1 MNLLKKNKYSIR
13 KYKVGIFS
21 TLIGTVLLL
30 SNPNGAQALTTDHNV
45 QGGSNQALPGNSQN
59 TNADTNRDIVND
71 SQNTPNAHATDNTS
85 TNQALTNHQNV
96 DVANQVGPAPIQPS
110 ASPAQNNNNS
120 NANST
125 ATEPAANTNNNLASN
140 NNTLNV
146 PNNTDNNDSARHL
159 TLKEIQEDVRHSS
172 DKPELVAIAE
182 EASNRPKKRSRR
194 AAPTD
199 PNATPADPTATP
211 ADPTAGNGS
220 APVAITAPY
229 TPTTDPNANNI
240 GQNAPNEV
248 LSFDDNNIRPSTNR
262 SVPTV
267 TVVDNLPGYTL
278 INGGKVGVFSHAMV
292 RTSMFDSGDAKNYQ
306 AQGNVIALGRIRGND
321 TNDHG
326 DFNGIEKTL
335 TVNPNSEL
343 IFEFNTMTTKNY
355 QAQGNVIALGRIRGN
370 DTNDHGDFNGIEK
383 TLTVNPNSE
392 LIFEFNTMTT
402 KNYQGMTNLIIK
414 NADNDTVIGEKVV
427 AYGPIWRLLKVPEN
441 VSHLKI
447 QFVPKNDAITDARG
461 IYQLRDGYKYYD
473 FVDSIGLHSG
483 SHVYVERRTM
493 EPTATN
499 NKEFTVTTS
508 LKNNGNFGAS
518 FNTDDFVYKI
528 QLPEGVEYV
537 NNSLTKDF
545 PSGNSGVDIN
555 DMNVTYDAANRII
568 TIKST
573 GGGTGNSPARLMPDK
588 ILDLKYKLRV
598 NNVPTPRTVTF
609 NDTLTY
615 KTYSQDFINSPA
627 ESHTVST
634 NPYTIDIIMNKDALQ
649 AEVDRRIQQA
659 DYTFASLDIFNDL
672 KRRAQTILDENR
684 NNVPLNKRVSQA
696 DIDSLAN
703 QMQHTLIRSV
713 DAENAVNR
721 KVDDMEDL
729 VNQNDE
735 LTDEEKQA
743 AIQVIEEHKNE
754 IIGNIGDQTTD
765 DGVTRIK
772 DQGIQTLSGD
782 TATPVVKPNA
792 KQAIRDKAAKQREII
807 NHTPDAT
814 QDEIQDALNQLTTDE
829 TDAIDNVTNAT
840 TNADVETAKNNGIN
854 TIGAVAPQV
863 THKQAARDAIN
874 QATATKRQQIN
885 SNREATQEEKNAAL
899 NELTQA
905 TNHAL
910 EQINQATTNDDVDT
924 AKGDGLNAINPIAPV
939 TVVKQAA
946 RDAVSHDAQQHIA
959 EINANPDATQEER
972 QAAIEKV
979 NAAVAVANTNILNA
993 NTNADVEQVKT
1004 NAIQGIQAI
1013 EPATKVKTDAK
1024 NAIDQSAETQHNA
1037 IFNNNDATLEE
1048 QQAAQQLLDQAV
1060 ATAKQNINAADTNQE
1075 VAQAKDQGTQNIVVI
1090 QPATQV
1096 KTDARNAVN
1105 EKAREAITN
1114 INATPG
1120 ATREEKQEAIN
1131 RVNTLKNRALND
1143 IGVTSTTA
1151 MVNSIRDDAVNQI
1164 GAVQPHVTKKQT
1176 ATGVLTDLATA
1187 KKQEINQNTNATTE
1201 EKQVA
1206 LNQVD
1211 QDLATAI
1218 NNINQADTN
1227 AEVDQAQ
1234 QLGTKAINAIQ
1245 PNIVKKPAALAQTNQ
1260 HYSAKLVEINAT
1272 PDATD
1277 DEKNAAINTLNQ
1289 DRQQAIESI
1298 KQANT
1303 NAEVDQAATV
1313 AENNIDAVQVDVVK
1327 KQAARD
1333 KITAEVAKRIEAVK
1347 QTPNATDEEKQ
1358 AAVNQINQLKDQAF
1372 NQINQNQTNDQVDA
1386 TTNQA
1391 INAIDNVE
1399 AEVVIKPKAIADIEK
1414 AVKEKQQQIDNSL
1427 DSTDNEKEVALQA
1440 LAKEKEKALAAIDQA
1455 QTNSQV
1461 NQAATNGVS
1470 AIKIIQ
1476 PETKIKPAAREK
1488 INQKANELRAQIN
1501 QDKEATA
1508 EERQAALDKIN
1519 DLVAKAMTNITND
1532 RTNQQVNDSTNQA
1545 LDDIALVTPDH
1556 IVRAAARDAVK
1567 QQYEAKKHEIEQ
1579 AEHATDEEKQV
1590 ALNQLA
1596 NNEKRALQNIN
1607 QAIANNDV
1615 KRVESNG
1622 IATLKG
1628 VEPHIVVKPEA
1639 QEAIK
1644 ASADNQVESIKD
1656 TPHATTDEL
1665 DEANQQIND
1674 TLKQGQQDIDNTTQ
1688 DAAVNDV
1695 RNQTIKAIE
1704 QIKPKVRRKRAA
1716 LDNIDE
1722 SNNNQLDAIRNT
1734 LDTTQD
1740 ERNVAIAAL
1749 NKIVN
1754 AIKNDIAQNKTNA
1767 EVDQTEADG
1776 NNNIKVIL
1784 PKVQVKPAA
1793 RQSVSA
1799 KAEAQ
1804 NALID
1809 QSDLSTEEER
1819 LAAKHLVEQALN
1831 QAIDQINHADKTAQV
1846 NQNSIDAQNIISKIK
1861 PATTVKATA
1870 LQQIQN
1876 IATNKINLI
1885 KANNEATD
1893 EEQNAA
1899 IVQVEKELIKAK
1911 QQIAGAVTNADVAYL
1926 LHDGKNEIREIEP
1939 VINKKATA
1947 REQLTTL
1954 FNDKKQA
1961 IEANV
1966 QATVEERNSIL
1977 AQLQNIYDTAI
1988 GQIDQDRSNAQVDKT
2003 ATLNLQTIHD
2013 LDVHPIKKP
2022 DAEKTINDDLARV
2035 THLVQNYRKV
2045 SDRNK
2050 ADALKAITALKLQ
2063 MDEELKTARTNADVD
2078 AVLKRFNVALGDIEA
2093 VITEKENSL
2102 LRIDNIAQQTYA
2114 KFKAIAT
2121 PEQLAKVKALIDQYV
2136 ADGNRMVDEDA
2147 TLNDIKKDTQLIIDE
2162 ILAIKLP
2169 AEVIKASP
2177 KVGQPAPKVC
2187 TPIKKE
2193 DKQEVRK
2200 VVKELP
2206 NTGSEEMDLPLKE
2219 LALITGAALLA
2230 RRRSKKEKES

>member
-30 SNPNGAQALTTDHNV
+30 SNPNGAQALTTDNNV
-45 QGGSNQALPGNSQN
+45 QSDTNQATPVNSQDKDVAN
-59 TNADTNRDIVND
+59 NRGLAN
-71 SQNTPNAHATDNTS
+71 SAQNTPNQSATTNQS
-85 TNQALTNHQNV
+85 TNQALVNHNNGSIV
-96 DVANQVGPAPIQPS
+96 NQATPTSVQSSTPS
-110 ASPAQNNNNS
+110 AQNNNHTDGNTTATETVS
-120 NANST
+120 NAN
-125 ATEPAANTNNNLASN
+125 NNDAVSN
-140 NNTLNV
+140 NTTLNV
-146 PNNTDNNDSARHL
+146 PNKTNENGSGGHL

-182 EASNRPKKRSRR
+182 PASNRPKKRSRR
-194 AAPTD
+194 AAPAD
-199 PNATPADPTATP
+199 PNATPADPGA
-211 ADPTAGNGS
+211 AAAGNGG

-229 TPTTDPNANNI
+229 TPTTDPNANNA

-248 LSFDDNNIRPSTNR
+248 LSFDDNSIRPSTNR
-262 SVPTV
+262 SVPSV
-267 TVVDNLPGYTL
+267 TVVDNLPGFTL
-278 INGGKVGVFSHAMV
+278 INGGKVGVLSHAMV
-292 RTSMFDSGDAKNYQ
+292 RTSMFEAGSNRTYQ
-306 AQGNVIALGRIRGND
+306 AQGNVLALGRISGTDASN
-321 TNDHG
+321 HG
-326 DFNGIEKTL
+326 DFNGIEKSL

-343 IFEFNTMTTKNY
+343 IFEFNTMTTKNG
-355 QAQGNVIALGRIRGN
+355 QGATNV
-370 DTNDHGDFNGIEK
+370 
-383 TLTVNPNSE
+383 
-392 LIFEFNTMTT
+392 
-402 KNYQGMTNLIIK
+402 IIK
-414 NADNDTVIGEKVV
+414 NADTNDTIAEKTVEG
-427 AYGPIWRLLKVPEN
+427 GPTLRLFKVPDN
-441 VSHLKI
+441 VRNLKI

-461 IYQLRDGYKYYD
+461 IYQLKDGYKYYS

-493 EPTATN
+493 DPTATN

-508 LKNNGNFGAS
+508 LKNNGNSGAS
-518 FNTDDFVYKI
+518 LDTNDFVYQV

-545 PSGNSGVDIN
+545 PSNNSGVDVN
-555 DMNVTYDAANRII
+555 DMNVTYDAANRVI

-573 GGGTGNSPARLMPDK
+573 GGGTANSPARLMPDK
-588 ILDLKYKLRV
+588 ILDLRYKLRV
-598 NNVPTPRTVTF
+598 NNVPTPRRVTF
-609 NDTLTY
+609 NETLTY
-615 KTYSQDFINSPA
+615 KTYTQDFINSPA

-672 KRRAQTILDENR
+672 KKRAQTILAENR

-696 DIDSLAN
+696 DIDTLTN

-713 DAENAVNR
+713 DAENAVNQ
-721 KVDDMEDL
+721 KADQMEDL

-743 AIQVIEEHKNE
+743 AIQVIEEHKGN
-754 IIGNIGDQTTD
+754 IIGDIGDQTTD

-792 KQAIRDKAAKQREII
+792 KKAIRDKATKQREII
-807 NHTPDAT
+807 NATPDAT
-814 QDEIQDALNQLTTDE
+814 EDEIQDAINQLATDE

-854 TIGAVAPQV
+854 TIGAVVPQV
-863 THKQAARDAIN
+863 THKKAARDAIN

-910 EQINQATTNDDVDT
+910 EQINQATTNADVDN

-972 QAAIEKV
+972 QAAIDKV
-979 NAAVAVANTNILNA
+979 NAAVTAANTNILNA
-993 NTNADVEQVKT
+993 NTNAEVEQVKT

-1013 EPATKVKTDAK
+1013 TPATKVKTDAK
-1024 NAIDQSAETQHNA
+1024 NAIDKSAETQHNT

-1096 KTDARNAVN
+1096 KTDARNVVN
-1105 EKAREAITN
+1105 DKAREAITN

-1131 RVNTLKNRALND
+1131 RVNTLKYRALTD

-1176 ATGVLTDLATA
+1176 ATGVLNDLATA

-1211 QDLATAI
+1211 QELATAI
-1218 NNINQADTN
+1218 NNIN
-1227 AEVDQAQ
+1227 
-1234 QLGTKAINAIQ
+1234 
-1245 PNIVKKPAALAQTNQ
+1245 
-1260 HYSAKLVEINAT
+1260 
-1272 PDATD
+1272 
-1277 DEKNAAINTLNQ
+1277 
-1289 DRQQAIESI
+1289 
-1298 KQANT
+1298 QANT

-1391 INAIDNVE
+1391 VNAIDNVE

-1427 DSTDNEKEVALQA
+1427 DSTDNEKEVASQA

-1476 PETKIKPAAREK
+1476 PETKVKPAAREK
-1488 INQKANELRAQIN
+1488 INQKANELRAKIN

-1508 EERQAALDKIN
+1508 EERQVALDKIN
-1519 DLVAKAMTNITND
+1519 EFVNQAMTDITNN
-1532 RTNQQVNDSTNQA
+1532 RTNQQVDDTTSQA
-1545 LDDIALVTPDH
+1545 LDSIALVTPDH

-1567 QQYEAKKHEIEQ
+1567 QQYEAKKREIEQ

-1596 NNEKRALQNIN
+1596 NNEKRALQNID
-1607 QAIANNDV
+1607 QAIANNDM
-1615 KRVESNG
+1615 KRVETNG

-1628 VEPHIVVKPEA
+1628 VQPHIVIKPEA
-1639 QEAIK
+1639 QQAIK
-1644 ASADNQVESIKD
+1644 ASAENQVESIKD
-1656 TPHATTDEL
+1656 TPHATVDEL
-1665 DEANQQIND
+1665 DEANQLISD
-1674 TLKQGQQDIDNTTQ
+1674 TLKQAQQEIENTNQ
-1688 DAAVNDV
+1688 DAAVTDV

-1716 LDNIDE
+1716 LDSIE
-1722 SNNNQLDAIRNT
+1722 ENNKNQLDAIRNT

-1740 ERNVAIAAL
+1740 ERDVAIDTL

-1754 AIKNDIAQNKTNA
+1754 TIKNDIAQNKTNA
-1767 EVDQTEADG
+1767 EVDRTETDG
-1776 NNNIKVIL
+1776 NDNIKVIL

-1793 RQSVSA
+1793 RQSVGV

-1846 NQNSIDAQNIISKIK
+1846 NQDSIDAQNIISKIK

-1893 EEQNAA
+1893 EEQNIA
-1899 IVQVEKELIKAK
+1899 IAQVEKELIKAK
-1911 QQIAGAVTNADVAYL
+1911 QQIASAVTNADVAYL
-1926 LHDGKNEIREIEP
+1926 LHDEKNEIREIEP
-1939 VINKKATA
+1939 VISRKASA

-1961 IEANV
+1961 IEANI

-2003 ATLNLQTIHD
+2003 ASLNLQTIHD

-2035 THLVQNYRKV
+2035 TALVQNYRKV

-2078 AVLKRFNVALGDIEA
+2078 AVLKRFNVALSDIEA

-2121 PEQLAKVKALIDQYV
+2121 PEQLAKVKVLIDQYV
-2136 ADGNRMVDEDA
+2136 ADGNRMIDEDA
-2147 TLNDIKKDTQLIIDE
+2147 TLNDIKQHTQFIVDE

-2169 AEVIKASP
+2169 AEAMKVSP
-2177 KVGQPAPKVC
+2177 KVIQPAPKVC

-2193 DKQEVRK
+2193 ETHESRK
-2200 VVKELP
+2200 VEKELP
-2206 NTGSEEMDLPLKE
+2206 NTGSEGMDLPLKE
-2219 LALITGAALLA
+2219 FALITGAALLA
-2230 RRRSKKEKES
+2230 RRRTKNEKES

>member
-1 MNLLKKNKYSIR
+1 
-13 KYKVGIFS
+13 
-21 TLIGTVLLL
+21 
-30 SNPNGAQALTTDHNV
+30 A
-45 QGGSNQALPGNSQN
+45 NS
-59 TNADTNRDIVND
+59 A
-71 SQNTPNAHATDNTS
+71 QNTPNQSATTNQA
-85 TNQALTNHQNV
+85 TNQALVNHNNGSIV
-96 DVANQVGPAPIQPS
+96 NQATPTSVQSSTPS
-110 ASPAQNNNNS
+110 AQNNNHTDGNTTATETVS
-120 NANST
+120 NAN
-125 ATEPAANTNNNLASN
+125 NNDAVSN
-140 NNTLNV
+140 NTTLNV
-146 PNNTDNNDSARHL
+146 PNKTNENGSGGHL

-182 EASNRPKKRSRR
+182 PASNRPKKRSRR
-194 AAPTD
+194 AAPAD
-199 PNATPADPTATP
+199 PNATPADPA
-211 ADPTAGNGS
+211 AAAAGNGG

-229 TPTTDPNANNI
+229 TPTTDPNANNA

-248 LSFDDNNIRPSTNR
+248 LSFDDNGIRPSTNR
-262 SVPTV
+262 SVPSV
-267 TVVDNLPGYTL
+267 TVVDNLPGFTL

-292 RTSMFDSGDAKNYQ
+292 RTSMFDSGDNKNYQ
-306 AQGNVIALGRIRGND
+306 AQGNVIALGRINGTD

-343 IFEFNTMTTKNY
+343 IFEFNTMTTKNG
-355 QAQGNVIALGRIRGN
+355 QGATNV
-370 DTNDHGDFNGIEK
+370 
-383 TLTVNPNSE
+383 
-392 LIFEFNTMTT
+392 
-402 KNYQGMTNLIIK
+402 IIK
-414 NADNDTVIGEKVV
+414 NADTNDTIAEKTVEG
-427 AYGPIWRLLKVPEN
+427 GPTLRLFKVPDN
-441 VSHLKI
+441 VRNLKI
-447 QFVPKNDAITDARG
+447 QFVSKNDAITDARG
-461 IYQLRDGYKYYD
+461 IYQLKDGYKYYS

-508 LKNNGNFGAS
+508 LKNNGNSGAS
-518 FNTDDFVYKI
+518 LDTDEFVYKI

-545 PSGNSGVDIN
+545 PSNNSGVDVN
-555 DMNVTYDAANRII
+555 DMNVTYDAANRVI

-573 GGGTGNSPARLMPDK
+573 GGGTTNSPARLMPDK

-615 KTYSQDFINSPA
+615 KTYTQDFINSAA

-672 KRRAQTILDENR
+672 KKRAQTILAENR

-696 DIDSLAN
+696 DIDTLTN

-713 DAENAVNR
+713 DAENAVNQ
-721 KVDDMEDL
+721 KADQMEDL

-743 AIQVIEEHKNE
+743 AIQVIEEHKGN
-754 IIGNIGDQTTD
+754 IIGDIGDQTTD

-792 KQAIRDKAAKQREII
+792 KKAIRDKATKQREII
-807 NHTPDAT
+807 NATPDAT
-814 QDEIQDALNQLTTDE
+814 EDEIQDAINQLATDE

-854 TIGAVAPQV
+854 TIGAVVPQV
-863 THKQAARDAIN
+863 THKKAARDAIN

-910 EQINQATTNDDVDT
+910 EQINQATTNADVDN

-972 QAAIEKV
+972 QAAIDKV
-979 NAAVAVANTNILNA
+979 NAAVTAANTNILNA

-1013 EPATKVKTDAK
+1013 TPATKVKTDAK
-1024 NAIDQSAETQHNA
+1024 NAIDKSAETQHNT

-1075 VAQAKDQGTQNIVVI
+1075 VAQAKDQGMQNIVVI

-1096 KTDARNAVN
+1096 KTDARNTVN

-1120 ATREEKQEAIN
+1120 ATREEKQEAID
-1131 RVNTLKNRALND
+1131 RVNALKNRALTD

-1176 ATGVLTDLATA
+1176 ATGVLNDLATA

-1201 EKQVA
+1201 EKQMA

-1227 AEVDQAQ
+1227 TEVDQAQ
-1234 QLGTKAINAIQ
+1234 QLGAQAINAIQ
-1245 PNIVKKPAALAQTNQ
+1245 PNIVKKPAALAQINQ
-1260 HYSAKLVEINAT
+1260 HYNAKLAEINAT

-1289 DRQQAIESI
+1289 DRQQAIESV

-1303 NAEVDQAATV
+1303 NNEVDQAATT

-1372 NQINQNQTNDQVDA
+1372 NQINQNQTNDQVDT

-1391 INAIDNVE
+1391 LNAIDNVE

-1427 DSTDNEKEVALQA
+1427 DSTDNEKEVASQA

-1476 PETKIKPAAREK
+1476 PETKVKPAAREK
-1488 INQKANELRAQIN
+1488 INQKANELRAKIN

-1508 EERQAALDKIN
+1508 EERQVALDKIN
-1519 DLVAKAMTNITND
+1519 EFVNQAMTDITNN
-1532 RTNQQVNDSTNQA
+1532 RTNQQVDDTTSQA
-1545 LDDIALVTPDH
+1545 LDSIALVAPEH

-1567 QQYEAKKHEIEQ
+1567 QQYEAKKQEIEQ

-1596 NNEKRALQNIN
+1596 NNEKLALQNIN
-1607 QAIANNDV
+1607 QAVTNNDV
-1615 KRVESNG
+1615 KRVETNG

-1628 VEPHIVVKPEA
+1628 VQPHIVIKPEA
-1639 QEAIK
+1639 QQAIK
-1644 ASADNQVESIKD
+1644 ASAENQVESIKD
-1656 TPHATTDEL
+1656 TPHATVDEL
-1665 DEANQQIND
+1665 DEANQLISD
-1674 TLKQGQQDIDNTTQ
+1674 TLKQAQQEIENTNQ
-1688 DAAVNDV
+1688 DAAVTDV

-1716 LDNIDE
+1716 LDSIE
-1722 SNNNQLDAIRNT
+1722 ENNKNQLDAIRNT

-1740 ERNVAIAAL
+1740 ERDVAIDTL

-1754 AIKNDIAQNKTNA
+1754 TIKNDIAQNKTNA
-1767 EVDQTEADG
+1767 EVDRTETDG
-1776 NNNIKVIL
+1776 NDNIKVIL

-1793 RQSVSA
+1793 RQSVGV

-1846 NQNSIDAQNIISKIK
+1846 NQDSINAQNIISKIK

-1893 EEQNAA
+1893 EEQNIA
-1899 IVQVEKELIKAK
+1899 IAQVEKELIKAK
-1911 QQIAGAVTNADVAYL
+1911 QQIASAVTNADVAYL
-1926 LHDGKNEIREIEP
+1926 LHDEKNEIREIEP
-1939 VINKKATA
+1939 VINRKASA

-1961 IEANV
+1961 IEANF

-2003 ATLNLQTIHD
+2003 ASLNLQTIHD

-2035 THLVQNYRKV
+2035 TALVQNYRKV

-2136 ADGNRMVDEDA
+2136 ADGNRMIDEDA
-2147 TLNDIKKDTQLIIDE
+2147 TLNDIKQHTQFIVDE

-2169 AEVIKASP
+2169 AEAMKVSP
-2177 KVGQPAPKVC
+2177 KVIQPAPKVC

-2193 DKQEVRK
+2193 ETHESRK
-2200 VVKELP
+2200 VEKELP
-2206 NTGSEEMDLPLKE
+2206 NTGSEGMDLPLKE
-2219 LALITGAALLA
+2219 FALITGAALLA
-2230 RRRSKKEKES
+2230 RRRTKNEKES

>member
-30 SNPNGAQALTTDHNV
+30 SNPNGAQALTTDNNV
-45 QGGSNQALPGNSQN
+45 QSDTNQATPVNSQ
-59 TNADTNRDIVND
+59 DTNVANNRGLAN
-71 SQNTPNAHATDNTS
+71 SAQNTLNQSATTNQS
-85 TNQALTNHQNV
+85 TNQALVNHNNGSI
-96 DVANQVGPAPIQPS
+96 ANQATPTSVQSSTPS
-110 ASPAQNNNNS
+110 AQNNNHTDGNTTATETVS
-120 NANST
+120 NAN
-125 ATEPAANTNNNLASN
+125 NKDVVSN
-140 NNTLNV
+140 NTTLNV
-146 PNNTDNNDSARHL
+146 PNKTNENGSGGHL

-182 EASNRPKKRSRR
+182 QASNRPKKRSRR
-194 AAPTD
+194 AAPAD
-199 PNATPADPTATP
+199 PNATPADPA
-211 ADPTAGNGS
+211 AAAAGNGG

-229 TPTTDPNANNI
+229 TPTTDPNANNA

-248 LSFDDNNIRPSTNR
+248 LSFDDNGIRPSTNR
-262 SVPTV
+262 SVPSV
-267 TVVDNLPGYTL
+267 TVVDNLPGFTL

-306 AQGNVIALGRIRGND
+306 AQGNVIALGRIKGND

-326 DFNGIEKTL
+326 DFNGIEK
-335 TVNPNSEL
+335 S
-343 IFEFNTMTTKNY
+343 
-355 QAQGNVIALGRIRGN
+355 
-370 DTNDHGDFNGIEK
+370 
-383 TLTVNPNSE
+383 LTVNPNSE

-402 KNYQGMTNLIIK
+402 KNYQGVTNLIIK
-414 NADNDTVIGEKVV
+414 NADNDTVIAEKSV
-427 AYGPIWRLLKVPEN
+427 AYGPIWRLFKVPEN

-518 FNTDDFVYKI
+518 FNTDDFVYKV

-545 PSGNSGVDIN
+545 PSSNSGVDMN
-555 DMNVTYDAANRII
+555 DFNVTYDAANRVI

-573 GGGTGNSPARLMPDK
+573 GGGSGNSPARLMPDK

-615 KTYSQDFINSPA
+615 KTYTQDFINSPA

-696 DIDSLAN
+696 DIDSLTN

-713 DAENAVNR
+713 DAENAVNK
-721 KVDDMEDL
+721 KVDQMEDL

-792 KQAIRDKAAKQREII
+792 KKAIRDKATKQREII
-807 NHTPDAT
+807 NATPDAT
-814 QDEIQDALNQLTTDE
+814 EDEIQDALNQLATDE

-840 TNADVETAKNNGIN
+840 TNADVEIAKNNGIN
-854 TIGAVAPQV
+854 TIGAVVPQV

-910 EQINQATTNDDVDT
+910 EQINQATTNADVDN

-972 QAAIEKV
+972 QAAIDKV
-979 NAAVAVANTNILNA
+979 NAAVTAANTNILNA

-1013 EPATKVKTDAK
+1013 TPATKVKTDAK
-1024 NAIDQSAETQHNA
+1024 NAIDKSAETQHNT

-1105 EKAREAITN
+1105 DKAREAITN

-1131 RVNTLKNRALND
+1131 RVNTLKNRALTD

-1176 ATGVLTDLATA
+1176 ATGVLNDLATA

-1211 QDLATAI
+1211 QELATAI

-1245 PNIVKKPAALAQTNQ
+1245 PNIVKKPAALAQINQ
-1260 HYSAKLVEINAT
+1260 HYNAKLAEINAT
-1272 PDATD
+1272 PDATN

-1358 AAVNQINQLKDQAF
+1358 AAVNQINQLKDQAI
-1372 NQINQNQTNDQVDA
+1372 NQINQNQTNDQVDT

-1391 INAIDNVE
+1391 VNAIDNVE

-1427 DSTDNEKEVALQA
+1427 DSTDNEKEVASQA

-1476 PETKIKPAAREK
+1476 PETKVKPAAREK
-1488 INQKANELRAQIN
+1488 INQKANELRAKIN

-1508 EERQAALDKIN
+1508 EERQVALDKIN
-1519 DLVAKAMTNITND
+1519 EFVNQAMTDITNN
-1532 RTNQQVNDSTNQA
+1532 RTNQQVDDTTSQA
-1545 LDDIALVTPDH
+1545 LDSIALVAPEH

-1567 QQYEAKKHEIEQ
+1567 QQYEAKKQEIEQ

-1596 NNEKRALQNIN
+1596 NNEKLALQNIN
-1607 QAIANNDV
+1607 QAVTNNDV
-1615 KRVESNG
+1615 KRVETNG

-1628 VEPHIVVKPEA
+1628 VQPHIVIKPEA
-1639 QEAIK
+1639 QQAIK
-1644 ASADNQVESIKD
+1644 ATAENQVESIKD
-1656 TPHATTDEL
+1656 TPHATVDEL
-1665 DEANQQIND
+1665 DEANQLISD
-1674 TLKQGQQDIDNTTQ
+1674 TLKQAQQEIENTNQ
-1688 DAAVNDV
+1688 DAAVTDV

-1716 LDNIDE
+1716 LDSIE
-1722 SNNNQLDAIRNT
+1722 ENNKNQLDAIRNT

-1740 ERNVAIAAL
+1740 ERDVAIDTL

-1754 AIKNDIAQNKTNA
+1754 TIKNDIAQNKTNA
-1767 EVDQTEADG
+1767 EVDRTETDG
-1776 NNNIKVIL
+1776 NDNIKVIL

-1793 RQSVSA
+1793 RQSVGV

-1846 NQNSIDAQNIISKIK
+1846 NQDSIDAQNIISKIK

-1893 EEQNAA
+1893 EEQNIA
-1899 IVQVEKELIKAK
+1899 IAQVEKELIKAK
-1911 QQIAGAVTNADVAYL
+1911 QQIASAVTNADVAYL
-1926 LHDGKNEIREIEP
+1926 LHDEKNEIREIEP
-1939 VINKKATA
+1939 VINRKASA

-1961 IEANV
+1961 IEANI

-2003 ATLNLQTIHD
+2003 ASLNLQTIHD

-2035 THLVQNYRKV
+2035 TALVQNYRKV
-2045 SDRNK
+2045 SNRNK

-2078 AVLKRFNVALGDIEA
+2078 AVLKRFNVALSDIEA

-2121 PEQLAKVKALIDQYV
+2121 PEQLAKVKVLIDQYV
-2136 ADGNRMVDEDA
+2136 ADGNRMIDEDA
-2147 TLNDIKKDTQLIIDE
+2147 TLNDIKQHTQFIVDE

-2169 AEVIKASP
+2169 AEATKVSP
-2177 KVGQPAPKVC
+2177 KEIQPAPKVC

-2193 DKQEVRK
+2193 ETHESRK
-2200 VVKELP
+2200 VEKELP
-2206 NTGSEEMDLPLKE
+2206 NTGSEGMDLPLKE
-2219 LALITGAALLA
+2219 FALITGAALLA
-2230 RRRSKKEKES
+2230 RRRTKNEKES

>member
-45 QGGSNQALPGNSQN
+45 QGGSNQALPGNSPN
-59 TNADTNRDIVND
+59 TNADTNRDIVNG

-96 DVANQVGPAPIQPS
+96 GVANQVAPAPLQPS
-110 ASPAQNNNNS
+110 TSSASNNNHS
-120 NANST
+120 DANST

-194 AAPTD
+194 AAPAD
-199 PNATPADPTATP
+199 PNATP

-220 APVAITAPY
+220 APVAITAPF

-248 LSFDDNNIRPSTNR
+248 LTFDDNNIRPSTNR

-306 AQGNVIALGRIRGND
+306 AQGNVIALGRIKGND

-326 DFNGIEKTL
+326 G
-335 TVNPNSEL
+335 
-343 IFEFNTMTTKNY
+343 
-355 QAQGNVIALGRIRGN
+355 
-370 DTNDHGDFNGIEK
+370 FNGIEK

-609 NDTLTY
+609 NDILTY
-615 KTYSQDFINSPA
+615 KTYTQDFINSPA

-659 DYTFASLDIFNDL
+659 DYTFASLDIFNEL

-696 DIDSLAN
+696 DIDSLVN

-807 NHTPDAT
+807 NNTPDAT

-979 NAAVAVANTNILNA
+979 NAAVAAANTNILNA

-1105 EKAREAITN
+1105 DKAREAITN

-1187 KKQEINQNTNATTE
+1187 KKQEINQNTNATDE

-1245 PNIVKKPAALAQTNQ
+1245 PNIVKKPTALAQINQ
-1260 HYSAKLVEINAT
+1260 HYNAKLAEINAT

-1399 AEVVIKPKAIADIEK
+1399 AKVVIKPKAIADIEK

-1427 DSTDNEKEVALQA
+1427 DSTDNEKEVALLA

-1476 PETKIKPAAREK
+1476 PETKVKPAAREK

-1556 IVRAAARDAVK
+1556 IVRATARDAVK

-1596 NNEKRALQNIN
+1596 NNEKRALQNID

-1911 QQIAGAVTNADVAYL
+1911 QQIASAVTNADVAYL

-1954 FNDKKQA
+1954 FNDKKLA

-2003 ATLNLQTIHD
+2003 ASLNLQTIHD

-2078 AVLKRFNVALGDIEA
+2078 AALKRFNVALGDIEA

-2136 ADGNRMVDEDA
+2136 ADGIRMIDEDA
-2147 TLNDIKKDTQLIIDE
+2147 TLNDIKQHTQFIVDE

-2169 AEVIKASP
+2169 AEATKVLP
-2177 KVGQPAPKVC
+2177 KVGQPAPKLC
-2187 TPIKKE
+2187 TSIKKV

-2230 RRRSKKEKES
+2230 RRRNKNEKES

>member
-30 SNPNGAQALTTDHNV
+30 SNPNGAQALTTDNNV
-45 QGGSNQALPGNSQN
+45 QSDTNQATPVNSQ
-59 TNADTNRDIVND
+59 DTNVANNRGLAN
-71 SQNTPNAHATDNTS
+71 SAQNTPNQSATTNQS
-85 TNQALTNHQNV
+85 TNQALVNHNNGSI
-96 DVANQVGPAPIQPS
+96 ANQATPTSVQSSTPS
-110 ASPAQNNNNS
+110 AQNNNHTDGNTTATETVS
-120 NANST
+120 NAN
-125 ATEPAANTNNNLASN
+125 NKDVVSN
-140 NNTLNV
+140 NTTLNV
-146 PNNTDNNDSARHL
+146 PNKTNENGSGGHL

-182 EASNRPKKRSRR
+182 QASNRPKKRSRR
-194 AAPTD
+194 AAPAD
-199 PNATPADPTATP
+199 PNATPADPA
-211 ADPTAGNGS
+211 AAAAGNGG

-229 TPTTDPNANNI
+229 TPTTDPNANNA

-248 LSFDDNNIRPSTNR
+248 LSFDDNGIRPSTNR
-262 SVPTV
+262 SVPSV
-267 TVVDNLPGYTL
+267 TVVDNLPGFTL

-306 AQGNVIALGRIRGND
+306 AQGNVIALGRIKGND

-326 DFNGIEKTL
+326 DFNGIEK
-335 TVNPNSEL
+335 S
-343 IFEFNTMTTKNY
+343 
-355 QAQGNVIALGRIRGN
+355 
-370 DTNDHGDFNGIEK
+370 
-383 TLTVNPNSE
+383 LTVNPNSE

-402 KNYQGMTNLIIK
+402 KNYQGVTNLIIK
-414 NADNDTVIGEKVV
+414 NADNDTVIAEKSV
-427 AYGPIWRLLKVPEN
+427 AYGPIWRLFKVPEN

-499 NKEFTVTTS
+499 NKEFTITTS

-518 FNTDDFVYKI
+518 FNTDDFVYKV

-545 PSGNSGVDIN
+545 PSSNSGVDMN
-555 DMNVTYDAANRII
+555 DFNVTYDAANRVI

-573 GGGTGNSPARLMPDK
+573 GGGSGNSPARLMPDK

-615 KTYSQDFINSPA
+615 KTYTQDFINSPA

-696 DIDSLAN
+696 DIDSLTN

-713 DAENAVNR
+713 DAENAVNK
-721 KVDDMEDL
+721 KVDQMEDL

-792 KQAIRDKAAKQREII
+792 KKAIRDKATKQREII
-807 NHTPDAT
+807 NATPDAT
-814 QDEIQDALNQLTTDE
+814 EDEIQDALNQLATDE

-840 TNADVETAKNNGIN
+840 TNADVEIAKNNGIN
-854 TIGAVAPQV
+854 TIGAVVPQV

-910 EQINQATTNDDVDT
+910 EQINQATTNADVDN

-972 QAAIEKV
+972 QAAIDKV
-979 NAAVAVANTNILNA
+979 NAAVTAANTNILNA

-1013 EPATKVKTDAK
+1013 TPATKVKTDAK
-1024 NAIDQSAETQHNA
+1024 NAIDKSAETQHNT

-1105 EKAREAITN
+1105 DKAREAITN

-1131 RVNTLKNRALND
+1131 RVNTLKNRALTD

-1176 ATGVLTDLATA
+1176 ATGVLNDLATA
-1187 KKQEINQNTNATTE
+1187 KKQKINQNTNATTE

-1211 QDLATAI
+1211 QELATAI

-1245 PNIVKKPAALAQTNQ
+1245 PNIVKKPAALAQINQ
-1260 HYSAKLVEINAT
+1260 HYNAKLAEINAT
-1272 PDATD
+1272 PDATN

-1358 AAVNQINQLKDQAF
+1358 AAVNQINQLKDQAI
-1372 NQINQNQTNDQVDA
+1372 NQINQNQTNDQVDT

-1391 INAIDNVE
+1391 VNAIDNVE

-1427 DSTDNEKEVALQA
+1427 DSTDNEKEVASQA

-1476 PETKIKPAAREK
+1476 PETKVKPAAREK
-1488 INQKANELRAQIN
+1488 INQKANELRAKIN

-1508 EERQAALDKIN
+1508 EERQVALDKIN
-1519 DLVAKAMTNITND
+1519 EFVNQAMTDITNN
-1532 RTNQQVNDSTNQA
+1532 RTNQQVDDTTSQA
-1545 LDDIALVTPDH
+1545 LDSIALVAPEH

-1567 QQYEAKKHEIEQ
+1567 QQYEAKKQEIEQ

-1596 NNEKRALQNIN
+1596 NNEKLALQNIN
-1607 QAIANNDV
+1607 QAVTNNDV
-1615 KRVESNG
+1615 KRVETNG

-1628 VEPHIVVKPEA
+1628 VQPHIVIKPEA
-1639 QEAIK
+1639 QQAIK
-1644 ASADNQVESIKD
+1644 ATAENQVESIKD
-1656 TPHATTDEL
+1656 TPHATVDEL
-1665 DEANQQIND
+1665 DEANQLISD
-1674 TLKQGQQDIDNTTQ
+1674 TLKQAQQEIENTNQ
-1688 DAAVNDV
+1688 DAAVTDV

-1716 LDNIDE
+1716 LDSIE
-1722 SNNNQLDAIRNT
+1722 ENNKNQLDAIRNT

-1740 ERNVAIAAL
+1740 ERDVAIDTL

-1754 AIKNDIAQNKTNA
+1754 TIKNDIAQNKTNA
-1767 EVDQTEADG
+1767 EVDRTETDG
-1776 NNNIKVIL
+1776 NDNIKVIL

-1793 RQSVSA
+1793 RQSVGV

-1846 NQNSIDAQNIISKIK
+1846 NQDSIDAQNIISKIK

-1893 EEQNAA
+1893 EEQNIA
-1899 IVQVEKELIKAK
+1899 IAQVEKELIKAK
-1911 QQIAGAVTNADVAYL
+1911 QQIASAVTNADVAYL
-1926 LHDGKNEIREIEP
+1926 LHDEKNEIREIEP
-1939 VINKKATA
+1939 VINRKASA

-1961 IEANV
+1961 IEANI

-2003 ATLNLQTIHD
+2003 ASLNLQTIHD

-2035 THLVQNYRKV
+2035 TALVQNYRKV
-2045 SDRNK
+2045 SNRNK

-2078 AVLKRFNVALGDIEA
+2078 AVLKRFNVALSDIEA

-2121 PEQLAKVKALIDQYV
+2121 PEQLAKVKVLIDQYV
-2136 ADGNRMVDEDA
+2136 ADGNRMIDEDA
-2147 TLNDIKKDTQLIIDE
+2147 TLNDIKQHTQFIVDE

-2169 AEVIKASP
+2169 AEATKVSP
-2177 KVGQPAPKVC
+2177 KEIQPAPKVC

-2193 DKQEVRK
+2193 ETHESRK
-2200 VVKELP
+2200 VEKELP
-2206 NTGSEEMDLPLKE
+2206 NTGSEGMDLPLKE
-2219 LALITGAALLA
+2219 FALITGAALLA
-2230 RRRSKKEKES
+2230 RRRTKNEKES

>member
-30 SNPNGAQALTTDHNV
+30 SNPNGAQALTTDNNV
-45 QGGSNQALPGNSQN
+45 QSDTNQATPVNSQ
-59 TNADTNRDIVND
+59 DTNVANNRGLAN
-71 SQNTPNAHATDNTS
+71 SAQNTPNQSATTNQS
-85 TNQALTNHQNV
+85 TNQALVNHNNGSI
-96 DVANQVGPAPIQPS
+96 ANQATPTSVQSSTPS
-110 ASPAQNNNNS
+110 VQNNNHTDGNTTATETVS
-120 NANST
+120 NAN
-125 ATEPAANTNNNLASN
+125 NNDVVSN
-140 NNTLNV
+140 NTTLNV
-146 PNNTDNNDSARHL
+146 PNKTNENGSGGHL

-182 EASNRPKKRSRR
+182 QASNRPKKRSRR
-194 AAPTD
+194 AAPAD
-199 PNATPADPTATP
+199 PNATPADPAAAAANGTVPAGNTAT
-211 ADPTAGNGS
+211 
-220 APVAITAPY
+220 Y
-229 TPTTDPNANNI
+229 TPTTDPNANNA

-248 LSFDDNNIRPSTNR
+248 LSFDDNGIRPSTNR
-262 SVPTV
+262 SVPSV
-267 TVVDNLPGYTL
+267 TVVDNLPGFTL

-292 RTSMFDSGDAKNYQ
+292 RTSMFDSGDNKNYQ
-306 AQGNVIALGRIRGND
+306 AQGNVIALGRIHGTD

-343 IFEFNTMTTKNY
+343 IFEFNTMTTKNG
-355 QAQGNVIALGRIRGN
+355 QGATNV
-370 DTNDHGDFNGIEK
+370 
-383 TLTVNPNSE
+383 
-392 LIFEFNTMTT
+392 
-402 KNYQGMTNLIIK
+402 IIK
-414 NADNDTVIGEKVV
+414 NADTNDTIAEKTVEG
-427 AYGPIWRLLKVPEN
+427 GPTLRLFKVPDN
-441 VSHLKI
+441 VRNLKI

-461 IYQLRDGYKYYD
+461 IYQLKDGYKYYS

-483 SHVYVERRTM
+483 SHVYVERRAM
-493 EPTATN
+493 DPTATN

-508 LKNNGNFGAS
+508 LKNNGNSGAS
-518 FNTDDFVYKI
+518 LDTNDFVYQV

-545 PSGNSGVDIN
+545 PSNNSGVDVN
-555 DMNVTYDAANRII
+555 DMKVTYDAANRVI

-573 GGGTGNSPARLMPDK
+573 GGGTTNSPARLMPDK

-615 KTYSQDFINSPA
+615 KTYTQDFINSPA

-649 AEVDRRIQQA
+649 GEVDRRIQQA

-696 DIDSLAN
+696 DIDSLTN

-713 DAENAVNR
+713 DAENAVNK
-721 KVDDMEDL
+721 KVDQMEDL

-743 AIQVIEEHKNE
+743 AIQIIEEHKNE

-765 DGVTRIK
+765 EGVTRIK

-792 KQAIRDKAAKQREII
+792 KKAIRDKAAKQREII
-807 NHTPDAT
+807 NNTPDAT
-814 QDEIQDALNQLTTDE
+814 QDEIQDALNQLATDE

-840 TNADVETAKNNGIN
+840 TNDDVETAKNNGIN
-854 TIGAVAPQV
+854 TIGAVVPQV

-885 SNREATQEEKNAAL
+885 NNREATQEEKNAAL

-910 EQINQATTNDDVDT
+910 EQINQATTNADVDN

-972 QAAIEKV
+972 QAAIDKV
-979 NAAVAVANTNILNA
+979 NAAVTAANTNILNA

-1013 EPATKVKTDAK
+1013 TPATKVKTDAK
-1024 NAIDQSAETQHNA
+1024 NAIDKSAETQHNT

-1105 EKAREAITN
+1105 DKAREAITN

-1131 RVNTLKNRALND
+1131 RVNTLKNRALTD

-1176 ATGVLTDLATA
+1176 ATGVLNDLATA

-1211 QDLATAI
+1211 QELATAI

-1245 PNIVKKPAALAQTNQ
+1245 PNIVKKPAALAQINQ
-1260 HYSAKLVEINAT
+1260 HYNAKLAEINAT
-1272 PDATD
+1272 PDATN

-1427 DSTDNEKEVALQA
+1427 DSTDNEKEVASQA

-1476 PETKIKPAAREK
+1476 PETKVKPAAREK
-1488 INQKANELRAQIN
+1488 INQKANELRAKIN

-1519 DLVAKAMTNITND
+1519 EFVNQAMTDITNN
-1532 RTNQQVNDSTNQA
+1532 RTNQQVDDTTSQA
-1545 LDDIALVTPDH
+1545 LDSIALVTPEH
-1556 IVRAAARDAVK
+1556 IVRAGARDAVK
-1567 QQYEAKKHEIEQ
+1567 QQYEAKKQEIEQ
-1579 AEHATDEEKQV
+1579 AEHATDEENQV

-1596 NNEKRALQNIN
+1596 NNEKLALQNIN
-1607 QAIANNDV
+1607 QAVTNNDV
-1615 KRVESNG
+1615 KRVETNG

-1628 VEPHIVVKPEA
+1628 VQPHIVIKPEA
-1639 QEAIK
+1639 QQAIK
-1644 ASADNQVESIKD
+1644 ASAENQVESIKD
-1656 TPHATTDEL
+1656 TPHATVDEL
-1665 DEANQQIND
+1665 DEANQLISD
-1674 TLKQGQQDIDNTTQ
+1674 TLKQAQQEIENTNQ
-1688 DAAVNDV
+1688 DAAVTDV

-1716 LDNIDE
+1716 LDSIE
-1722 SNNNQLDAIRNT
+1722 ENNKNQLDAIRDT

-1740 ERNVAIAAL
+1740 ERDVAIDTL

-1754 AIKNDIAQNKTNA
+1754 TIKNDIAQNKTNA
-1767 EVDQTEADG
+1767 EVDRTETDG
-1776 NNNIKVIL
+1776 NDNIKVIL
-1784 PKVQVKPAA
+1784 PKVQVKPSA
-1793 RQSVSA
+1793 RQSVGV

-1846 NQNSIDAQNIISKIK
+1846 NQDSINAQNIISKIK

-1899 IVQVEKELIKAK
+1899 IAQVEKELIKAK
-1911 QQIAGAVTNADVAYL
+1911 QQIASAVTNADVAYL
-1926 LHDGKNEIREIEP
+1926 LHDEKNEIREIEP
-1939 VINKKATA
+1939 VINRKASA

-1961 IEANV
+1961 IEANI

-2003 ATLNLQTIHD
+2003 ASLNIQTIHD

-2035 THLVQNYRKV
+2035 TALVQNYRKV

-2078 AVLKRFNVALGDIEA
+2078 AVLKRFNVALSDIEA

-2121 PEQLAKVKALIDQYV
+2121 PEQLAKVKVLIDQYV
-2136 ADGNRMVDEDA
+2136 ADGNRMIDEDA
-2147 TLNDIKKDTQLIIDE
+2147 TLNDIKQHTQFIVDE

-2169 AEVIKASP
+2169 AEATKVSP
-2177 KVGQPAPKVC
+2177 KVIQSAPKVC

-2193 DKQEVRK
+2193 EIHESRK
-2200 VVKELP
+2200 VEKELP
-2206 NTGSEEMDLPLKE
+2206 NTGSEGMDLPLKE
-2219 LALITGAALLA
+2219 FALITGAALLA
-2230 RRRSKKEKES
+2230 RRRTKNEKES

>member
-1 MNLLKKNKYSIR
+1 M
-13 KYKVGIFS
+13 
-21 TLIGTVLLL
+21 
-30 SNPNGAQALTTDHNV
+30 
-45 QGGSNQALPGNSQN
+45 
-59 TNADTNRDIVND
+59 
-71 SQNTPNAHATDNTS
+71 
-85 TNQALTNHQNV
+85 
-96 DVANQVGPAPIQPS
+96 
-110 ASPAQNNNNS
+110 S
-120 NANST
+120 NAN
-125 ATEPAANTNNNLASN
+125 NNDAVSN
-140 NNTLNV
+140 NTTLNV
-146 PNNTDNNDSARHL
+146 PNKTNENGSGGHL

-182 EASNRPKKRSRR
+182 PASNRPKKRSRR
-194 AAPTD
+194 AAPAD
-199 PNATPADPTATP
+199 PNATPADPA
-211 ADPTAGNGS
+211 AAAAGNGG

-229 TPTTDPNANNI
+229 TPTTDPNANNA

-248 LSFDDNNIRPSTNR
+248 LSFDDNGIRPSTNR
-262 SVPTV
+262 SVPSV
-267 TVVDNLPGYTL
+267 TVVDNLPGFTL

-292 RTSMFDSGDAKNYQ
+292 RTSMFDSADAKNYQ
-306 AQGNVIALGRIRGND
+306 AQGNVIALGRI
-321 TNDHG
+321 
-326 DFNGIEKTL
+326 K
-335 TVNPNSEL
+335 
-343 IFEFNTMTTKNY
+343 
-355 QAQGNVIALGRIRGN
+355 GN

-402 KNYQGMTNLIIK
+402 KNYQGVTNLIIK
-414 NADNDTVIGEKVV
+414 NADNDTVIAEKSV
-427 AYGPIWRLLKVPEN
+427 AYGPIWRLFKVPEN

-518 FNTDDFVYKI
+518 FNTDDFVYQV

-545 PSGNSGVDIN
+545 PSSNSGVDMN
-555 DMNVTYDAANRII
+555 DFNVTYDAANRVI

-573 GGGTGNSPARLMPDK
+573 GGGSGNSPARLMPDK

-615 KTYSQDFINSPA
+615 KTYTQDFINSPA

-696 DIDSLAN
+696 DIDSLTN

-713 DAENAVNR
+713 DAENAVNK
-721 KVDDMEDL
+721 KVDQMEDL

-792 KQAIRDKAAKQREII
+792 KKAIRDKATKQREII
-807 NHTPDAT
+807 NATPDAT
-814 QDEIQDALNQLTTDE
+814 EDEIQDALNQLATDE

-854 TIGAVAPQV
+854 TIGAVVPQV
-863 THKQAARDAIN
+863 THKKAARDAIN

-910 EQINQATTNDDVDT
+910 EQINQAKTNADVDN

-972 QAAIEKV
+972 QAAIDKV
-979 NAAVAVANTNILNA
+979 NAAVTAANTNILNA

-1013 EPATKVKTDAK
+1013 TPATKVKTDAK
-1024 NAIDQSAETQHNA
+1024 NAIDKSAETQHNT

-1096 KTDARNAVN
+1096 KTDARNVVN
-1105 EKAREAITN
+1105 DKAREAITN

-1131 RVNTLKNRALND
+1131 RVNTLKNRALTD

-1176 ATGVLTDLATA
+1176 ATGVLNDLATA

-1211 QDLATAI
+1211 QELATAI

-1245 PNIVKKPAALAQTNQ
+1245 PNIVKKPAALAQINQ
-1260 HYSAKLVEINAT
+1260 HYNAKLAEINAT

-1289 DRQQAIESI
+1289 DRQQAIESV

-1372 NQINQNQTNDQVDA
+1372 NQINQNQTNDQVDT

-1391 INAIDNVE
+1391 LNAIDNVE

-1427 DSTDNEKEVALQA
+1427 DSTDNEKEVASQA

-1476 PETKIKPAAREK
+1476 PETKVKPAAREK
-1488 INQKANELRAQIN
+1488 INQKVNELRAKIN

-1508 EERQAALDKIN
+1508 EERQVALDKIN
-1519 DLVAKAMTNITND
+1519 EFVNQAMTDITNN
-1532 RTNQQVNDSTNQA
+1532 RTNQQVDDTTSQA
-1545 LDDIALVTPDH
+1545 LDSIALVAPEH

-1567 QQYEAKKHEIEQ
+1567 QQYEAKKQEIEQ

-1596 NNEKRALQNIN
+1596 NNEKLALQNIN
-1607 QAIANNDV
+1607 QAVTNNDV
-1615 KRVESNG
+1615 KRVETNG

-1628 VEPHIVVKPEA
+1628 VQPHIVIKPEA
-1639 QEAIK
+1639 QQAIK
-1644 ASADNQVESIKD
+1644 ASAENQVESIKD
-1656 TPHATTDEL
+1656 TPHATVDEL
-1665 DEANQQIND
+1665 DEANQLISD
-1674 TLKQGQQDIDNTTQ
+1674 TLKQAQQEIENTNQ
-1688 DAAVNDV
+1688 DAAVTDV

-1716 LDNIDE
+1716 LDSIE
-1722 SNNNQLDAIRNT
+1722 ENNKNQLDAIRNT

-1740 ERNVAIAAL
+1740 ERDVAIDTL

-1754 AIKNDIAQNKTNA
+1754 TIKNDIAQNKTNA
-1767 EVDQTEADG
+1767 EVDRTETDG
-1776 NNNIKVIL
+1776 NDNIKVIL

-1793 RQSVSA
+1793 RQSVGV

-1846 NQNSIDAQNIISKIK
+1846 NQDSIDAQNIISKIK

-1876 IATNKINLI
+1876 IATNKINLS

-1893 EEQNAA
+1893 EEQNIA
-1899 IVQVEKELIKAK
+1899 IAQVEKELIKAK
-1911 QQIAGAVTNADVAYL
+1911 QQIASAVTNADVAYL
-1926 LHDGKNEIREIEP
+1926 LHDEKNEIREIEP
-1939 VINKKATA
+1939 VINRKASA

-1961 IEANV
+1961 IEANI

-2003 ATLNLQTIHD
+2003 ASLNLQTIHD
-2013 LDVHPIKKP
+2013 LDVHPIKKS

-2035 THLVQNYRKV
+2035 TALVQNYRKV
-2045 SDRNK
+2045 SNRNK

-2078 AVLKRFNVALGDIEA
+2078 AVLKRFNVALSDIEA

-2121 PEQLAKVKALIDQYV
+2121 PEQLAKVKVLIDQYV
-2136 ADGNRMVDEDA
+2136 ADGNRMIDEDA
-2147 TLNDIKKDTQLIIDE
+2147 TLNDIKQHTQFIVDE

-2169 AEVIKASP
+2169 AEPTKVSP
-2177 KVGQPAPKVC
+2177 KVIQPAPKVC

-2193 DKQEVRK
+2193 ETHESRK
-2200 VVKELP
+2200 VEKELP
-2206 NTGSEEMDLPLKE
+2206 NTGSEGMDLPLKE
-2219 LALITGAALLA
+2219 FALITGAALLA
-2230 RRRSKKEKES
+2230 RRRTKNEKES

>member
-59 TNADTNRDIVND
+59 TNADTNRNIVNG
-71 SQNTPNAHATDNTS
+71 SQNTPNADATDNTS

-96 DVANQVGPAPIQPS
+96 GVANQVAPTPVQPNS
-110 ASPAQNNNNS
+110 LSELNNNHSDAHATVTETAS
-120 NANST
+120 NTNHHL
-125 ATEPAANTNNNLASN
+125 AANNS
-140 NNTLNV
+140 TLNV
-146 PNNTDNNDSARHL
+146 PNNINDNDSERHL

-194 AAPTD
+194 AAPAD
-199 PNATPADPTATP
+199 PNATPADPA
-211 ADPTAGNGS
+211 AGNGG

-306 AQGNVIALGRIRGND
+306 AQGNVIALGRI
-321 TNDHG
+321 
-326 DFNGIEKTL
+326 K
-335 TVNPNSEL
+335 
-343 IFEFNTMTTKNY
+343 
-355 QAQGNVIALGRIRGN
+355 GN

-402 KNYQGMTNLIIK
+402 KNYQGMTNLVIK
-414 NADNDTVIGEKVV
+414 NADNDAILGEKVV
-427 AYGPIWRLLKVPEN
+427 AYGPIWRLFKVPEN

-447 QFVPKNDAITDARG
+447 QFSPKNDAITDVRG

-483 SHVYVERRTM
+483 SHLYVERRIM

-545 PSGNSGVDIN
+545 PSGNSGVDMNDMN
-555 DMNVTYDAANRII
+555 DMNVTYDATNRVI

-573 GGGTGNSPARLMPDK
+573 GGGSGNSPARLMPDK

-598 NNVPTPRTVTF
+598 NNVTTPRTVTF

-615 KTYSQDFINSPA
+615 KTFSQDFINSPA

-807 NHTPDAT
+807 NNTPDAT

-854 TIGAVAPQV
+854 TIGAVVPQV

-924 AKGDGLNAINPIAPV
+924 AKGDGLNVINPIAPV

-979 NAAVAVANTNILNA
+979 NAAVAAANTNILNA
-993 NTNADVEQVKT
+993 NSNADVEQVKT

-1075 VAQAKDQGTQNIVVI
+1075 VAQAKNQGTQNILAI

-1096 KTDARNAVN
+1096 KTDARNTVN
-1105 EKAREAITN
+1105 EKAREAISN

-1120 ATREEKQEAIN
+1120 ATREEKQEAID
-1131 RVNTLKNRALND
+1131 RVNTLKNRALTD

-1164 GAVQPHVTKKQT
+1164 GTVQPHVTKKQS

-1187 KKQEINQNTNATTE
+1187 KKQEINQNTNATDE

-1227 AEVDQAQ
+1227 AEVDQALQ
-1234 QLGTKAINAIQ
+1234 AGKQAMNAIQ
-1245 PNIVKKPAALAQTNQ
+1245 PNIVKKPAVLAQINQ
-1260 HYSAKLVEINAT
+1260 HYNAKLAEINAT

-1277 DEKNAAINTLNQ
+1277 DEKNAAINILNQ

-1298 KQANT
+1298 KLANT

-1461 NQAATNGVS
+1461 NQAATDGIT
-1470 AIKIIQ
+1470 AIKMIQ
-1476 PETKIKPAAREK
+1476 PETKVKPAAREK

-1519 DLVAKAMTNITND
+1519 DLV
-1532 RTNQQVNDSTNQA
+1532 
-1545 LDDIALVTPDH
+1545 
-1556 IVRAAARDAVK
+1556 
-1567 QQYEAKKHEIEQ
+1567 
-1579 AEHATDEEKQV
+1579 
-1590 ALNQLA
+1590 
-1596 NNEKRALQNIN
+1596 
-1607 QAIANNDV
+1607 
-1615 KRVESNG
+1615 
-1622 IATLKG
+1622 
-1628 VEPHIVVKPEA
+1628 
-1639 QEAIK
+1639 
-1644 ASADNQVESIKD
+1644 
-1656 TPHATTDEL
+1656 
-1665 DEANQQIND
+1665 
-1674 TLKQGQQDIDNTTQ
+1674 
-1688 DAAVNDV
+1688 
-1695 RNQTIKAIE
+1695 
-1704 QIKPKVRRKRAA
+1704 
-1716 LDNIDE
+1716 
-1722 SNNNQLDAIRNT
+1722 
-1734 LDTTQD
+1734 
-1740 ERNVAIAAL
+1740 
-1749 NKIVN
+1749 
-1754 AIKNDIAQNKTNA
+1754 
-1767 EVDQTEADG
+1767 
-1776 NNNIKVIL
+1776 
-1784 PKVQVKPAA
+1784 
-1793 RQSVSA
+1793 
-1799 KAEAQ
+1799 
-1804 NALID
+1804 
-1809 QSDLSTEEER
+1809 
-1819 LAAKHLVEQALN
+1819 
-1831 QAIDQINHADKTAQV
+1831 
-1846 NQNSIDAQNIISKIK
+1846 
-1861 PATTVKATA
+1861 
-1870 LQQIQN
+1870 
-1876 IATNKINLI
+1876 
-1885 KANNEATD
+1885 
-1893 EEQNAA
+1893 
-1899 IVQVEKELIKAK
+1899 
-1911 QQIAGAVTNADVAYL
+1911 
-1926 LHDGKNEIREIEP
+1926 
-1939 VINKKATA
+1939 
-1947 REQLTTL
+1947 
-1954 FNDKKQA
+1954 
-1961 IEANV
+1961 
-1966 QATVEERNSIL
+1966 
-1977 AQLQNIYDTAI
+1977 
-1988 GQIDQDRSNAQVDKT
+1988 
-2003 ATLNLQTIHD
+2003 
-2013 LDVHPIKKP
+2013 
-2022 DAEKTINDDLARV
+2022 
-2035 THLVQNYRKV
+2035 
-2045 SDRNK
+2045 
-2050 ADALKAITALKLQ
+2050 
-2063 MDEELKTARTNADVD
+2063 
-2078 AVLKRFNVALGDIEA
+2078 
-2093 VITEKENSL
+2093 
-2102 LRIDNIAQQTYA
+2102 
-2114 KFKAIAT
+2114 
-2121 PEQLAKVKALIDQYV
+2121 
-2136 ADGNRMVDEDA
+2136 
-2147 TLNDIKKDTQLIIDE
+2147 
-2162 ILAIKLP
+2162 
-2169 AEVIKASP
+2169 
-2177 KVGQPAPKVC
+2177 C
-2187 TPIKKE
+2187 
-2193 DKQEVRK
+2193 
-2200 VVKELP
+2200 
-2206 NTGSEEMDLPLKE
+2206 
-2219 LALITGAALLA
+2219 
-2230 RRRSKKEKES
+2230 

>member
-30 SNPNGAQALTTDHNV
+30 SNPNGAQALTTDNNV
-45 QGGSNQALPGNSQN
+45 QSDTNQATPVNSQ
-59 TNADTNRDIVND
+59 DTNVANNRGLIN
-71 SQNTPNAHATDNTS
+71 SAQNTPNQSATTNQS
-85 TNQALTNHQNV
+85 TNQALVNHNNGSI
-96 DVANQVGPAPIQPS
+96 ANQATPAPIQPS
-110 ASPAQNNNNS
+110 ASPAQNNNHS
-120 NANST
+120 DANST
-125 ATEPAANTNNNLASN
+125 ATETVSNANNNDVVSN
-140 NNTLNV
+140 NTTLNV
-146 PNNTDNNDSARHL
+146 PNRTNENGSGGHL

-182 EASNRPKKRSRR
+182 QASNRPKKRSRR
-194 AAPTD
+194 AAPAD
-199 PNATPADPTATP
+199 PNATPADPAAAAANGTVP
-211 ADPTAGNGS
+211 AGN
-220 APVAITAPY
+220 TAPY
-229 TPTTDPNANNI
+229 TPTTDPNANNA

-248 LSFDDNNIRPSTNR
+248 LSFDDNGIRPSTNR
-262 SVPTV
+262 SVPSV
-267 TVVDNLPGYTL
+267 TVVDNLPGFTL

-306 AQGNVIALGRIRGND
+306 AQGNVIALGRIKGND

-326 DFNGIEKTL
+326 DFNGIEK
-335 TVNPNSEL
+335 S
-343 IFEFNTMTTKNY
+343 
-355 QAQGNVIALGRIRGN
+355 
-370 DTNDHGDFNGIEK
+370 
-383 TLTVNPNSE
+383 LTVNPNSE

-402 KNYQGMTNLIIK
+402 KNYQGVTNLIIK
-414 NADNDTVIGEKVV
+414 NADNDTVIAEKSV
-427 AYGPIWRLLKVPEN
+427 AYGPIWRLFKVPDN

-518 FNTDDFVYKI
+518 FNTDDFVYKV

-545 PSGNSGVDIN
+545 PSSNSGVDMN
-555 DMNVTYDAANRII
+555 DFNVTYDAANRVI

-573 GGGTGNSPARLMPDK
+573 GGGSGNSPARLMPDK

-615 KTYSQDFINSPA
+615 KTYTQDFINSPA

-659 DYTFASLDIFNDL
+659 DYTFASLDIFNGL

-696 DIDSLAN
+696 DIDSLTN

-713 DAENAVNR
+713 DAENAVNK
-721 KVDDMEDL
+721 KVDQMEDL

-754 IIGNIGDQTTD
+754 IIGDIGDQTTD
-765 DGVTRIK
+765 AGVTRIK

-792 KQAIRDKAAKQREII
+792 KKAIRDKATKQREII
-807 NHTPDAT
+807 NATPDAT
-814 QDEIQDALNQLTTDE
+814 EDEIQDAINQLATDE

-854 TIGAVAPQV
+854 TIGAVVPQV
-863 THKQAARDAIN
+863 THKKAARDAIN

-885 SNREATQEEKNAAL
+885 SNREATQEEKDAAL

-910 EQINQATTNDDVDT
+910 EQINQATTNADVDN

-972 QAAIEKV
+972 QAAIDKV
-979 NAAVAVANTNILNA
+979 NAAVTAANTNILNA
-993 NTNADVEQVKT
+993 NTNANVEQVKT

-1013 EPATKVKTDAK
+1013 TPATKVKTDAK
-1024 NAIDQSAETQHNA
+1024 NAIDKSAETQHNT

-1105 EKAREAITN
+1105 DKAREAITN

-1131 RVNTLKNRALND
+1131 RVNTLKNRALTD

-1164 GAVQPHVTKKQT
+1164 GGVQPHVTKKQT
-1176 ATGVLTDLATA
+1176 ATGVLNDLATA

-1211 QDLATAI
+1211 QELATAI

-1245 PNIVKKPAALAQTNQ
+1245 PNIVKKPAALAQINQ
-1260 HYSAKLVEINAT
+1260 HYNAKLAEINAT
-1272 PDATD
+1272 PDATN

-1347 QTPNATDEEKQ
+1347 QIPNATDEEKQ

-1391 INAIDNVE
+1391 VNAIDNVE

-1427 DSTDNEKEVALQA
+1427 DSTDNEKEVASQA
-1440 LAKEKEKALAAIDQA
+1440 LTKEKEKALAAIDQA

-1461 NQAATNGVS
+1461 NQAATIGVS

-1476 PETKIKPAAREK
+1476 PETKVKPAAREK
-1488 INQKANELRAQIN
+1488 INQKANELRAKIN

-1508 EERQAALDKIN
+1508 EERQVALDKIN
-1519 DLVAKAMTNITND
+1519 EFVNQAMTDITNN
-1532 RTNQQVNDSTNQA
+1532 RTNQQVDDTTSQA
-1545 LDDIALVTPDH
+1545 LDSIALVTPEH
-1556 IVRAAARDAVK
+1556 IVRAGARDAVK
-1567 QQYEAKKHEIEQ
+1567 QQYEAKKQEIEQ

-1596 NNEKRALQNIN
+1596 NNEKLALQNIN
-1607 QAIANNDV
+1607 QAVTNNDV
-1615 KRVESNG
+1615 KRVETNG

-1628 VEPHIVVKPEA
+1628 VQPHIVIKPEA
-1639 QEAIK
+1639 QQAIK
-1644 ASADNQVESIKD
+1644 ASAENQVESIKD
-1656 TPHATTDEL
+1656 TPHATVDEL
-1665 DEANQQIND
+1665 DEANQLISD
-1674 TLKQGQQDIDNTTQ
+1674 TLKKAQQEIENTNQ
-1688 DAAVNDV
+1688 DAAVTDV

-1716 LDNIDE
+1716 LDSIE
-1722 SNNNQLDAIRNT
+1722 ENNKNQLDAIRNT

-1740 ERNVAIAAL
+1740 ERDVAIDTL

-1754 AIKNDIAQNKTNA
+1754 TIKNDIAQNKTNA
-1767 EVDQTEADG
+1767 EVDRTETDG
-1776 NNNIKVIL
+1776 NDNIKVIL

-1793 RQSVSA
+1793 RQSVGV

-1846 NQNSIDAQNIISKIK
+1846 NQDSINAQNIISKIK

-1885 KANNEATD
+1885 KVNNEATD

-1899 IVQVEKELIKAK
+1899 IAQVEKELIKAK
-1911 QQIAGAVTNADVAYL
+1911 QQIASAVTNADVAYL
-1926 LHDGKNEIREIEP
+1926 LHDEKNEIREIEP
-1939 VINKKATA
+1939 VINRKASA

-1961 IEANV
+1961 IEANI

-2003 ATLNLQTIHD
+2003 ASLNLQTIHD

-2022 DAEKTINDDLARV
+2022 DVEKTINDDLARV
-2035 THLVQNYRKV
+2035 TALVQNYRKV

-2121 PEQLAKVKALIDQYV
+2121 PEQLAKVKVLIDQYV
-2136 ADGNRMVDEDA
+2136 ADGNRMIDEDA
-2147 TLNDIKKDTQLIIDE
+2147 TLNDIKQHTQFIVDE

-2169 AEVIKASP
+2169 AEATKVSP
-2177 KVGQPAPKVC
+2177 KVIQSAPKVC

-2193 DKQEVRK
+2193 ETHESRK
-2200 VVKELP
+2200 VEKELP
-2206 NTGSEEMDLPLKE
+2206 NTGSEGMDLPLKE
-2219 LALITGAALLA
+2219 FALITGAALLA
-2230 RRRSKKEKES
+2230 RRRTKNEKES

>member
-30 SNPNGAQALTTDHNV
+30 SNPNGAQALTTDNNV
-45 QGGSNQALPGNSQN
+45 QSDTNQATPVNSQ
-59 TNADTNRDIVND
+59 DTNVANNRGLAN
-71 SQNTPNAHATDNTS
+71 SAQNTPNQSATTNQS
-85 TNQALTNHQNV
+85 TNQALVNHNNGSI
-96 DVANQVGPAPIQPS
+96 ANQATPTSVQSSTPS
-110 ASPAQNNNNS
+110 AQNNNHTDGNTTATETVS
-120 NANST
+120 NAN
-125 ATEPAANTNNNLASN
+125 NKDVVSN
-140 NNTLNV
+140 NTTLNV
-146 PNNTDNNDSARHL
+146 PNKTNENGSGGHL

-182 EASNRPKKRSRR
+182 QASNRPKKRSRR
-194 AAPTD
+194 AAPAD
-199 PNATPADPTATP
+199 PNATPADPA
-211 ADPTAGNGS
+211 AAAAGNGG

-229 TPTTDPNANNI
+229 TPTTDPNANNA

-248 LSFDDNNIRPSTNR
+248 LSFDDNGIRPSTNR
-262 SVPTV
+262 SVPSV
-267 TVVDNLPGYTL
+267 TVVDNLPGFTL

-306 AQGNVIALGRIRGND
+306 AQGNVIALGRIKGND

-326 DFNGIEKTL
+326 DFNGIEK
-335 TVNPNSEL
+335 S
-343 IFEFNTMTTKNY
+343 
-355 QAQGNVIALGRIRGN
+355 
-370 DTNDHGDFNGIEK
+370 
-383 TLTVNPNSE
+383 LTVNPNSE

-402 KNYQGMTNLIIK
+402 KNYQGVTNLIIK
-414 NADNDTVIGEKVV
+414 NADNDTVIAEKSV
-427 AYGPIWRLLKVPEN
+427 AYGPIWRLFKVPEN

-518 FNTDDFVYKI
+518 FNTDDFVYKV

-545 PSGNSGVDIN
+545 PSSNSGVDMN
-555 DMNVTYDAANRII
+555 DFNVTYDAANRVI

-573 GGGTGNSPARLMPDK
+573 GGGSGNSPARLMPDK

-615 KTYSQDFINSPA
+615 KTYTQDFINSPA

-696 DIDSLAN
+696 DIDSLTN

-713 DAENAVNR
+713 DAENAVNK
-721 KVDDMEDL
+721 KVDQMEDL

-792 KQAIRDKAAKQREII
+792 KKAIRDKATKQREII
-807 NHTPDAT
+807 NATPDAT
-814 QDEIQDALNQLTTDE
+814 EDEIQDALNQLATDE

-840 TNADVETAKNNGIN
+840 TNADVEIAKNNGIN
-854 TIGAVAPQV
+854 TIGAVVPQV

-910 EQINQATTNDDVDT
+910 EQINQATTNADVDN

-972 QAAIEKV
+972 QAAIDKV
-979 NAAVAVANTNILNA
+979 NAAVTAANTNILNA

-1013 EPATKVKTDAK
+1013 TPATKVKTDAK
-1024 NAIDQSAETQHNA
+1024 NAIDKSAETQHNT

-1105 EKAREAITN
+1105 DKAREAITN

-1131 RVNTLKNRALND
+1131 RVNTLKNRALTD

-1176 ATGVLTDLATA
+1176 ATGVLNDLATA
-1187 KKQEINQNTNATTE
+1187 KKQKINQNTNATTE

-1211 QDLATAI
+1211 QELATAI

-1245 PNIVKKPAALAQTNQ
+1245 PNIVKKPAALAQINQ
-1260 HYSAKLVEINAT
+1260 HYNAKLAEINAT
-1272 PDATD
+1272 PDATN

-1358 AAVNQINQLKDQAF
+1358 AAVNQINQLKDQA
-1372 NQINQNQTNDQVDA
+1372 INQNQTNDQVDT

-1391 INAIDNVE
+1391 VNAIDNVE

-1427 DSTDNEKEVALQA
+1427 DSTDNEKEVASQA

-1476 PETKIKPAAREK
+1476 PETKVKPAAREK
-1488 INQKANELRAQIN
+1488 INQKANELRAKIN

-1508 EERQAALDKIN
+1508 EERQVALDKIN
-1519 DLVAKAMTNITND
+1519 EFVNQAMTDITNN
-1532 RTNQQVNDSTNQA
+1532 RTNQQVDDTTSQA
-1545 LDDIALVTPDH
+1545 LDSIALVAPEH

-1567 QQYEAKKHEIEQ
+1567 QQYEAKKQEIEQ

-1596 NNEKRALQNIN
+1596 NNEKLALQNIN
-1607 QAIANNDV
+1607 QAVTNNDV
-1615 KRVESNG
+1615 KRVETNG

-1628 VEPHIVVKPEA
+1628 VQPHIVIKPEA
-1639 QEAIK
+1639 QQAIK
-1644 ASADNQVESIKD
+1644 ATAENQVESIKD
-1656 TPHATTDEL
+1656 TPHATVDEL
-1665 DEANQQIND
+1665 DEANQLISD
-1674 TLKQGQQDIDNTTQ
+1674 TLKQAQQEIENTNQ
-1688 DAAVNDV
+1688 DAAVTDV

-1716 LDNIDE
+1716 LDSIE
-1722 SNNNQLDAIRNT
+1722 ENNKNQLDAIRNT

-1740 ERNVAIAAL
+1740 ERDVAIDTL

-1754 AIKNDIAQNKTNA
+1754 TIKNDIAQNKTNA
-1767 EVDQTEADG
+1767 EVDRTETDG
-1776 NNNIKVIL
+1776 NDNIKVIL

-1793 RQSVSA
+1793 RQSVGV

-1846 NQNSIDAQNIISKIK
+1846 NQDSIDAQNIISKIK

-1893 EEQNAA
+1893 EEQNIA
-1899 IVQVEKELIKAK
+1899 IAQVEKELIKAK
-1911 QQIAGAVTNADVAYL
+1911 QQIASAVTNADVAYL
-1926 LHDGKNEIREIEP
+1926 LHDEKNEIREIEP
-1939 VINKKATA
+1939 VINRKASA

-1961 IEANV
+1961 IEANI

-2003 ATLNLQTIHD
+2003 ASLNLQTIHD

-2035 THLVQNYRKV
+2035 TALVQNYRKV
-2045 SDRNK
+2045 SNRNK

-2078 AVLKRFNVALGDIEA
+2078 AVLKRFNVALSDIEA

-2121 PEQLAKVKALIDQYV
+2121 PEQLAKVKVLIDQYV
-2136 ADGNRMVDEDA
+2136 ADGNRMIDEDA
-2147 TLNDIKKDTQLIIDE
+2147 TLNDIKQHTQFIVDE

-2169 AEVIKASP
+2169 AEATKVSP
-2177 KVGQPAPKVC
+2177 KEIQPAPKVC

-2193 DKQEVRK
+2193 ETHESRK
-2200 VVKELP
+2200 VEKELP
-2206 NTGSEEMDLPLKE
+2206 NTGSEGMDLPLKE
-2219 LALITGAALLA
+2219 FALITGAALLA
-2230 RRRSKKEKES
+2230 RRRTKNEKES

>member
-30 SNPNGAQALTTDHNV
+30 SNPNGAQALTTDNNV
-45 QGGSNQALPGNSQN
+45 QSDTNQATPVNSQ
-59 TNADTNRDIVND
+59 DTNVANNRGLAN
-71 SQNTPNAHATDNTS
+71 SAQNTPNQSATTNQS
-85 TNQALTNHQNV
+85 TNQALVNHNNGSI
-96 DVANQVGPAPIQPS
+96 ANQATPAPIQPS
-110 ASPAQNNNNS
+110 ASRAQNNNHTD
-120 NANST
+120 ANST
-125 ATEPAANTNNNLASN
+125 ATETVSNANNNDVVSN
-140 NNTLNV
+140 NTTLNV
-146 PNNTDNNDSARHL
+146 PNRTNENGSGGHL

-182 EASNRPKKRSRR
+182 QASNRPKKRSRR
-194 AAPTD
+194 AAPAD
-199 PNATPADPTATP
+199 PNATPADPA
-211 ADPTAGNGS
+211 AAAAGNGG

-229 TPTTDPNANNI
+229 TPTTDPNANNA

-248 LSFDDNNIRPSTNR
+248 LSFDDNGIRPSTNR
-262 SVPTV
+262 SVPSV
-267 TVVDNLPGYTL
+267 TVVDNLPGFTL

-306 AQGNVIALGRIRGND
+306 AQGNVIALGRIKGND

-326 DFNGIEKTL
+326 DFNGIEK
-335 TVNPNSEL
+335 S
-343 IFEFNTMTTKNY
+343 
-355 QAQGNVIALGRIRGN
+355 
-370 DTNDHGDFNGIEK
+370 
-383 TLTVNPNSE
+383 LTVNPNSE

-402 KNYQGMTNLIIK
+402 KNYQGVTNLIIK
-414 NADNDTVIGEKVV
+414 NADNDTVIAEKSV
-427 AYGPIWRLLKVPEN
+427 AYGPIWRLFKVPEN

-518 FNTDDFVYKI
+518 FNTDDFVYKV

-545 PSGNSGVDIN
+545 PSSNSGVDMN
-555 DMNVTYDAANRII
+555 DFNVTYDAANRVI

-573 GGGTGNSPARLMPDK
+573 GGGSGNSPARLMPDK

-615 KTYSQDFINSPA
+615 KTYTQDFINSPA

-659 DYTFASLDIFNDL
+659 DYTFASLDIFNGL

-696 DIDSLAN
+696 DIDSLTN

-713 DAENAVNR
+713 DAENAVNK
-721 KVDDMEDL
+721 KVDQMEDL

-792 KQAIRDKAAKQREII
+792 KKAIRDKATKQREII
-807 NHTPDAT
+807 NATPDAT
-814 QDEIQDALNQLTTDE
+814 EDEIQDAINQLATDE

-854 TIGAVAPQV
+854 TIGAVVPQV
-863 THKQAARDAIN
+863 THKKAARDAIN

-885 SNREATQEEKNAAL
+885 SNREATQEEKDAAL

-910 EQINQATTNDDVDT
+910 EQINQATTNADVDN

-972 QAAIEKV
+972 QAAIDKV
-979 NAAVAVANTNILNA
+979 NAAVTAANTNILNA
-993 NTNADVEQVKT
+993 NTNANVEQVKT

-1013 EPATKVKTDAK
+1013 TPATKVKTDAK
-1024 NAIDQSAETQHNA
+1024 NAIDKSAETQHNT

-1075 VAQAKDQGTQNIVVI
+1075 VAQAKDQGTQNIVMI

-1105 EKAREAITN
+1105 DKAREAITN

-1131 RVNTLKNRALND
+1131 RVNTLKNRALTD

-1176 ATGVLTDLATA
+1176 ATGVLNDLATA

-1211 QDLATAI
+1211 QELATAI

-1245 PNIVKKPAALAQTNQ
+1245 PNIVKKPAALAQINQ
-1260 HYSAKLVEINAT
+1260 HYNAKLAEINAT
-1272 PDATD
+1272 PDATN

-1303 NAEVDQAATV
+1303 NAEVDQATTV

-1427 DSTDNEKEVALQA
+1427 DSTDNEKEVASQA

-1476 PETKIKPAAREK
+1476 PETKVKPAAREK
-1488 INQKANELRAQIN
+1488 INQKANELRAKIN

-1508 EERQAALDKIN
+1508 EERQVALDKIN
-1519 DLVAKAMTNITND
+1519 EFVNQAMTDITNN
-1532 RTNQQVNDSTNQA
+1532 RTNQQVDDTTSQA
-1545 LDDIALVTPDH
+1545 LDSIALVTPEH
-1556 IVRAAARDAVK
+1556 IVRAGARDAVK
-1567 QQYEAKKHEIEQ
+1567 QQYEAKKQEIEQ

-1596 NNEKRALQNIN
+1596 NNEKLALQNIN
-1607 QAIANNDV
+1607 QAVTNNDV
-1615 KRVESNG
+1615 KRVETNG

-1628 VEPHIVVKPEA
+1628 VQPHIVIKPEA
-1639 QEAIK
+1639 QQAIK
-1644 ASADNQVESIKD
+1644 ASAENQVESIKD
-1656 TPHATTDEL
+1656 TPHATVDEL
-1665 DEANQQIND
+1665 DEANQLISD
-1674 TLKQGQQDIDNTTQ
+1674 TLKQAQQEIENTNQ
-1688 DAAVNDV
+1688 DAAVTDV

-1716 LDNIDE
+1716 LDSIE
-1722 SNNNQLDAIRNT
+1722 ENNKNQLDAIRNT

-1740 ERNVAIAAL
+1740 ERNVAIDTL

-1754 AIKNDIAQNKTNA
+1754 TIKNDIAQNKTNA
-1767 EVDQTEADG
+1767 EVDRTETDG
-1776 NNNIKVIL
+1776 NDNIKVIL

-1793 RQSVSA
+1793 RQSVGV

-1804 NALID
+1804 NTLID

-1846 NQNSIDAQNIISKIK
+1846 NQDSINAQNIISKIK

-1899 IVQVEKELIKAK
+1899 IAQVEKELIKAK
-1911 QQIAGAVTNADVAYL
+1911 QQIASAVTNADVAYL
-1926 LHDGKNEIREIEP
+1926 LHDEKNEIREIEP
-1939 VINKKATA
+1939 IINRKASA
-1947 REQLTTL
+1947 REQLTTV

-1961 IEANV
+1961 IEANI

-2003 ATLNLQTIHD
+2003 ASLNLQTIHD

-2136 ADGNRMVDEDA
+2136 ADGNRMIDEDA
-2147 TLNDIKKDTQLIIDE
+2147 TLNDIKQHTQFIVDE

-2169 AEVIKASP
+2169 AEATKVSP

-2193 DKQEVRK
+2193 ETHESRK
-2200 VVKELP
+2200 VEKELP
-2206 NTGSEEMDLPLKE
+2206 NTGSEGMDLPLKE
-2219 LALITGAALLA
+2219 FALITGAALLA
-2230 RRRSKKEKES
+2230 RRRTKNEKES

>member
-21 TLIGTVLLL
+21 TLIETVLLL
-30 SNPNGAQALTTDHNV
+30 SNPNGAQALTTDNNV
-45 QGGSNQALPGNSQN
+45 QSDTNQATPVNSQ
-59 TNADTNRDIVND
+59 DTNVANNRGLAN
-71 SQNTPNAHATDNTS
+71 SAQNTPNQSATTNQS
-85 TNQALTNHQNV
+85 TNQALVNHNNGSI
-96 DVANQVGPAPIQPS
+96 ANQATPTSVQSSTPS
-110 ASPAQNNNNS
+110 AQNNNHTDGNTTATETVS
-120 NANST
+120 NAN
-125 ATEPAANTNNNLASN
+125 NKDVVSN
-140 NNTLNV
+140 NTTLNV
-146 PNNTDNNDSARHL
+146 PNKTNENGSGGHL

-182 EASNRPKKRSRR
+182 QASNRPKKRSRR
-194 AAPTD
+194 AAPAD
-199 PNATPADPTATP
+199 PNATPADPA
-211 ADPTAGNGS
+211 AAAAGNGG

-229 TPTTDPNANNI
+229 TPTTDPNANNA

-248 LSFDDNNIRPSTNR
+248 LSFDDNGIRPSTNR
-262 SVPTV
+262 SVPSV
-267 TVVDNLPGYTL
+267 TVVDNLPGFTL

-306 AQGNVIALGRIRGND
+306 AQGNVIALGRIKGND

-326 DFNGIEKTL
+326 DFNGIEK
-335 TVNPNSEL
+335 S
-343 IFEFNTMTTKNY
+343 
-355 QAQGNVIALGRIRGN
+355 
-370 DTNDHGDFNGIEK
+370 
-383 TLTVNPNSE
+383 LTVNPNSE

-402 KNYQGMTNLIIK
+402 KNYQGVTNLIIK
-414 NADNDTVIGEKVV
+414 NADNDTVIAEKSV
-427 AYGPIWRLLKVPEN
+427 AYGPIWRLFKVPEN

-518 FNTDDFVYKI
+518 FNTDDFVYKV

-545 PSGNSGVDIN
+545 PSSNSGVDMN
-555 DMNVTYDAANRII
+555 DFNVTYDAANRVI

-573 GGGTGNSPARLMPDK
+573 GGGSGNSPARLMPDK

-615 KTYSQDFINSPA
+615 KTYTQDFINSPA

-696 DIDSLAN
+696 DIDSLTN

-713 DAENAVNR
+713 DAENAVNK
-721 KVDDMEDL
+721 KVDQMEDL

-792 KQAIRDKAAKQREII
+792 KKAIRDKATKQREII
-807 NHTPDAT
+807 NATPDAT
-814 QDEIQDALNQLTTDE
+814 EDEIQDALNQLATDE

-840 TNADVETAKNNGIN
+840 TNADVEIAKNNGIN
-854 TIGAVAPQV
+854 TIGAVVPQV

-910 EQINQATTNDDVDT
+910 EQINQATTNADVDN

-972 QAAIEKV
+972 QAAIDKV
-979 NAAVAVANTNILNA
+979 NAAVTAANTNILNA

-1013 EPATKVKTDAK
+1013 TPATKVKTDAK
-1024 NAIDQSAETQHNA
+1024 NAIDKSAETQHNT

-1105 EKAREAITN
+1105 DKAREAITN

-1131 RVNTLKNRALND
+1131 RVNTLKNRALTD

-1176 ATGVLTDLATA
+1176 ATGVLNDLATA

-1211 QDLATAI
+1211 QELATAI

-1245 PNIVKKPAALAQTNQ
+1245 PNIVKKPAALAQINQ
-1260 HYSAKLVEINAT
+1260 HYNAKLAEINAT
-1272 PDATD
+1272 PDATN

-1358 AAVNQINQLKDQAF
+1358 AAVNQINQLKDQAI
-1372 NQINQNQTNDQVDA
+1372 NQINQNQTNDQVDT

-1391 INAIDNVE
+1391 VNAIDNVE
-1399 AEVVIKPKAIADIEK
+1399 AEVVIKPTAIADIEK

-1427 DSTDNEKEVALQA
+1427 DSTDNEKEVASQA

-1476 PETKIKPAAREK
+1476 PETKVKPAAREK
-1488 INQKANELRAQIN
+1488 INQKANELRAKIN

-1508 EERQAALDKIN
+1508 EERQVALDKIN
-1519 DLVAKAMTNITND
+1519 EFVNQAMTDITNN
-1532 RTNQQVNDSTNQA
+1532 RTNQQVDDTTSQA
-1545 LDDIALVTPDH
+1545 LDSIALVAPEH

-1567 QQYEAKKHEIEQ
+1567 QQYEAKKQEIEQ

-1596 NNEKRALQNIN
+1596 NNEKLALQNIN
-1607 QAIANNDV
+1607 QAVTNNDV
-1615 KRVESNG
+1615 KRVETNG

-1628 VEPHIVVKPEA
+1628 VQPHIVIKPEA
-1639 QEAIK
+1639 QQAIK
-1644 ASADNQVESIKD
+1644 ATAENQVESIKD
-1656 TPHATTDEL
+1656 TPHATVDEL
-1665 DEANQQIND
+1665 DEANQLISD
-1674 TLKQGQQDIDNTTQ
+1674 TLKQAQQEIENTNQ
-1688 DAAVNDV
+1688 DAAVTDV

-1716 LDNIDE
+1716 LDSIE
-1722 SNNNQLDAIRNT
+1722 ENNKNQLDAIRNT

-1740 ERNVAIAAL
+1740 ERDVAIDTL

-1754 AIKNDIAQNKTNA
+1754 TIKNDIAQNKTNA
-1767 EVDQTEADG
+1767 EVDRTETDG
-1776 NNNIKVIL
+1776 NDNIKVIL

-1793 RQSVSA
+1793 RQSVGV

-1846 NQNSIDAQNIISKIK
+1846 NQDSIDAQNIISKIK

-1893 EEQNAA
+1893 EEQNIA
-1899 IVQVEKELIKAK
+1899 IAQVEKELIKAK
-1911 QQIAGAVTNADVAYL
+1911 QQIASAVTNADVAYL
-1926 LHDGKNEIREIEP
+1926 LHDEKNEIREIEP
-1939 VINKKATA
+1939 VINRKASA

-1961 IEANV
+1961 IEANI

-2003 ATLNLQTIHD
+2003 ASLNLQTIHD

-2035 THLVQNYRKV
+2035 TALVQNYRKV
-2045 SDRNK
+2045 SNRNK

-2078 AVLKRFNVALGDIEA
+2078 AVLKRFNVALSDIEA

-2121 PEQLAKVKALIDQYV
+2121 PEQLAKVKVLIDQYV
-2136 ADGNRMVDEDA
+2136 ADGNRMIDEDA
-2147 TLNDIKKDTQLIIDE
+2147 TLNDIKQHTQFIVDE

-2169 AEVIKASP
+2169 AEATKVSP
-2177 KVGQPAPKVC
+2177 KEIQPAPKVC

-2193 DKQEVRK
+2193 ETHESRK
-2200 VVKELP
+2200 VEKELP
-2206 NTGSEEMDLPLKE
+2206 NTGSEGMDLPLKE
-2219 LALITGAALLA
+2219 FALITGAALLA
-2230 RRRSKKEKES
+2230 RRRTKNEKES

>member
-30 SNPNGAQALTTDHNV
+30 SNPNGAQALTTDNNV
-45 QGGSNQALPGNSQN
+45 QSDTNQATPVNSQDKDVAN
-59 TNADTNRDIVND
+59 NRGLAN
-71 SQNTPNAHATDNTS
+71 SAQNTPNQSATTNQA
-85 TNQALTNHQNV
+85 TNQALVNHNNGSIV
-96 DVANQVGPAPIQPS
+96 NQATPTSVQSSTPS
-110 ASPAQNNNNS
+110 AQNNNHTDGNTTATETVS
-120 NANST
+120 NAN
-125 ATEPAANTNNNLASN
+125 NNDVASN
-140 NNTLNV
+140 NTTLNV
-146 PNNTDNNDSARHL
+146 PNKTNENGSGGHL

-182 EASNRPKKRSRR
+182 PASNRPKKRSRR
-194 AAPTD
+194 AAPAD
-199 PNATPADPTATP
+199 PNATPADPGA
-211 ADPTAGNGS
+211 AAAGNGG

-229 TPTTDPNANNI
+229 TPTTDPNANNA

-248 LSFDDNNIRPSTNR
+248 LSFDDNSIRPSTNR
-262 SVPTV
+262 SVPSV
-267 TVVDNLPGYTL
+267 TVVDNLPGFTL
-278 INGGKVGVFSHAMV
+278 INGGKVGVLSHAMV
-292 RTSMFDSGDAKNYQ
+292 RTSMFEAGSNRTYQ
-306 AQGNVIALGRIRGND
+306 AQGNVLALVRISGTDASN
-321 TNDHG
+321 HG
-326 DFNGIEKTL
+326 DFNGIEKSL

-343 IFEFNTMTTKNY
+343 IFEFNTMPTKNG
-355 QAQGNVIALGRIRGN
+355 QGATNV
-370 DTNDHGDFNGIEK
+370 
-383 TLTVNPNSE
+383 
-392 LIFEFNTMTT
+392 
-402 KNYQGMTNLIIK
+402 IIK
-414 NADNDTVIGEKVV
+414 NADTNDTIAEKTVEG
-427 AYGPIWRLLKVPEN
+427 GPTLRLFKVPDN
-441 VSHLKI
+441 VRNLKI

-461 IYQLRDGYKYYD
+461 IYQLKDGYKYYS

-508 LKNNGNFGAS
+508 LKNNGNSGAS
-518 FNTDDFVYKI
+518 LDTDEFVYKI

-545 PSGNSGVDIN
+545 PSNNSGVDVN
-555 DMNVTYDAANRII
+555 DMNVTYDAANRVI

-573 GGGTGNSPARLMPDK
+573 GGGTTNSPARLMPDK

-615 KTYSQDFINSPA
+615 KTYTQDFINSAA

-672 KRRAQTILDENR
+672 KKRAQTILAENR

-696 DIDSLAN
+696 DIDTLTN

-713 DAENAVNR
+713 DAENAVNQ
-721 KVDDMEDL
+721 KADQMEDL

-743 AIQVIEEHKNE
+743 AIQVIEEHKGN
-754 IIGNIGDQTTD
+754 IIGDIGDQTTD

-792 KQAIRDKAAKQREII
+792 KKAIRDKATKQRGII
-807 NHTPDAT
+807 NATPDAT
-814 QDEIQDALNQLTTDE
+814 EDEIQDAINQLATDE

-854 TIGAVAPQV
+854 TIGSVVPQV

-910 EQINQATTNDDVDT
+910 EQINQATTNADVDN

-972 QAAIEKV
+972 QAAIDKV
-979 NAAVAVANTNILNA
+979 NAAVTAANTNILNA
-993 NTNADVEQVKT
+993 NTNAEVEQVKT

-1013 EPATKVKTDAK
+1013 TPATKVKTDAK
-1024 NAIDQSAETQHNA
+1024 NAIDKSAETQHNT

-1096 KTDARNAVN
+1096 KTDARNVVN
-1105 EKAREAITN
+1105 DKAREAITN

-1131 RVNTLKNRALND
+1131 RVNTLKNRALTD

-1176 ATGVLTDLATA
+1176 ATGVLNDLATA

-1211 QDLATAI
+1211 QELATAI

-1245 PNIVKKPAALAQTNQ
+1245 PNIVKKPAALAQINQ
-1260 HYSAKLVEINAT
+1260 HYNAKLAEINAT
-1272 PDATD
+1272 PDATN

-1372 NQINQNQTNDQVDA
+1372 NQINQNQTNDQVDT

-1391 INAIDNVE
+1391 LNAIDNVE

-1427 DSTDNEKEVALQA
+1427 DSTDNEKEVASQA

-1476 PETKIKPAAREK
+1476 PETKVKPAAREK
-1488 INQKANELRAQIN
+1488 INQKANELRAKIN

-1508 EERQAALDKIN
+1508 EERQVALDKIN
-1519 DLVAKAMTNITND
+1519 EFVNQAMTDITNN
-1532 RTNQQVNDSTNQA
+1532 RTNQQVDDTTSQA
-1545 LDDIALVTPDH
+1545 LDSIALVAPEH

-1567 QQYEAKKHEIEQ
+1567 QQYEAKKQEIEQ

-1596 NNEKRALQNIN
+1596 NNKKLALQNIN
-1607 QAIANNDV
+1607 QAVTNNDV
-1615 KRVESNG
+1615 KRVETNG

-1628 VEPHIVVKPEA
+1628 VQPHIVIKPEA
-1639 QEAIK
+1639 QQAIK
-1644 ASADNQVESIKD
+1644 ASAENQVESIKD
-1656 TPHATTDEL
+1656 TPHATVDEL
-1665 DEANQQIND
+1665 DEANQLISD
-1674 TLKQGQQDIDNTTQ
+1674 TLKQAQQEIENTNQ
-1688 DAAVNDV
+1688 DAAVTDV

-1716 LDNIDE
+1716 LDSIE
-1722 SNNNQLDAIRNT
+1722 ENNKNQLDAIRNT

-1740 ERNVAIAAL
+1740 ERDVAIDTL

-1754 AIKNDIAQNKTNA
+1754 TIKNDIAQNKTNA
-1767 EVDQTEADG
+1767 EVDRTETDG
-1776 NNNIKVIL
+1776 NDNIKVIL

-1793 RQSVSA
+1793 RQSVGV

-1846 NQNSIDAQNIISKIK
+1846 NQDSIDAQNIISKIK

-1893 EEQNAA
+1893 EEQNIA
-1899 IVQVEKELIKAK
+1899 IAQVEKELIKAK
-1911 QQIAGAVTNADVAYL
+1911 QQIASAVTNADVAYL
-1926 LHDGKNEIREIEP
+1926 LHDEKNEIREIEP
-1939 VINKKATA
+1939 VISRKASA

-1961 IEANV
+1961 IEANI

-2003 ATLNLQTIHD
+2003 ASLNLQTIHD

-2022 DAEKTINDDLARV
+2022 DAEKRLMMILHA
-2035 THLVQNYRKV
+2035 
-2045 SDRNK
+2045 
-2050 ADALKAITALKLQ
+2050 
-2063 MDEELKTARTNADVD
+2063 
-2078 AVLKRFNVALGDIEA
+2078 
-2093 VITEKENSL
+2093 SL
-2102 LRIDNIAQQTYA
+2102 L
-2114 KFKAIAT
+2114 
-2121 PEQLAKVKALIDQYV
+2121 
-2136 ADGNRMVDEDA
+2136 
-2147 TLNDIKKDTQLIIDE
+2147 
-2162 ILAIKLP
+2162 
-2169 AEVIKASP
+2169 
-2177 KVGQPAPKVC
+2177 
-2187 TPIKKE
+2187 
-2193 DKQEVRK
+2193 
-2200 VVKELP
+2200 
-2206 NTGSEEMDLPLKE
+2206 
-2219 LALITGAALLA
+2219 
-2230 RRRSKKEKES
+2230 

>member
-13 KYKVGIFS
+13 KYKIGIFS

-30 SNPNGAQALTTDHNV
+30 SNPNGAQALTTDNNV
-45 QGGSNQALPGNSQN
+45 QSDTNQATPVNSQDKDVAN
-59 TNADTNRDIVND
+59 NRGLAN
-71 SQNTPNAHATDNTS
+71 SAQNTPNQSATTNQA
-85 TNQALTNHQNV
+85 TNQALVNHNNGSIV
-96 DVANQVGPAPIQPS
+96 NQATPTSVQSSTPS
-110 ASPAQNNNNS
+110 AQNNNHTDGNTTATETVS
-120 NANST
+120 NAN
-125 ATEPAANTNNNLASN
+125 NNDVASN
-140 NNTLNV
+140 NTTLNV
-146 PNNTDNNDSARHL
+146 PNKTNENGSGGHL

-182 EASNRPKKRSRR
+182 PASNRPKKRSRR
-194 AAPTD
+194 AAPAD
-199 PNATPADPTATP
+199 PNATPADPGA
-211 ADPTAGNGS
+211 AAAGNGG

-229 TPTTDPNANNI
+229 TPTTDPNANNA

-248 LSFDDNNIRPSTNR
+248 LSFDDNSIRPSTNR
-262 SVPTV
+262 SVPSV
-267 TVVDNLPGYTL
+267 TVVDNLPGFTL
-278 INGGKVGVFSHAMV
+278 INGGKVGVLSHAMV
-292 RTSMFDSGDAKNYQ
+292 RTSMFEAGSNRTYQ
-306 AQGNVIALGRIRGND
+306 AQGNVLALGRISGTDASN
-321 TNDHG
+321 HG
-326 DFNGIEKTL
+326 DFNGIEKSL

-343 IFEFNTMTTKNY
+343 IFEFNTMPTKNG
-355 QAQGNVIALGRIRGN
+355 QGATNV
-370 DTNDHGDFNGIEK
+370 
-383 TLTVNPNSE
+383 
-392 LIFEFNTMTT
+392 
-402 KNYQGMTNLIIK
+402 IIK
-414 NADNDTVIGEKVV
+414 NADTNDTIAEKTVEG
-427 AYGPIWRLLKVPEN
+427 GPTLRLFKVPDN
-441 VSHLKI
+441 VRNLKI

-461 IYQLRDGYKYYD
+461 IYQLKDGYKYYS

-508 LKNNGNFGAS
+508 LKNNGNSGAS
-518 FNTDDFVYKI
+518 LDTDEFVYKI

-545 PSGNSGVDIN
+545 PSNNSGVDVN
-555 DMNVTYDAANRII
+555 DMNVTYDAANRVI

-573 GGGTGNSPARLMPDK
+573 GGGTTNSPARLMPDK

-615 KTYSQDFINSPA
+615 KTYTQDFINSAA

-672 KRRAQTILDENR
+672 KKRAQTILAENR

-696 DIDSLAN
+696 DIDSLTN

-713 DAENAVNR
+713 DAENAVNQ
-721 KVDDMEDL
+721 KADQMEDL

-743 AIQVIEEHKNE
+743 AIQVIEEHKGN
-754 IIGNIGDQTTD
+754 IIGDIGDQTTD

-792 KQAIRDKAAKQREII
+792 KKAIRDKATKQREII
-807 NHTPDAT
+807 NATPDAT
-814 QDEIQDALNQLTTDE
+814 EDEIQDALNQLATDE

-854 TIGAVAPQV
+854 TIGAVVPQV
-863 THKQAARDAIN
+863 THKKAARDAIN

-910 EQINQATTNDDVDT
+910 EQINQATTNADVDN

-972 QAAIEKV
+972 QAAIDKV
-979 NAAVAVANTNILNA
+979 NAAVTAANTNILNA

-1013 EPATKVKTDAK
+1013 TPATKVKTDAK
-1024 NAIDQSAETQHNA
+1024 NAIDKSAETQHNT

-1096 KTDARNAVN
+1096 KTDARNVVN
-1105 EKAREAITN
+1105 DKAREAITN

-1131 RVNTLKNRALND
+1131 RVNTLKNRALTD

-1176 ATGVLTDLATA
+1176 ATGVLNDLATA

-1211 QDLATAI
+1211 QELATAI

-1227 AEVDQAQ
+1227 EEVDQAQ

-1245 PNIVKKPAALAQTNQ
+1245 PNIVKKPAALAQINQ
-1260 HYSAKLVEINAT
+1260 HYNAKLAEINAT
-1272 PDATD
+1272 PDATN

-1298 KQANT
+1298 KKANT

-1391 INAIDNVE
+1391 VNAIDNVE

-1427 DSTDNEKEVALQA
+1427 DSTDNEKEVASQA

-1476 PETKIKPAAREK
+1476 PETKVKPAAREK
-1488 INQKANELRAQIN
+1488 INQKANELRAKIN

-1508 EERQAALDKIN
+1508 EERQVALDKIN
-1519 DLVAKAMTNITND
+1519 EFVNQAMTDITNN
-1532 RTNQQVNDSTNQA
+1532 RTNQQVDDTTSQA
-1545 LDDIALVTPDH
+1545 LDSIALVAPEH

-1567 QQYEAKKHEIEQ
+1567 QQYEAKKQEIEQ

-1596 NNEKRALQNIN
+1596 NNEKLALQNIN
-1607 QAIANNDV
+1607 QAVTNNDV
-1615 KRVESNG
+1615 KRVETNG

-1628 VEPHIVVKPEA
+1628 VQPHIVIKPEA
-1639 QEAIK
+1639 QQAIK
-1644 ASADNQVESIKD
+1644 ASA
-1656 TPHATTDEL
+1656 
-1665 DEANQQIND
+1665 
-1674 TLKQGQQDIDNTTQ
+1674 
-1688 DAAVNDV
+1688 
-1695 RNQTIKAIE
+1695 
-1704 QIKPKVRRKRAA
+1704 
-1716 LDNIDE
+1716 
-1722 SNNNQLDAIRNT
+1722 
-1734 LDTTQD
+1734 
-1740 ERNVAIAAL
+1740 
-1749 NKIVN
+1749 
-1754 AIKNDIAQNKTNA
+1754 
-1767 EVDQTEADG
+1767 
-1776 NNNIKVIL
+1776 
-1784 PKVQVKPAA
+1784 
-1793 RQSVSA
+1793 
-1799 KAEAQ
+1799 
-1804 NALID
+1804 
-1809 QSDLSTEEER
+1809 
-1819 LAAKHLVEQALN
+1819 
-1831 QAIDQINHADKTAQV
+1831 
-1846 NQNSIDAQNIISKIK
+1846 
-1861 PATTVKATA
+1861 
-1870 LQQIQN
+1870 
-1876 IATNKINLI
+1876 
-1885 KANNEATD
+1885 
-1893 EEQNAA
+1893 
-1899 IVQVEKELIKAK
+1899 
-1911 QQIAGAVTNADVAYL
+1911 
-1926 LHDGKNEIREIEP
+1926 
-1939 VINKKATA
+1939 
-1947 REQLTTL
+1947 
-1954 FNDKKQA
+1954 
-1961 IEANV
+1961 
-1966 QATVEERNSIL
+1966 
-1977 AQLQNIYDTAI
+1977 
-1988 GQIDQDRSNAQVDKT
+1988 
-2003 ATLNLQTIHD
+2003 
-2013 LDVHPIKKP
+2013 
-2022 DAEKTINDDLARV
+2022 
-2035 THLVQNYRKV
+2035 
-2045 SDRNK
+2045 
-2050 ADALKAITALKLQ
+2050 
-2063 MDEELKTARTNADVD
+2063 
-2078 AVLKRFNVALGDIEA
+2078 
-2093 VITEKENSL
+2093 EN
-2102 LRIDNIAQQTYA
+2102 
-2114 KFKAIAT
+2114 
-2121 PEQLAKVKALIDQYV
+2121 
-2136 ADGNRMVDEDA
+2136 
-2147 TLNDIKKDTQLIIDE
+2147 
-2162 ILAIKLP
+2162 
-2169 AEVIKASP
+2169 
-2177 KVGQPAPKVC
+2177 
-2187 TPIKKE
+2187 
-2193 DKQEVRK
+2193 
-2200 VVKELP
+2200 
-2206 NTGSEEMDLPLKE
+2206 
-2219 LALITGAALLA
+2219 
-2230 RRRSKKEKES
+2230 

>member
-30 SNPNGAQALTTDHNV
+30 SNPNGAQALTTDNNV
-45 QGGSNQALPGNSQN
+45 QSDTNQATPVNSQDKDVAN
-59 TNADTNRDIVND
+59 NRGLAN
-71 SQNTPNAHATDNTS
+71 SAQNTPNQSATTNQA
-85 TNQALTNHQNV
+85 TNQALVNHNNGSIV
-96 DVANQVGPAPIQPS
+96 NQATPTSVQSSTPS
-110 ASPAQNNNNS
+110 AQNNNHTDGNTTATETVS
-120 NANST
+120 NAN
-125 ATEPAANTNNNLASN
+125 NNDVASN
-140 NNTLNV
+140 NTTLNV
-146 PNNTDNNDSARHL
+146 PNKTNENGSGGHL

-182 EASNRPKKRSRR
+182 PASNRPKKRSRR
-194 AAPTD
+194 AAPAD
-199 PNATPADPTATP
+199 PNATPADPGA
-211 ADPTAGNGS
+211 AAAGNGG

-229 TPTTDPNANNI
+229 TPTTDPNANNA

-248 LSFDDNNIRPSTNR
+248 LSFDDNSIRPSTNR
-262 SVPTV
+262 SVPSV
-267 TVVDNLPGYTL
+267 TVVDNLPGFTL
-278 INGGKVGVFSHAMV
+278 INGGKVGVLSHAMV
-292 RTSMFDSGDAKNYQ
+292 RTSMFEAGSNRTYQ
-306 AQGNVIALGRIRGND
+306 AQGNVLALGRISGTDASN
-321 TNDHG
+321 HG
-326 DFNGIEKTL
+326 DFNGIEKSL

-343 IFEFNTMTTKNY
+343 IFEFNTMPTKNG
-355 QAQGNVIALGRIRGN
+355 QGATNV
-370 DTNDHGDFNGIEK
+370 
-383 TLTVNPNSE
+383 
-392 LIFEFNTMTT
+392 
-402 KNYQGMTNLIIK
+402 IIK
-414 NADNDTVIGEKVV
+414 NADTNDTIAEKTVEG
-427 AYGPIWRLLKVPEN
+427 GPTLRLFKVPDN
-441 VSHLKI
+441 VRNLKI
-447 QFVPKNDAITDARG
+447 QFVPNNDAITDARG
-461 IYQLRDGYKYYD
+461 IYQLKDGYKYYS

-508 LKNNGNFGAS
+508 LKNNGNSGAS
-518 FNTDDFVYKI
+518 LDTDEFVYKI

-545 PSGNSGVDIN
+545 PSNNSGVDVN
-555 DMNVTYDAANRII
+555 DMNVTYDAANRVI

-573 GGGTGNSPARLMPDK
+573 GGGTTNSPARLMPDK

-615 KTYSQDFINSPA
+615 KTYTQDFINSAA

-672 KRRAQTILDENR
+672 KKRAQTILAENR

-696 DIDSLAN
+696 DIDTLTN

-713 DAENAVNR
+713 DAENAVNQ
-721 KVDDMEDL
+721 KADQMEDL

-743 AIQVIEEHKNE
+743 AIQVIEEHKGN
-754 IIGNIGDQTTD
+754 IIGDIGDQTTD

-792 KQAIRDKAAKQREII
+792 KKAIRDKATKQREII
-807 NHTPDAT
+807 NATPDAT
-814 QDEIQDALNQLTTDE
+814 EDEIQDAINQLATDE

-854 TIGAVAPQV
+854 TIGSVVPQV

-910 EQINQATTNDDVDT
+910 EQINQATTNADVDN

-972 QAAIEKV
+972 QAAIDKV
-979 NAAVAVANTNILNA
+979 NAAVTAANTNILNA
-993 NTNADVEQVKT
+993 NTNAEVEQVKT

-1013 EPATKVKTDAK
+1013 TPATKVKTDAK
-1024 NAIDQSAETQHNA
+1024 NAIDKSAETQHNT

-1096 KTDARNAVN
+1096 KTDARNVVN
-1105 EKAREAITN
+1105 DKAREAITN

-1131 RVNTLKNRALND
+1131 RVNTLKNRALTD

-1176 ATGVLTDLATA
+1176 ATGVLNDLATA

-1211 QDLATAI
+1211 QELATAI

-1245 PNIVKKPAALAQTNQ
+1245 PNIVKKPAALAQINQ
-1260 HYSAKLVEINAT
+1260 HYNAKLAEINAT
-1272 PDATD
+1272 PDATN

-1372 NQINQNQTNDQVDA
+1372 NQINQNQTNDQVDT

-1391 INAIDNVE
+1391 LNAIDNVE

-1427 DSTDNEKEVALQA
+1427 DSTDNEKEVASQA

-1476 PETKIKPAAREK
+1476 PETKVKPAAREK
-1488 INQKANELRAQIN
+1488 INQKANELRAKIN

-1508 EERQAALDKIN
+1508 EERQVALDKIN
-1519 DLVAKAMTNITND
+1519 EFVNQAMTDITNN
-1532 RTNQQVNDSTNQA
+1532 RTNQQVDDTTSQA
-1545 LDDIALVTPDH
+1545 LDSIALVAPEH

-1567 QQYEAKKHEIEQ
+1567 QQYEAKKQEIEQ

-1596 NNEKRALQNIN
+1596 NNKKLALQNIN
-1607 QAIANNDV
+1607 QAVTNNDV
-1615 KRVESNG
+1615 KRVETNG

-1628 VEPHIVVKPEA
+1628 VQPHIVIKPEA
-1639 QEAIK
+1639 QQAIK
-1644 ASADNQVESIKD
+1644 ASAENQVESIKD
-1656 TPHATTDEL
+1656 TPHATVDEL
-1665 DEANQQIND
+1665 DEANQLISD
-1674 TLKQGQQDIDNTTQ
+1674 TLKQAQQEIENTNQ
-1688 DAAVNDV
+1688 DAAVTDV

-1716 LDNIDE
+1716 LDSIE
-1722 SNNNQLDAIRNT
+1722 ENNKNQLDAIRNT

-1740 ERNVAIAAL
+1740 ERDVAIDTL

-1754 AIKNDIAQNKTNA
+1754 TIKNDIAQNKSNA
-1767 EVDQTEADG
+1767 EVDRTETDG
-1776 NNNIKVIL
+1776 NDNIKVIL

-1793 RQSVSA
+1793 RQSVGV

-1846 NQNSIDAQNIISKIK
+1846 NQDSIDAQNIISKIK

-1893 EEQNAA
+1893 EEQNIA
-1899 IVQVEKELIKAK
+1899 IAQVEKELIKAK
-1911 QQIAGAVTNADVAYL
+1911 QQIASAVTNADVAYL
-1926 LHDGKNEIREIEP
+1926 LHDEKNEIREIEP
-1939 VINKKATA
+1939 VISRKASA

-1961 IEANV
+1961 IEANI

-2003 ATLNLQTIHD
+2003 ASLNLQTIHD

-2035 THLVQNYRKV
+2035 TALVQNYRKV

-2078 AVLKRFNVALGDIEA
+2078 AVLKRFNVALSDIEA

-2121 PEQLAKVKALIDQYV
+2121 PEQLAKVKVLIDQYV
-2136 ADGNRMVDEDA
+2136 ADGNRMIDEDA
-2147 TLNDIKKDTQLIIDE
+2147 TLNDIKQHTQFIVDE

-2169 AEVIKASP
+2169 AEAMKVSP
-2177 KVGQPAPKVC
+2177 KVIQPAPKVC

-2193 DKQEVRK
+2193 ETHESRK
-2200 VVKELP
+2200 VEKELP

-2219 LALITGAALLA
+2219 FALITGAALLA
-2230 RRRSKKEKES
+2230 RRRTKNEKES

>member
-30 SNPNGAQALTTDHNV
+30 SNPNGAQALTTDNNV
-45 QGGSNQALPGNSQN
+45 QSDTNQATPVNSQDKDVAN
-59 TNADTNRDIVND
+59 NRGLAN
-71 SQNTPNAHATDNTS
+71 SAQNTPNQSATTNQA
-85 TNQALTNHQNV
+85 TNQALVNHNNGSIV
-96 DVANQVGPAPIQPS
+96 NQATPTSVQSSTPS
-110 ASPAQNNNNS
+110 AQNNNHTDGNTTATETVS
-120 NANST
+120 NAN
-125 ATEPAANTNNNLASN
+125 NNDAVSN
-140 NNTLNV
+140 NTTLNV
-146 PNNTDNNDSARHL
+146 PNKTNENGSGGHL

-182 EASNRPKKRSRR
+182 PASNRPKKRSRR
-194 AAPTD
+194 AAPAD
-199 PNATPADPTATP
+199 PNATPADPA
-211 ADPTAGNGS
+211 AAAAGNGG

-229 TPTTDPNANNI
+229 TPTTDPNANNA

-248 LSFDDNNIRPSTNR
+248 LSFDDNGIRPSTNR
-262 SVPTV
+262 SVPSV
-267 TVVDNLPGYTL
+267 TVVDNLPGFTL

-292 RTSMFDSGDAKNYQ
+292 RTSMFDSGDNKNYQ
-306 AQGNVIALGRIRGND
+306 AQGNVIALGRINGTD

-343 IFEFNTMTTKNY
+343 IFEFNTMTTKNG
-355 QAQGNVIALGRIRGN
+355 QGATNV
-370 DTNDHGDFNGIEK
+370 
-383 TLTVNPNSE
+383 
-392 LIFEFNTMTT
+392 
-402 KNYQGMTNLIIK
+402 IIK
-414 NADNDTVIGEKVV
+414 NADTNDTIAEKTVEG
-427 AYGPIWRLLKVPEN
+427 GPTLRLFKVPDN
-441 VSHLKI
+441 VRNLKI
-447 QFVPKNDAITDARG
+447 QFVSKNDAITDARG
-461 IYQLRDGYKYYD
+461 IYQLKDGYKYYS

-508 LKNNGNFGAS
+508 LKNNGNSGAS
-518 FNTDDFVYKI
+518 LDTDEFVYKI

-545 PSGNSGVDIN
+545 PSNNSGVDVN
-555 DMNVTYDAANRII
+555 DMNVTYDAANRVI

-573 GGGTGNSPARLMPDK
+573 GGGTTNSPARLMPDK

-615 KTYSQDFINSPA
+615 KTYTQDFINSAA

-672 KRRAQTILDENR
+672 KKRAQTILAENR

-696 DIDSLAN
+696 DIDTLTN

-713 DAENAVNR
+713 DAENAVNQ
-721 KVDDMEDL
+721 KADQMEDL

-743 AIQVIEEHKNE
+743 AIQVIEEHKGN
-754 IIGNIGDQTTD
+754 IIGDIGDQTTD

-792 KQAIRDKAAKQREII
+792 KKAIRDKATKQREII
-807 NHTPDAT
+807 NATPDAT
-814 QDEIQDALNQLTTDE
+814 EDEIQDAINQLATDE

-854 TIGAVAPQV
+854 TIGAVVPQV
-863 THKQAARDAIN
+863 THKKAARDAIN

-910 EQINQATTNDDVDT
+910 EQINQATTNADVDN

-972 QAAIEKV
+972 QAAIDKV
-979 NAAVAVANTNILNA
+979 NAAVTAANTNILNA

-1013 EPATKVKTDAK
+1013 TPATKVKTDAK
-1024 NAIDQSAETQHNA
+1024 NAIDKSAETQHNT

-1075 VAQAKDQGTQNIVVI
+1075 VAQAKDQGMQNIVVI

-1096 KTDARNAVN
+1096 KTDARNTVN

-1120 ATREEKQEAIN
+1120 ATREEKQEAID
-1131 RVNTLKNRALND
+1131 RVNALKNRALTD

-1176 ATGVLTDLATA
+1176 ATGVLNDLATA

-1201 EKQVA
+1201 EKQMA

-1227 AEVDQAQ
+1227 TEVDQAQ
-1234 QLGTKAINAIQ
+1234 QLGAQAINAIQ
-1245 PNIVKKPAALAQTNQ
+1245 PNIVKKPAALAQINQ
-1260 HYSAKLVEINAT
+1260 RYNAKLAEINAT

-1289 DRQQAIESI
+1289 DRQQAIESV

-1303 NAEVDQAATV
+1303 NNEVDQAATT

-1372 NQINQNQTNDQVDA
+1372 NQINQNQTNDQVDT

-1391 INAIDNVE
+1391 LNAIDNVE

-1427 DSTDNEKEVALQA
+1427 DSTDNEKEVASQA

-1476 PETKIKPAAREK
+1476 PETKVKPAAREK
-1488 INQKANELRAQIN
+1488 INQKANELRAKIN

-1508 EERQAALDKIN
+1508 EERQVALDKIN
-1519 DLVAKAMTNITND
+1519 EFVNQAMTDITNN
-1532 RTNQQVNDSTNQA
+1532 RTNQQVDDTTSQA
-1545 LDDIALVTPDH
+1545 LDSIALVAPEH

-1567 QQYEAKKHEIEQ
+1567 QQYEAKKQEIEQ

-1596 NNEKRALQNIN
+1596 NNEKLALQNIN
-1607 QAIANNDV
+1607 QAVTNNDV
-1615 KRVESNG
+1615 KRVETNG

-1628 VEPHIVVKPEA
+1628 VQPHIVIKPEA
-1639 QEAIK
+1639 QQAIK
-1644 ASADNQVESIKD
+1644 ASAENQVESIKD
-1656 TPHATTDEL
+1656 TPHATVDEL
-1665 DEANQQIND
+1665 DEANQLISD
-1674 TLKQGQQDIDNTTQ
+1674 TLKQAQQEIENTNQ
-1688 DAAVNDV
+1688 DAAVTDV

-1716 LDNIDE
+1716 LDSIE
-1722 SNNNQLDAIRNT
+1722 ENNKNQLDAIRNT

-1740 ERNVAIAAL
+1740 ERDVAIDTL

-1754 AIKNDIAQNKTNA
+1754 TIKNDIAQNKTNA
-1767 EVDQTEADG
+1767 EVDRTETDG
-1776 NNNIKVIL
+1776 NDNIKVIL

-1793 RQSVSA
+1793 RQSVGV

-1846 NQNSIDAQNIISKIK
+1846 NQDSINAQNIISKIK

-1893 EEQNAA
+1893 EEQNIA
-1899 IVQVEKELIKAK
+1899 IAQVEKELIKAK
-1911 QQIAGAVTNADVAYL
+1911 QQIASAVTNADVAYL
-1926 LHDGKNEIREIEP
+1926 LHDEKNEIREIEP
-1939 VINKKATA
+1939 VINRKASA

-1961 IEANV
+1961 IEANF

-2003 ATLNLQTIHD
+2003 ASLNLQTIHD

-2035 THLVQNYRKV
+2035 TALVQNYRKV

-2136 ADGNRMVDEDA
+2136 ADGNRMIDEDA
-2147 TLNDIKKDTQLIIDE
+2147 TLNDIKQHTQFIVDE

-2169 AEVIKASP
+2169 AEAMKVSP
-2177 KVGQPAPKVC
+2177 KVIQPAPKVC

-2193 DKQEVRK
+2193 ETHESRK
-2200 VVKELP
+2200 VEKELP
-2206 NTGSEEMDLPLKE
+2206 NTGSEGMDLPLKE
-2219 LALITGAALLA
+2219 FALITGAALLA
-2230 RRRSKKEKES
+2230 RRRTKNEKES

>member
-30 SNPNGAQALTTDHNV
+30 SNPNGAQALTTDNNV
-45 QGGSNQALPGNSQN
+45 QSDTNQATPVNSQDKDVAN
-59 TNADTNRDIVND
+59 NRGLAN
-71 SQNTPNAHATDNTS
+71 SAQNTPNQSATTNQA
-85 TNQALTNHQNV
+85 TNQALVNHNNGSIV
-96 DVANQVGPAPIQPS
+96 NQATPTSVQSSTPS
-110 ASPAQNNNNS
+110 AQNNNHTDGNTTATETVS
-120 NANST
+120 NAN
-125 ATEPAANTNNNLASN
+125 NNDAVSN
-140 NNTLNV
+140 NTTLNV
-146 PNNTDNNDSARHL
+146 PNKTNENGSGGHL

-172 DKPELVAIAE
+172 NKPELVAIAE
-182 EASNRPKKRSRR
+182 PASNRPKKRSRR
-194 AAPTD
+194 AAPAD
-199 PNATPADPTATP
+199 PNATPADPA
-211 ADPTAGNGS
+211 AAAAGNGG

-229 TPTTDPNANNI
+229 TPTTDPNANNA

-248 LSFDDNNIRPSTNR
+248 LSFDDNGIRPSTNR
-262 SVPTV
+262 SVPSV
-267 TVVDNLPGYTL
+267 TVVDNLPGFTL

-292 RTSMFDSGDAKNYQ
+292 STSMFDSADAKNYQ
-306 AQGNVIALGRIRGND
+306 AQGNVIALGRI
-321 TNDHG
+321 
-326 DFNGIEKTL
+326 K
-335 TVNPNSEL
+335 
-343 IFEFNTMTTKNY
+343 
-355 QAQGNVIALGRIRGN
+355 GN

-402 KNYQGMTNLIIK
+402 KNYQGVTNLIIK
-414 NADNDTVIGEKVV
+414 NADNDTVIAEKSV
-427 AYGPIWRLLKVPEN
+427 AYGPIWRLFKVPEN

-518 FNTDDFVYKI
+518 FNTDDFVYQV

-545 PSGNSGVDIN
+545 PSSNSGVDMN
-555 DMNVTYDAANRII
+555 DFNVTYDAANRVI

-573 GGGTGNSPARLMPDK
+573 GGGSGNSPARLMPDK

-615 KTYSQDFINSPA
+615 KTYTQDFINSPA

-696 DIDSLAN
+696 DIDSLTN

-713 DAENAVNR
+713 DAENAVNK
-721 KVDDMEDL
+721 KVDQMEDL

-792 KQAIRDKAAKQREII
+792 KKAIRDKATKQREII
-807 NHTPDAT
+807 NATPDAT
-814 QDEIQDALNQLTTDE
+814 EDEIQDALNQLATDE

-854 TIGAVAPQV
+854 TIGAVVPQV
-863 THKQAARDAIN
+863 THKKAARDAIN

-910 EQINQATTNDDVDT
+910 EQINQATTNADVDN

-972 QAAIEKV
+972 QAAIDKV
-979 NAAVAVANTNILNA
+979 NAAVTAANTNILNA

-1013 EPATKVKTDAK
+1013 TPATKVKTDAK
-1024 NAIDQSAETQHNA
+1024 NAIDKSAETQHNT

-1096 KTDARNAVN
+1096 KTDARNVVN
-1105 EKAREAITN
+1105 DKAREAITN

-1131 RVNTLKNRALND
+1131 RVNTLKNRALTD

-1176 ATGVLTDLATA
+1176 ATGVLNDLATA

-1211 QDLATAI
+1211 QELATAI

-1245 PNIVKKPAALAQTNQ
+1245 PNIVKKPAALAQINQ
-1260 HYSAKLVEINAT
+1260 HYNAKLAEINAT

-1289 DRQQAIESI
+1289 DRQQAIESV

-1372 NQINQNQTNDQVDA
+1372 NQINQNQTNDQVDT

-1391 INAIDNVE
+1391 LNAIDNVE

-1427 DSTDNEKEVALQA
+1427 DSTDNEKEVASQA

-1476 PETKIKPAAREK
+1476 PETKVKPAAREK
-1488 INQKANELRAQIN
+1488 INQKVNELRAKIN

-1508 EERQAALDKIN
+1508 EERQVALDKIN
-1519 DLVAKAMTNITND
+1519 EFVNQAMTDITNN
-1532 RTNQQVNDSTNQA
+1532 RTNQQVDDTTSQA
-1545 LDDIALVTPDH
+1545 LDSIALVAPEH

-1567 QQYEAKKHEIEQ
+1567 QQYEAKKQEIEQ

-1596 NNEKRALQNIN
+1596 NNEKLALQNIN
-1607 QAIANNDV
+1607 QAVTNNDV
-1615 KRVESNG
+1615 KRVETNG

-1628 VEPHIVVKPEA
+1628 VQPHIVIKPEA
-1639 QEAIK
+1639 QQAIK
-1644 ASADNQVESIKD
+1644 ASAENQVESIKD
-1656 TPHATTDEL
+1656 TPHATVDEL
-1665 DEANQQIND
+1665 DEANQLISD
-1674 TLKQGQQDIDNTTQ
+1674 TLKQAQQEIENTNQ
-1688 DAAVNDV
+1688 DAAVTDV

-1704 QIKPKVRRKRAA
+1704 QIKPKVTRKRAA
-1716 LDNIDE
+1716 LDSIE
-1722 SNNNQLDAIRNT
+1722 ENNKNQLDAIRNT

-1740 ERNVAIAAL
+1740 ERDVAIDTL

-1754 AIKNDIAQNKTNA
+1754 TIKNDIAQNKTNA
-1767 EVDQTEADG
+1767 EVDRTETDG
-1776 NNNIKVIL
+1776 NDNIKVIL

-1793 RQSVSA
+1793 RQSVGV

-1846 NQNSIDAQNIISKIK
+1846 NQDSIDAQNIISKIK

-1876 IATNKINLI
+1876 IATNKINLS

-1893 EEQNAA
+1893 EEQNIA
-1899 IVQVEKELIKAK
+1899 IAQVEKELIKAK
-1911 QQIAGAVTNADVAYL
+1911 QQIASAVTNADVAYL
-1926 LHDGKNEIREIEP
+1926 LHDEKNEIREIEP
-1939 VINKKATA
+1939 VINRKASA

-1961 IEANV
+1961 IEANI

-2003 ATLNLQTIHD
+2003 ASLNLQTIHD

-2035 THLVQNYRKV
+2035 TALVQNYRKV
-2045 SDRNK
+2045 SNRNK

-2078 AVLKRFNVALGDIEA
+2078 AVLKRFNVALSDIEA

-2121 PEQLAKVKALIDQYV
+2121 PEQLAKVKVLIDQYV
-2136 ADGNRMVDEDA
+2136 ADGNRMIDEDA
-2147 TLNDIKKDTQLIIDE
+2147 TLNDIKQHTQFIVDE

-2169 AEVIKASP
+2169 AEPTKVSP
-2177 KVGQPAPKVC
+2177 KVIQPAPKVC

-2193 DKQEVRK
+2193 ETHESRK
-2200 VVKELP
+2200 VEKELP
-2206 NTGSEEMDLPLKE
+2206 NTGSEGMDLPLKE
-2219 LALITGAALLA
+2219 FALITGAALLA
-2230 RRRSKKEKES
+2230 RRRTKNEKES

>member
-30 SNPNGAQALTTDHNV
+30 SNPNGAQALTTDNNV
-45 QGGSNQALPGNSQN
+45 QSDTNQATPVNSQ
-59 TNADTNRDIVND
+59 DTNVANNRGLAN
-71 SQNTPNAHATDNTS
+71 SAQNTPNQSATTNQS
-85 TNQALTNHQNV
+85 TNQALVNHNNGSI
-96 DVANQVGPAPIQPS
+96 ANQATPTSVQSSTPS
-110 ASPAQNNNNS
+110 AQNNNHTDGNTTATETVS
-120 NANST
+120 NAN
-125 ATEPAANTNNNLASN
+125 NKDVVSN
-140 NNTLNV
+140 NTTLNV
-146 PNNTDNNDSARHL
+146 PNKTNENGSGGHL

-182 EASNRPKKRSRR
+182 QASNRPKKRSRR
-194 AAPTD
+194 AAPAD
-199 PNATPADPTATP
+199 PNATPADPA
-211 ADPTAGNGS
+211 AAAAGNGG

-229 TPTTDPNANNI
+229 TPTTDPNANNA

-248 LSFDDNNIRPSTNR
+248 LSFDDNGIRPSTNR
-262 SVPTV
+262 SVPSV
-267 TVVDNLPGYTL
+267 TVVDNLPGFTL

-306 AQGNVIALGRIRGND
+306 AQGNVIALGRIKGND

-326 DFNGIEKTL
+326 DFNGIEK
-335 TVNPNSEL
+335 S
-343 IFEFNTMTTKNY
+343 
-355 QAQGNVIALGRIRGN
+355 
-370 DTNDHGDFNGIEK
+370 
-383 TLTVNPNSE
+383 LTVNPNSE

-402 KNYQGMTNLIIK
+402 KNYQGVTNLIIK
-414 NADNDTVIGEKVV
+414 NADNDTVIAEKSV
-427 AYGPIWRLLKVPEN
+427 AYGPIWRLFKVPEN

-518 FNTDDFVYKI
+518 FNTDDFVYKV

-545 PSGNSGVDIN
+545 PSSNSGVDMN
-555 DMNVTYDAANRII
+555 DFNVTYDAANRVI

-573 GGGTGNSPARLMPDK
+573 GGGSGNSPARLMPDK

-615 KTYSQDFINSPA
+615 KTYTQDFINSPA

-696 DIDSLAN
+696 DIDSLTN

-713 DAENAVNR
+713 DAENAVNK
-721 KVDDMEDL
+721 KVDQMEDL

-792 KQAIRDKAAKQREII
+792 KKAIRDKATKQREII
-807 NHTPDAT
+807 NATPDAT
-814 QDEIQDALNQLTTDE
+814 EDEIQDALNQLATDE

-840 TNADVETAKNNGIN
+840 TNADVEIAKNNGIN
-854 TIGAVAPQV
+854 TIGAVVPQV

-910 EQINQATTNDDVDT
+910 EQINQATTNADVDN

-972 QAAIEKV
+972 QAAIDKV
-979 NAAVAVANTNILNA
+979 NAAVTAANTNILNA

-1013 EPATKVKTDAK
+1013 TPATKVKTDAK
-1024 NAIDQSAETQHNA
+1024 NAIDKSAETQHNT

-1105 EKAREAITN
+1105 DKAREAITN

-1131 RVNTLKNRALND
+1131 RVNTLKNRALTD

-1176 ATGVLTDLATA
+1176 ATGVLNDLATA

-1211 QDLATAI
+1211 QELATAI

-1245 PNIVKKPAALAQTNQ
+1245 PNIVKKPAALAQINQ
-1260 HYSAKLVEINAT
+1260 HYNAKLAEINAT
-1272 PDATD
+1272 PDATN

-1358 AAVNQINQLKDQAF
+1358 AAVNQINQLKDQAI
-1372 NQINQNQTNDQVDA
+1372 NQINQNQTNDQVDT

-1391 INAIDNVE
+1391 VNAIDNVE
-1399 AEVVIKPKAIADIEK
+1399 AEVVIKPTAIADIEK

-1427 DSTDNEKEVALQA
+1427 DSTDNEKEVASQA

-1476 PETKIKPAAREK
+1476 PETKVKPAAREK
-1488 INQKANELRAQIN
+1488 INQKANELRAKIN

-1508 EERQAALDKIN
+1508 EERQVALDKIN
-1519 DLVAKAMTNITND
+1519 EFVNQAMTDITNN
-1532 RTNQQVNDSTNQA
+1532 RTNQQVDDTTSQA
-1545 LDDIALVTPDH
+1545 LDSIALVAPEH

-1567 QQYEAKKHEIEQ
+1567 QQYEAKKQEIEQ

-1596 NNEKRALQNIN
+1596 NNEKLALQNIN
-1607 QAIANNDV
+1607 QAVTNNDV
-1615 KRVESNG
+1615 KRVETNG

-1628 VEPHIVVKPEA
+1628 VQPHIVIKPEA
-1639 QEAIK
+1639 QQAIK
-1644 ASADNQVESIKD
+1644 ATAENQVESIKD
-1656 TPHATTDEL
+1656 TPHATVDEL
-1665 DEANQQIND
+1665 DEANQLISD
-1674 TLKQGQQDIDNTTQ
+1674 TLKQAQQEIENTNQ
-1688 DAAVNDV
+1688 DAAVTDV

-1716 LDNIDE
+1716 LDSIE
-1722 SNNNQLDAIRNT
+1722 ENNKNQLDAIRNT

-1740 ERNVAIAAL
+1740 ERDVAIDTL

-1754 AIKNDIAQNKTNA
+1754 TIKNDIAQNKTNA
-1767 EVDQTEADG
+1767 EVDRTETDG
-1776 NNNIKVIL
+1776 NDNIKVIL

-1793 RQSVSA
+1793 RQSVGV

-1846 NQNSIDAQNIISKIK
+1846 NQDSIDAQNIISKIK
-1861 PATTVKATA
+1861 SATTVKATA

-1893 EEQNAA
+1893 EEQNIA
-1899 IVQVEKELIKAK
+1899 IAQVEKELIKAK
-1911 QQIAGAVTNADVAYL
+1911 QQIASAVTNADVAYL
-1926 LHDGKNEIREIEP
+1926 LHDEKNEIREIEP
-1939 VINKKATA
+1939 VINRKASA

-1961 IEANV
+1961 IEANI

-2003 ATLNLQTIHD
+2003 ASLNLQTIHD

-2035 THLVQNYRKV
+2035 TALVQNYRKV
-2045 SDRNK
+2045 SNRNK

-2078 AVLKRFNVALGDIEA
+2078 AVLKRFNVALSDIEA

-2121 PEQLAKVKALIDQYV
+2121 PEQLAKVKVLIDQYV
-2136 ADGNRMVDEDA
+2136 ADGNRMIDEDA
-2147 TLNDIKKDTQLIIDE
+2147 TLNDIKQHTQFIVDE

-2169 AEVIKASP
+2169 AEATKVSP
-2177 KVGQPAPKVC
+2177 KEIQPAPKVC

-2193 DKQEVRK
+2193 ETHESRK
-2200 VVKELP
+2200 VEKELP
-2206 NTGSEEMDLPLKE
+2206 NTGSEGMDLPLKE
-2219 LALITGAALLA
+2219 FALITGAALLA
-2230 RRRSKKEKES
+2230 RRRTKNEKES

>member
-30 SNPNGAQALTTDHNV
+30 SNPNGAQALTTDNNV
-45 QGGSNQALPGNSQN
+45 QSDTNQATPVNSQDKDVAN
-59 TNADTNRDIVND
+59 NRGLAN
-71 SQNTPNAHATDNTS
+71 SAQNTPNQSAT
-85 TNQALTNHQNV
+85 TNQAMNQALVNHNNGSIV
-96 DVANQVGPAPIQPS
+96 NQATPTSVQSSTPS
-110 ASPAQNNNNS
+110 AQNNNHTDGNTTATETVS
-120 NANST
+120 NAN
-125 ATEPAANTNNNLASN
+125 NNDAVSN
-140 NNTLNV
+140 NTTLNV
-146 PNNTDNNDSARHL
+146 PNKTNENGSGGHL

-182 EASNRPKKRSRR
+182 PASNRPKKRSKR
-194 AAPTD
+194 AAPAD
-199 PNATPADPTATP
+199 PNATPADPA
-211 ADPTAGNGS
+211 AAAAGNGG

-229 TPTTDPNANNI
+229 TPTTDPNANNA

-248 LSFDDNNIRPSTNR
+248 LSFDDNGIRPSTNR
-262 SVPTV
+262 SVPSV
-267 TVVDNLPGYTL
+267 TVVDNLPGFTL

-292 RTSMFDSGDAKNYQ
+292 RTSMFDSADAKNYQ
-306 AQGNVIALGRIRGND
+306 AQGNVIALGRI
-321 TNDHG
+321 
-326 DFNGIEKTL
+326 K
-335 TVNPNSEL
+335 
-343 IFEFNTMTTKNY
+343 
-355 QAQGNVIALGRIRGN
+355 GN

-402 KNYQGMTNLIIK
+402 KNYQGVTNLIIK
-414 NADNDTVIGEKVV
+414 NADNDTVIAEKSV
-427 AYGPIWRLLKVPEN
+427 AYGPIWRLFKVPEN

-518 FNTDDFVYKI
+518 FNTDDFVYQV

-545 PSGNSGVDIN
+545 PSSNSGVDMN
-555 DMNVTYDAANRII
+555 DFNVTYDAANRVI

-573 GGGTGNSPARLMPDK
+573 GGGSGNSPARLMPDK

-615 KTYSQDFINSPA
+615 KTYTQDFINSPA
-627 ESHTVST
+627 ESHTVRT

-696 DIDSLAN
+696 DIDSLTN

-713 DAENAVNR
+713 DAENAVNK
-721 KVDDMEDL
+721 KVDQMEDL

-792 KQAIRDKAAKQREII
+792 KKAIRDKATKQREII
-807 NHTPDAT
+807 NATPDAT
-814 QDEIQDALNQLTTDE
+814 EDEIQDALNQLATDE

-840 TNADVETAKNNGIN
+840 TNADVEIAKNNGIN
-854 TIGAVAPQV
+854 TIGAVVPQV

-910 EQINQATTNDDVDT
+910 EQINQATTNADVDN

-972 QAAIEKV
+972 QAAIDKV
-979 NAAVAVANTNILNA
+979 NAAVTAANTNILNA

-1013 EPATKVKTDAK
+1013 TPATKVKTDAK
-1024 NAIDQSAETQHNA
+1024 NAIDKSAETQHNT

-1096 KTDARNAVN
+1096 KTDARNVVN
-1105 EKAREAITN
+1105 DKAREAITN

-1131 RVNTLKNRALND
+1131 RVNTLKNRALTD

-1176 ATGVLTDLATA
+1176 ATGVLNDLATA

-1211 QDLATAI
+1211 QELATAI

-1245 PNIVKKPAALAQTNQ
+1245 PNIVKKPAALAQINQ
-1260 HYSAKLVEINAT
+1260 HYNAKLAEINAT
-1272 PDATD
+1272 PDATN
-1277 DEKNAAINTLNQ
+1277 DEKNAAINTLNL

-1372 NQINQNQTNDQVDA
+1372 NQINQNQTNDQVDT

-1391 INAIDNVE
+1391 LKAIDNVE

-1427 DSTDNEKEVALQA
+1427 DSTDNEKEVASQA

-1476 PETKIKPAAREK
+1476 PETKVKPAAREK
-1488 INQKANELRAQIN
+1488 INQKANELRAKIN

-1508 EERQAALDKIN
+1508 EERQVALDKIN
-1519 DLVAKAMTNITND
+1519 EFVNQAMTDITNN
-1532 RTNQQVNDSTNQA
+1532 RTNQQVDDTTSQA
-1545 LDDIALVTPDH
+1545 LDSIALVTPDH

-1567 QQYEAKKHEIEQ
+1567 QQYEAKKREIEQ

-1607 QAIANNDV
+1607 QAVTNNDV
-1615 KRVESNG
+1615 KRVETNG

-1628 VEPHIVVKPEA
+1628 VQPHIVIKPEA
-1639 QEAIK
+1639 QQAIK
-1644 ASADNQVESIKD
+1644 ASAENQVESIKD
-1656 TPHATTDEL
+1656 TPHATVDEL
-1665 DEANQQIND
+1665 DEANQLISD
-1674 TLKQGQQDIDNTTQ
+1674 TLKQAQQEIENTNQ
-1688 DAAVNDV
+1688 DAAVTDV

-1716 LDNIDE
+1716 LDSIE
-1722 SNNNQLDAIRNT
+1722 ENNKNQLDAIRNT

-1740 ERNVAIAAL
+1740 ERDVAIDTL

-1754 AIKNDIAQNKTNA
+1754 TIKNDIAQNKTNA
-1767 EVDQTEADG
+1767 EVDRTETDG
-1776 NNNIKVIL
+1776 NDNIKVIL

-1793 RQSVSA
+1793 RQSVGV

-1846 NQNSIDAQNIISKIK
+1846 NQDSINAQNIISKIK

-1893 EEQNAA
+1893 EEQNIA
-1899 IVQVEKELIKAK
+1899 IAQVEKELIKAK
-1911 QQIAGAVTNADVAYL
+1911 QQIASAVTNADVAYL
-1926 LHDGKNEIREIEP
+1926 LHDEKNEIREIEP
-1939 VINKKATA
+1939 VINRKASA

-1961 IEANV
+1961 IEANI

-2003 ATLNLQTIHD
+2003 ASLNLQTIHD

-2035 THLVQNYRKV
+2035 TALVQNYRKV
-2045 SDRNK
+2045 SNRNK

-2078 AVLKRFNVALGDIEA
+2078 AVLKRFNVALSDIEA

-2121 PEQLAKVKALIDQYV
+2121 PEQLAKVKVLIDQYV
-2136 ADGNRMVDEDA
+2136 ADGNRMIDEDA
-2147 TLNDIKKDTQLIIDE
+2147 TLNDIKQHTQFIVDE

-2169 AEVIKASP
+2169 AEETKVSP
-2177 KVGQPAPKVC
+2177 KEIQPAPKVC

-2193 DKQEVRK
+2193 ETHESRK
-2200 VVKELP
+2200 VEKELP
-2206 NTGSEEMDLPLKE
+2206 NTGSEGMDLPLKE
-2219 LALITGAALLA
+2219 FALITGRLC
-2230 RRRSKKEKES
+2230 

>member
-30 SNPNGAQALTTDHNV
+30 SNPNGAQALTTDNNV
-45 QGGSNQALPGNSQN
+45 QSDTNQATPVNSQ
-59 TNADTNRDIVND
+59 DTNVANNRGLAN
-71 SQNTPNAHATDNTS
+71 SAQNTPNQSATTNQS
-85 TNQALTNHQNV
+85 TNQALVNHNNGSI
-96 DVANQVGPAPIQPS
+96 ANQATPTSVQSSTPS
-110 ASPAQNNNNS
+110 AQNNNHTDGNTTATETVS
-120 NANST
+120 NAN
-125 ATEPAANTNNNLASN
+125 NKDVVSN
-140 NNTLNV
+140 NTTLNV
-146 PNNTDNNDSARHL
+146 PNKTNENGSGGHL

-182 EASNRPKKRSRR
+182 QASNRPKKRSRR
-194 AAPTD
+194 AAPAD
-199 PNATPADPTATP
+199 PNATPADPA
-211 ADPTAGNGS
+211 AAAAGNGG

-229 TPTTDPNANNI
+229 TPTTDPNANNA

-248 LSFDDNNIRPSTNR
+248 LSFDDNGIRPSTNR
-262 SVPTV
+262 SVPSV
-267 TVVDNLPGYTL
+267 TVVDNLPGFTL

-306 AQGNVIALGRIRGND
+306 AQGNVIALGRIKGND

-326 DFNGIEKTL
+326 DFNGIEK
-335 TVNPNSEL
+335 S
-343 IFEFNTMTTKNY
+343 
-355 QAQGNVIALGRIRGN
+355 
-370 DTNDHGDFNGIEK
+370 
-383 TLTVNPNSE
+383 LTVNPNSE

-402 KNYQGMTNLIIK
+402 KNYQGVTNLIIK
-414 NADNDTVIGEKVV
+414 NADNDTVIAEKSV
-427 AYGPIWRLLKVPEN
+427 AYGPIWRLFKVPEN

-518 FNTDDFVYKI
+518 FNTDDFVYKV

-545 PSGNSGVDIN
+545 PSSNSGVDMN
-555 DMNVTYDAANRII
+555 DFNVTYDAANRVI

-573 GGGTGNSPARLMPDK
+573 GGGSGNSPARLMPDK

-615 KTYSQDFINSPA
+615 KTYTQDFINSPA

-696 DIDSLAN
+696 DIDSLTN

-713 DAENAVNR
+713 DAENAVNK
-721 KVDDMEDL
+721 KVDQMEDL

-792 KQAIRDKAAKQREII
+792 KKAIRDKATKQREII
-807 NHTPDAT
+807 NATPDAT
-814 QDEIQDALNQLTTDE
+814 EDEIQDALNQLATDE

-840 TNADVETAKNNGIN
+840 TNADVEIAKNNGIN
-854 TIGAVAPQV
+854 TIGAVVPQV

-910 EQINQATTNDDVDT
+910 EQINQATTNADVDN

-972 QAAIEKV
+972 QAAIDKV
-979 NAAVAVANTNILNA
+979 NAAVTAANTNILNA

-1013 EPATKVKTDAK
+1013 TPATKVKTDAK
-1024 NAIDQSAETQHNA
+1024 NAIDKSAETQHNT

-1105 EKAREAITN
+1105 DKAREAITN

-1131 RVNTLKNRALND
+1131 RVNTLKNRALTD

-1176 ATGVLTDLATA
+1176 ATGVLNDLATA

-1211 QDLATAI
+1211 QELATAI

-1245 PNIVKKPAALAQTNQ
+1245 PNIVKKPAALAQINQ
-1260 HYSAKLVEINAT
+1260 HYNAKLAEINAT
-1272 PDATD
+1272 PDATN

-1358 AAVNQINQLKDQAF
+1358 AAVNQINQLKDQAI
-1372 NQINQNQTNDQVDA
+1372 NQINQNQTNDQVDS

-1391 INAIDNVE
+1391 VNAIDNVE

-1427 DSTDNEKEVALQA
+1427 DSTDNEKEVASQA

-1476 PETKIKPAAREK
+1476 PETKVKPAAREK
-1488 INQKANELRAQIN
+1488 INQKANELRAKIN

-1508 EERQAALDKIN
+1508 EERQVALDKIN
-1519 DLVAKAMTNITND
+1519 EFVNQAMTDITNN
-1532 RTNQQVNDSTNQA
+1532 RTNQQVDDTTSQA
-1545 LDDIALVTPDH
+1545 LDSIALVAPEH

-1567 QQYEAKKHEIEQ
+1567 QQYEAKKQEIEQ

-1596 NNEKRALQNIN
+1596 NNEKLALQNIN
-1607 QAIANNDV
+1607 QAVTNNDV
-1615 KRVESNG
+1615 KRVETNG

-1628 VEPHIVVKPEA
+1628 VQPHIVIKPEA
-1639 QEAIK
+1639 QQAIK
-1644 ASADNQVESIKD
+1644 ATAENQVESIKD
-1656 TPHATTDEL
+1656 TPHATVDEL
-1665 DEANQQIND
+1665 DEANQLISD
-1674 TLKQGQQDIDNTTQ
+1674 TLKQAQQEIENTNQ
-1688 DAAVNDV
+1688 DAAVTDV

-1716 LDNIDE
+1716 LDSIE
-1722 SNNNQLDAIRNT
+1722 ENNKNQLDAIRNT

-1740 ERNVAIAAL
+1740 ERDVAIDTL

-1754 AIKNDIAQNKTNA
+1754 TIKNDIAQNKTNA
-1767 EVDQTEADG
+1767 EVDRTETDG
-1776 NNNIKVIL
+1776 NDNIKVIL

-1793 RQSVSA
+1793 RQSVGV

-1846 NQNSIDAQNIISKIK
+1846 NQDSIDAQNIISKIK

-1893 EEQNAA
+1893 EEQNIA
-1899 IVQVEKELIKAK
+1899 IAQVEKELIKAK
-1911 QQIAGAVTNADVAYL
+1911 QQIASAVTNADVAYL
-1926 LHDGKNEIREIEP
+1926 LHDEKNEIREIEP
-1939 VINKKATA
+1939 VINRKASA

-1961 IEANV
+1961 IEANI

-2003 ATLNLQTIHD
+2003 ASLNLQTIHD

-2035 THLVQNYRKV
+2035 TALVQNYRKV
-2045 SDRNK
+2045 SNRNK

-2078 AVLKRFNVALGDIEA
+2078 AVLKRFNVALSDIEA

-2121 PEQLAKVKALIDQYV
+2121 PEQLAKVKVLIDQYV
-2136 ADGNRMVDEDA
+2136 ADGNRMIDEDA
-2147 TLNDIKKDTQLIIDE
+2147 TLNDIKQHTQFIVDE

-2169 AEVIKASP
+2169 AEATKVSP
-2177 KVGQPAPKVC
+2177 KEIQPAPKVC

-2193 DKQEVRK
+2193 ETHESRK
-2200 VVKELP
+2200 VEKELP
-2206 NTGSEEMDLPLKE
+2206 NTGSEGMDLPLKE
-2219 LALITGAALLA
+2219 FALITGAALLA
-2230 RRRSKKEKES
+2230 RRRTKNEKES

>member
-306 AQGNVIALGRIRGND
+306 AQGNVI
-321 TNDHG
+321 
-326 DFNGIEKTL
+326 
-335 TVNPNSEL
+335 V
-343 IFEFNTMTTKNY
+343 
-355 QAQGNVIALGRIRGN
+355 LGRIRGN

-863 THKQAARDAIN
+863 TH
-874 QATATKRQQIN
+874 
-885 SNREATQEEKNAAL
+885 
-899 NELTQA
+899 
-905 TNHAL
+905 
-910 EQINQATTNDDVDT
+910 
-924 AKGDGLNAINPIAPV
+924 
-939 TVVKQAA
+939 KQAA

>member
-30 SNPNGAQALTTDHNV
+30 SNPNGAQALTTDNNV
-45 QGGSNQALPGNSQN
+45 QSDTNQATPVNSQDKDVAN
-59 TNADTNRDIVND
+59 NIGLAN
-71 SQNTPNAHATDNTS
+71 SAQNTPNQSATTNQA
-85 TNQALTNHQNV
+85 TNQALVNHNNGSIV
-96 DVANQVGPAPIQPS
+96 NQATPTSVQSSTPS
-110 ASPAQNNNNS
+110 AQNNNHTDGNTTATETVS
-120 NANST
+120 NAN
-125 ATEPAANTNNNLASN
+125 NNDVASN
-140 NNTLNV
+140 NTTLNV
-146 PNNTDNNDSARHL
+146 PNKTNENGSGGHQ

-182 EASNRPKKRSRR
+182 PASNRPKKRSRR
-194 AAPTD
+194 AAPAD
-199 PNATPADPTATP
+199 PNATPADPGA
-211 ADPTAGNGS
+211 AAAGNGG

-229 TPTTDPNANNI
+229 TPTTDPNANNA

-248 LSFDDNNIRPSTNR
+248 LSFDDNSIRPSTNR
-262 SVPTV
+262 SVPSV
-267 TVVDNLPGYTL
+267 TVVDNLPGFTL
-278 INGGKVGVFSHAMV
+278 INGGKVGVLSHAMV
-292 RTSMFDSGDAKNYQ
+292 RTSMFEAGSNRTYQ
-306 AQGNVIALGRIRGND
+306 AQGNVLALGRISGTDASN
-321 TNDHG
+321 HG
-326 DFNGIEKTL
+326 DFNGIEKSL

-343 IFEFNTMTTKNY
+343 IFEFNTMPTKNG
-355 QAQGNVIALGRIRGN
+355 QGATNV
-370 DTNDHGDFNGIEK
+370 
-383 TLTVNPNSE
+383 
-392 LIFEFNTMTT
+392 
-402 KNYQGMTNLIIK
+402 IIK
-414 NADNDTVIGEKVV
+414 NADTNDTIAEKTVEG
-427 AYGPIWRLLKVPEN
+427 GPTLRLFKVPDN
-441 VSHLKI
+441 VRNLKI

-461 IYQLRDGYKYYD
+461 IYQLKDGYKYYS

-508 LKNNGNFGAS
+508 LKNNGNSGAS
-518 FNTDDFVYKI
+518 LDTDEFVYKI

-545 PSGNSGVDIN
+545 PSNNSGVDVN
-555 DMNVTYDAANRII
+555 DMNVTYDAANRVI

-573 GGGTGNSPARLMPDK
+573 GGGTTNSPARLMPDK

-615 KTYSQDFINSPA
+615 KTYTQDFINSAA

-672 KRRAQTILDENR
+672 KKRAQTILAENR

-696 DIDSLAN
+696 DIDTLTN

-713 DAENAVNR
+713 DAENAVNQ
-721 KVDDMEDL
+721 KADQMEDL

-743 AIQVIEEHKNE
+743 AIQVIEEHKGN
-754 IIGNIGDQTTD
+754 IIGDIGDQTTD

-792 KQAIRDKAAKQREII
+792 KKAIRDKATKQREII
-807 NHTPDAT
+807 NATPDAT
-814 QDEIQDALNQLTTDE
+814 EDEIQDAINQLATDE

-854 TIGAVAPQV
+854 TIGSVVPQV

-910 EQINQATTNDDVDT
+910 EQINQATTNADVDN

-946 RDAVSHDAQQHIA
+946 RDAVSHDAQQHIV

-972 QAAIEKV
+972 QAAIDKV
-979 NAAVAVANTNILNA
+979 NAAVTAANTNILNA
-993 NTNADVEQVKT
+993 NTNAEVEQVKT

-1013 EPATKVKTDAK
+1013 TPATKVKTDAK
-1024 NAIDQSAETQHNA
+1024 NAIDKSAETQHNT

-1096 KTDARNAVN
+1096 KTDARNVVN
-1105 EKAREAITN
+1105 DKAREAITN

-1131 RVNTLKNRALND
+1131 RVNTLKNRALTD

-1176 ATGVLTDLATA
+1176 ATGVLNDLATA

-1211 QDLATAI
+1211 QELATAI

-1245 PNIVKKPAALAQTNQ
+1245 PNIVKKPAALAQINQ
-1260 HYSAKLVEINAT
+1260 HYNAKLAEINAT
-1272 PDATD
+1272 PDATN

-1372 NQINQNQTNDQVDA
+1372 NQINQNQTNDQVDT

-1391 INAIDNVE
+1391 LNAIDNVE

-1427 DSTDNEKEVALQA
+1427 DSTDNEKEVASQA

-1476 PETKIKPAAREK
+1476 PETKVKPAAREK
-1488 INQKANELRAQIN
+1488 INQKANELRAKIN

-1508 EERQAALDKIN
+1508 EERQVALDKIN
-1519 DLVAKAMTNITND
+1519 EFVNQAMTDITNN
-1532 RTNQQVNDSTNQA
+1532 RTNQQVDDTTSQA
-1545 LDDIALVTPDH
+1545 LDSIALVAPEH

-1567 QQYEAKKHEIEQ
+1567 QQYEAKKQEIEQ

-1596 NNEKRALQNIN
+1596 NNKKLALQNIN
-1607 QAIANNDV
+1607 QAVTNNDV
-1615 KRVESNG
+1615 KRVETNG

-1628 VEPHIVVKPEA
+1628 VQPHIVIKPEA
-1639 QEAIK
+1639 QQAIK
-1644 ASADNQVESIKD
+1644 ASAENQVELIKD
-1656 TPHATTDEL
+1656 TPHATVDEL
-1665 DEANQQIND
+1665 DEANQLISD
-1674 TLKQGQQDIDNTTQ
+1674 TLKQAQQEIENTNQ
-1688 DAAVNDV
+1688 DAAVTDV

-1716 LDNIDE
+1716 LDSIE
-1722 SNNNQLDAIRNT
+1722 ENNKNQLDAIRNT

-1740 ERNVAIAAL
+1740 ERDVAIDTL

-1754 AIKNDIAQNKTNA
+1754 TIKNDIAQNKTNA
-1767 EVDQTEADG
+1767 EVDRTETDG
-1776 NNNIKVIL
+1776 NDNIKVIL

-1793 RQSVSA
+1793 RQSVGV

-1846 NQNSIDAQNIISKIK
+1846 NQDSIDAQNIISKIK

-1893 EEQNAA
+1893 EEQNIA
-1899 IVQVEKELIKAK
+1899 IAQVEKELIKAK
-1911 QQIAGAVTNADVAYL
+1911 QQIASAVTNADVAYL
-1926 LHDGKNEIREIEP
+1926 LHDEKNEIREIEP
-1939 VINKKATA
+1939 VISRKASA

-1961 IEANV
+1961 IEANI

-2003 ATLNLQTIHD
+2003 ASLNLQTIHD

-2035 THLVQNYRKV
+2035 TALVQNYRKV

-2078 AVLKRFNVALGDIEA
+2078 AVLKRFNVALSDIEA

-2121 PEQLAKVKALIDQYV
+2121 PEQLAKVKVLIDQYV
-2136 ADGNRMVDEDA
+2136 ADGNRMIDEDA
-2147 TLNDIKKDTQLIIDE
+2147 TLNDIKQHTQFIVDE

-2169 AEVIKASP
+2169 AEAMKVSP
-2177 KVGQPAPKVC
+2177 KVIQLAPKVC

-2193 DKQEVRK
+2193 ETHESRK
-2200 VVKELP
+2200 VEKELP

-2219 LALITGAALLA
+2219 FALITGAALLA
-2230 RRRSKKEKES
+2230 RRRTKNEKES

>member
-45 QGGSNQALPGNSQN
+45 QGGSNQALPGNSPN
-59 TNADTNRDIVND
+59 TNADTNRDIVNG

-96 DVANQVGPAPIQPS
+96 GVANQVAPAPIQPS
-110 ASPAQNNNNS
+110 TSSASNNNHS
-120 NANST
+120 DANST

-194 AAPTD
+194 AAPAD
-199 PNATPADPTATP
+199 PNATP

-220 APVAITAPY
+220 APVAITAPF

-248 LSFDDNNIRPSTNR
+248 LTFDDNNIRPSTNR

-306 AQGNVIALGRIRGND
+306 AQGNVIALGRIKGND

-326 DFNGIEKTL
+326 G
-335 TVNPNSEL
+335 
-343 IFEFNTMTTKNY
+343 
-355 QAQGNVIALGRIRGN
+355 
-370 DTNDHGDFNGIEK
+370 FNGIEK

-609 NDTLTY
+609 NDILTY
-615 KTYSQDFINSPA
+615 KTYTQDFINSPA

-634 NPYTIDIIMNKDALQ
+634 NPYTIDIIMNKDVLQ

-659 DYTFASLDIFNDL
+659 DYTFASLDIFNEL

-696 DIDSLAN
+696 DIDSLVN

-782 TATPVVKPNA
+782 TATPVVKTNA

-807 NHTPDAT
+807 NNTPDAT

-979 NAAVAVANTNILNA
+979 NAAVAAANTNILNA

-1105 EKAREAITN
+1105 DKAREAITN

-1187 KKQEINQNTNATTE
+1187 KKQEINQNTNATDE

-1245 PNIVKKPAALAQTNQ
+1245 PNIVKKPTALAQINQ
-1260 HYSAKLVEINAT
+1260 HYNAKLAEINAT

-1399 AEVVIKPKAIADIEK
+1399 AKVVIKPKAIADIEK

-1427 DSTDNEKEVALQA
+1427 DSTDNEKEVALLA

-1476 PETKIKPAAREK
+1476 PETKVKPAAREK

-1556 IVRAAARDAVK
+1556 IVRATARDAVK

-1596 NNEKRALQNIN
+1596 NNEKRALQNID

-1911 QQIAGAVTNADVAYL
+1911 QQIASAVTNADVAYL

-1947 REQLTTL
+1947 REQSTTL
-1954 FNDKKQA
+1954 FNDKKLA

-2003 ATLNLQTIHD
+2003 ASLNLQTIHD

-2136 ADGNRMVDEDA
+2136 ADGIRMIDEDA
-2147 TLNDIKKDTQLIIDE
+2147 TLNDIKQHTQFIVDE

-2169 AEVIKASP
+2169 AEATKVLP
-2177 KVGQPAPKVC
+2177 KVGQPAPKLC
-2187 TPIKKE
+2187 TSIKKV

-2230 RRRSKKEKES
+2230 RRRNKNEKES

>member
-30 SNPNGAQALTTDHNV
+30 SNPNGAQALTTDNNV
-45 QGGSNQALPGNSQN
+45 QSDTNQATPVNSQDKDVAN
-59 TNADTNRDIVND
+59 NRGLAN
-71 SQNTPNAHATDNTS
+71 SAQNTPNQSATTNQS
-85 TNQALTNHQNV
+85 TNQALVNHNNGSIV
-96 DVANQVGPAPIQPS
+96 NQATPTSVQSSTPS
-110 ASPAQNNNNS
+110 AQNNNHTDGNTTATETVS
-120 NANST
+120 NAN
-125 ATEPAANTNNNLASN
+125 NNDAVSN
-140 NNTLNV
+140 NTTLNV
-146 PNNTDNNDSARHL
+146 PNKTNENGSGGHL

-182 EASNRPKKRSRR
+182 PASNRPKKRSRR
-194 AAPTD
+194 AAPAD
-199 PNATPADPTATP
+199 PNATPADPGA
-211 ADPTAGNGS
+211 AAAGNGG

-229 TPTTDPNANNI
+229 TPTIDPNANNA

-248 LSFDDNNIRPSTNR
+248 LSFDDNSIRPSTNR
-262 SVPTV
+262 SVPSV
-267 TVVDNLPGYTL
+267 TVVDNLPGFTL
-278 INGGKVGVFSHAMV
+278 INGGKVGVLSHAMV
-292 RTSMFDSGDAKNYQ
+292 RTSMFEAGSNRTYQ
-306 AQGNVIALGRIRGND
+306 AQGNVLALGRISGTDASN
-321 TNDHG
+321 HG
-326 DFNGIEKTL
+326 DFNGIEKSL

-343 IFEFNTMTTKNY
+343 IFEFNTMTTKNG
-355 QAQGNVIALGRIRGN
+355 QGATNV
-370 DTNDHGDFNGIEK
+370 
-383 TLTVNPNSE
+383 
-392 LIFEFNTMTT
+392 
-402 KNYQGMTNLIIK
+402 IIK
-414 NADNDTVIGEKVV
+414 NADTNDTIAEKTVEG
-427 AYGPIWRLLKVPEN
+427 GPTLRLFKVPDN
-441 VSHLKI
+441 VRNLKI

-461 IYQLRDGYKYYD
+461 IYQLKDGYKYYS

-493 EPTATN
+493 DPTATN

-508 LKNNGNFGAS
+508 LKNNGNSGAS
-518 FNTDDFVYKI
+518 LDTNDFVYQV

-545 PSGNSGVDIN
+545 PSNNSGVDVN
-555 DMNVTYDAANRII
+555 DMNVTYDAANRVI

-573 GGGTGNSPARLMPDK
+573 GGGTANSPARLMPDK
-588 ILDLKYKLRV
+588 ILDLRYKLRV
-598 NNVPTPRTVTF
+598 NNVPTPRRVTF
-609 NDTLTY
+609 NETLTY
-615 KTYSQDFINSPA
+615 KTYTQDFINSPA

-672 KRRAQTILDENR
+672 KKRAQTILAENR

-696 DIDSLAN
+696 DIDTLTN

-713 DAENAVNR
+713 DAENAVNQ
-721 KVDDMEDL
+721 KADQMEDL

-743 AIQVIEEHKNE
+743 AIQVIEEHKGN
-754 IIGNIGDQTTD
+754 IIGDIGDQTTD

-792 KQAIRDKAAKQREII
+792 KKAIRDKATKQREII
-807 NHTPDAT
+807 NATPDAT
-814 QDEIQDALNQLTTDE
+814 EDEIQDAINQLATDE

-854 TIGAVAPQV
+854 TIGAVVPQV
-863 THKQAARDAIN
+863 THKKAARDAIN

-910 EQINQATTNDDVDT
+910 EQINQATTNADVDN

-972 QAAIEKV
+972 QAAIDKV
-979 NAAVAVANTNILNA
+979 NAAVTAANTNILNA
-993 NTNADVEQVKT
+993 NTNAEVEQVKT

-1013 EPATKVKTDAK
+1013 TPATKVKTDAK
-1024 NAIDQSAETQHNA
+1024 NAIDKSAETQHNT

-1096 KTDARNAVN
+1096 KTDARNVVN
-1105 EKAREAITN
+1105 DKAREAITN

-1131 RVNTLKNRALND
+1131 RVNTLKYRALTD

-1176 ATGVLTDLATA
+1176 ATGVLNDLATA

-1211 QDLATAI
+1211 QELATAI
-1218 NNINQADTN
+1218 NNIN
-1227 AEVDQAQ
+1227 
-1234 QLGTKAINAIQ
+1234 
-1245 PNIVKKPAALAQTNQ
+1245 
-1260 HYSAKLVEINAT
+1260 
-1272 PDATD
+1272 
-1277 DEKNAAINTLNQ
+1277 
-1289 DRQQAIESI
+1289 
-1298 KQANT
+1298 QANT

-1391 INAIDNVE
+1391 VNAIDNVE

-1427 DSTDNEKEVALQA
+1427 DSTDNEKEVASQA

-1476 PETKIKPAAREK
+1476 PETKVKPAAREK
-1488 INQKANELRAQIN
+1488 INQKANELRAKIN

-1508 EERQAALDKIN
+1508 EERQVALDKIN
-1519 DLVAKAMTNITND
+1519 EFVNQAMTDITNN
-1532 RTNQQVNDSTNQA
+1532 RTNQQVDDTTSQA
-1545 LDDIALVTPDH
+1545 LDSIALVTPDH

-1567 QQYEAKKHEIEQ
+1567 QQYEAKKREIEQ

-1596 NNEKRALQNIN
+1596 NNEKRALQNID

-1615 KRVESNG
+1615 KRVETNG

-1628 VEPHIVVKPEA
+1628 VQPHIVIKPEA
-1639 QEAIK
+1639 QQAIK
-1644 ASADNQVESIKD
+1644 ASAENQVESIKD
-1656 TPHATTDEL
+1656 TPHATVDEL
-1665 DEANQQIND
+1665 DEANQLISD
-1674 TLKQGQQDIDNTTQ
+1674 TLKQAQQEIENTNQ
-1688 DAAVNDV
+1688 DAAVTDV

-1716 LDNIDE
+1716 LDSIE
-1722 SNNNQLDAIRNT
+1722 ENNKNQLDAIRNT

-1740 ERNVAIAAL
+1740 ERDVAIDTL

-1754 AIKNDIAQNKTNA
+1754 TIKNDIAQNKTNA
-1767 EVDQTEADG
+1767 EVDRTETDG
-1776 NNNIKVIL
+1776 NDNIKVIL

-1793 RQSVSA
+1793 RQSVGV

-1846 NQNSIDAQNIISKIK
+1846 NQDSIDAQNIISKIK

-1893 EEQNAA
+1893 EEQNIA
-1899 IVQVEKELIKAK
+1899 IAQVEKELIKAK
-1911 QQIAGAVTNADVAYL
+1911 QQIASAVTNADVAYL
-1926 LHDGKNEIREIEP
+1926 LHDEKNEIREIEP
-1939 VINKKATA
+1939 VISRKASA

-1961 IEANV
+1961 IEANI

-2003 ATLNLQTIHD
+2003 ASLNLQTIHD

-2035 THLVQNYRKV
+2035 TALVQNYRKV

-2078 AVLKRFNVALGDIEA
+2078 AVLKRFNVALSDIEA

-2121 PEQLAKVKALIDQYV
+2121 PEQLAKVKVLIDQYV
-2136 ADGNRMVDEDA
+2136 ADGNRMIDEDA
-2147 TLNDIKKDTQLIIDE
+2147 TLNDIKQHTQFIVDE

-2169 AEVIKASP
+2169 AEAMKVSP
-2177 KVGQPAPKVC
+2177 KVIQPAPKVC

-2193 DKQEVRK
+2193 ETHESRK
-2200 VVKELP
+2200 VEKELP
-2206 NTGSEEMDLPLKE
+2206 NTGSEGMDLPLKE
-2219 LALITGAALLA
+2219 FALITGAALLA
-2230 RRRSKKEKES
+2230 RRRTKNEKES

>member
-30 SNPNGAQALTTDHNV
+30 SNPNGAQALTTDNNV
-45 QGGSNQALPGNSQN
+45 QSDTNQATPVNSQDKDVAN
-59 TNADTNRDIVND
+59 NRGLAN
-71 SQNTPNAHATDNTS
+71 SAQNTPNQSATTNQA
-85 TNQALTNHQNV
+85 TNQALVNHNNGSIV
-96 DVANQVGPAPIQPS
+96 NQATPTSVQSSTPS
-110 ASPAQNNNNS
+110 AQNNNHTDGNTTATETVS
-120 NANST
+120 NAN
-125 ATEPAANTNNNLASN
+125 NNDVASN
-140 NNTLNV
+140 NTTLNV
-146 PNNTDNNDSARHL
+146 PNKTNENGSGGHL

-182 EASNRPKKRSRR
+182 PASNRPKKRSRR
-194 AAPTD
+194 AAPAD
-199 PNATPADPTATP
+199 PNATPADPGA
-211 ADPTAGNGS
+211 AAAGNGG

-229 TPTTDPNANNI
+229 TPTTDPNANNA

-248 LSFDDNNIRPSTNR
+248 LSFDDNSIRPSTNR
-262 SVPTV
+262 SVPSV
-267 TVVDNLPGYTL
+267 TVVDNLPGFTL
-278 INGGKVGVFSHAMV
+278 INGGKVGVLSHAMV
-292 RTSMFDSGDAKNYQ
+292 RTSMFEAGSNRTYQ
-306 AQGNVIALGRIRGND
+306 AQGNVLALGRISGTDASN
-321 TNDHG
+321 HG
-326 DFNGIEKTL
+326 DFNGIEKSL

-343 IFEFNTMTTKNY
+343 IFEFNTMPTKNG
-355 QAQGNVIALGRIRGN
+355 QGATNV
-370 DTNDHGDFNGIEK
+370 
-383 TLTVNPNSE
+383 
-392 LIFEFNTMTT
+392 
-402 KNYQGMTNLIIK
+402 IIK
-414 NADNDTVIGEKVV
+414 NADTNDTIAEKTVEG
-427 AYGPIWRLLKVPEN
+427 GPTLRLFKVPDN
-441 VSHLKI
+441 VRNLKI

-461 IYQLRDGYKYYD
+461 IYQLKDGYKYYS

-508 LKNNGNFGAS
+508 LKNNGNSGAS
-518 FNTDDFVYKI
+518 LDTDEFVYKI

-545 PSGNSGVDIN
+545 PSNNSGVDVN
-555 DMNVTYDAANRII
+555 DMNVTYDAANRVI

-573 GGGTGNSPARLMPDK
+573 GGGTTNSPARLMPDK

-615 KTYSQDFINSPA
+615 KTYTQDFINSAA

-672 KRRAQTILDENR
+672 KKRAQTILAENR

-696 DIDSLAN
+696 DIDTLTN

-713 DAENAVNR
+713 DAENAVNQ
-721 KVDDMEDL
+721 KADQMEDL

-743 AIQVIEEHKNE
+743 AIQVIEEHKGN
-754 IIGNIGDQTTD
+754 IIGDIGDQTTD

-792 KQAIRDKAAKQREII
+792 KKAIRDKATKQREII
-807 NHTPDAT
+807 NATPDAT
-814 QDEIQDALNQLTTDE
+814 EDEIQDAINQLATDE

-854 TIGAVAPQV
+854 TIGSVVPQV

-910 EQINQATTNDDVDT
+910 EQINQATTNADVDN

-972 QAAIEKV
+972 QAAIDKV
-979 NAAVAVANTNILNA
+979 NAAVTAANTNILNA
-993 NTNADVEQVKT
+993 NTNAEVEQVKT

-1013 EPATKVKTDAK
+1013 TPATKVKTDAK
-1024 NAIDQSAETQHNA
+1024 NAIDKSAETQHNT

-1096 KTDARNAVN
+1096 KTDAHNVVN
-1105 EKAREAITN
+1105 DKAREAITN

-1131 RVNTLKNRALND
+1131 RVNTLKNRALTD

-1176 ATGVLTDLATA
+1176 ATGVLNDLATA

-1211 QDLATAI
+1211 QELATAI

-1245 PNIVKKPAALAQTNQ
+1245 PNIVKKPAALAQINQ
-1260 HYSAKLVEINAT
+1260 HYNAKLAEINAT
-1272 PDATD
+1272 PDATN

-1372 NQINQNQTNDQVDA
+1372 NQINQNQTNDQVDT

-1391 INAIDNVE
+1391 LNAIDNVE

-1427 DSTDNEKEVALQA
+1427 DSTDNEKEVASQA

-1476 PETKIKPAAREK
+1476 PETKVKPAAREK
-1488 INQKANELRAQIN
+1488 INQKANELRAKIN

-1508 EERQAALDKIN
+1508 EERQVALDKIN
-1519 DLVAKAMTNITND
+1519 EFVNQAMTDITNN
-1532 RTNQQVNDSTNQA
+1532 RTNQQVDDTTSQA
-1545 LDDIALVTPDH
+1545 LDSIALVAPEH

-1567 QQYEAKKHEIEQ
+1567 QQYEAKKQEIEQ

-1596 NNEKRALQNIN
+1596 NNKKLALQNIN
-1607 QAIANNDV
+1607 QAVTNNDV
-1615 KRVESNG
+1615 KRVETNG

-1628 VEPHIVVKPEA
+1628 VQPHIVIKPEA
-1639 QEAIK
+1639 QQAIK
-1644 ASADNQVESIKD
+1644 ASAENQVESIKD
-1656 TPHATTDEL
+1656 TPHATVDEL
-1665 DEANQQIND
+1665 DEANQLISD
-1674 TLKQGQQDIDNTTQ
+1674 TLKQAQQEIENTNQ
-1688 DAAVNDV
+1688 DAAVTDV

-1716 LDNIDE
+1716 LDSIE
-1722 SNNNQLDAIRNT
+1722 ENNKNQLDAIRNT

-1740 ERNVAIAAL
+1740 ERDVAIDTL

-1754 AIKNDIAQNKTNA
+1754 TIKNDIAQNKTNA
-1767 EVDQTEADG
+1767 EVDRTETDG
-1776 NNNIKVIL
+1776 NDNIKVIL

-1793 RQSVSA
+1793 RQSVGV

-1846 NQNSIDAQNIISKIK
+1846 NQDSIDAQNIISKIK

-1893 EEQNAA
+1893 EEQNIA
-1899 IVQVEKELIKAK
+1899 IAQVEKELIKAK
-1911 QQIAGAVTNADVAYL
+1911 QQIASAVTNADVAYL
-1926 LHDGKNEIREIEP
+1926 LHDEKNEIREIEP
-1939 VINKKATA
+1939 VISRKAFA

-1961 IEANV
+1961 IEANI

-2003 ATLNLQTIHD
+2003 ASLNLQTIHD

-2035 THLVQNYRKV
+2035 TALVQNYRKV

-2078 AVLKRFNVALGDIEA
+2078 AVLKRFNVALSDIEA

-2121 PEQLAKVKALIDQYV
+2121 PEQLAKVKVLIDQYV
-2136 ADGNRMVDEDA
+2136 ADGNRMIDEDA
-2147 TLNDIKKDTQLIIDE
+2147 TLNDIKQHTQFIVDE

-2169 AEVIKASP
+2169 AEAMKVSP
-2177 KVGQPAPKVC
+2177 KVIQPAPKVC

-2193 DKQEVRK
+2193 ETHESRK
-2200 VVKELP
+2200 VEKELP

-2219 LALITGAALLA
+2219 FALITGAALLA
-2230 RRRSKKEKES
+2230 RRRTKNEKES

>member
-1 MNLLKKNKYSIR
+1 
-13 KYKVGIFS
+13 
-21 TLIGTVLLL
+21 
-30 SNPNGAQALTTDHNV
+30 
-45 QGGSNQALPGNSQN
+45 
-59 TNADTNRDIVND
+59 
-71 SQNTPNAHATDNTS
+71 
-85 TNQALTNHQNV
+85 
-96 DVANQVGPAPIQPS
+96 
-110 ASPAQNNNNS
+110 
-120 NANST
+120 
-125 ATEPAANTNNNLASN
+125 
-140 NNTLNV
+140 
-146 PNNTDNNDSARHL
+146 
-159 TLKEIQEDVRHSS
+159 
-172 DKPELVAIAE
+172 
-182 EASNRPKKRSRR
+182 
-194 AAPTD
+194 
-199 PNATPADPTATP
+199 
-211 ADPTAGNGS
+211 
-220 APVAITAPY
+220 
-229 TPTTDPNANNI
+229 
-240 GQNAPNEV
+240 
-248 LSFDDNNIRPSTNR
+248 
-262 SVPTV
+262 
-267 TVVDNLPGYTL
+267 
-278 INGGKVGVFSHAMV
+278 
-292 RTSMFDSGDAKNYQ
+292 
-306 AQGNVIALGRIRGND
+306 
-321 TNDHG
+321 
-326 DFNGIEKTL
+326 
-335 TVNPNSEL
+335 
-343 IFEFNTMTTKNY
+343 
-355 QAQGNVIALGRIRGN
+355 
-370 DTNDHGDFNGIEK
+370 
-383 TLTVNPNSE
+383 
-392 LIFEFNTMTT
+392 
-402 KNYQGMTNLIIK
+402 MTNLIIK
-414 NADNDTVIGEKVV
+414 NADNDTVIAEKSV
-427 AYGPIWRLLKVPEN
+427 AYGPIWRLFKVPEN

-518 FNTDDFVYKI
+518 FNTDDFVYKV

-545 PSGNSGVDIN
+545 PSSNSGVDMN
-555 DMNVTYDAANRII
+555 DFNVTYDAANRVI

-573 GGGTGNSPARLMPDK
+573 GGGSGNSPARLMPDK

-615 KTYSQDFINSPA
+615 KTYTQDFINSPA

-696 DIDSLAN
+696 DIDSLTN

-713 DAENAVNR
+713 DAENAVNK
-721 KVDDMEDL
+721 KVDQMEDL

-792 KQAIRDKAAKQREII
+792 KKAIRDKATKQREII
-807 NHTPDAT
+807 NATPDAT
-814 QDEIQDALNQLTTDE
+814 EDEIQDALNQLATDE

-840 TNADVETAKNNGIN
+840 TNADVEIAKNNGIN
-854 TIGAVAPQV
+854 TIGAVVPQV

-910 EQINQATTNDDVDT
+910 EQINQATTNADVDN

-972 QAAIEKV
+972 QAAIDKV
-979 NAAVAVANTNILNA
+979 NAAVTAANTNILNA

-1013 EPATKVKTDAK
+1013 TPATKVKTDAK
-1024 NAIDQSAETQHNA
+1024 NAIDKSAETQHNT

-1075 VAQAKDQGTQNIVVI
+1075 VAQAEDQGTQNIVVI

-1105 EKAREAITN
+1105 DKAREAITN

-1131 RVNTLKNRALND
+1131 RVNTLKNRALTD

-1176 ATGVLTDLATA
+1176 ATGVLNDLATA

-1211 QDLATAI
+1211 QELATAI

-1245 PNIVKKPAALAQTNQ
+1245 PNIVKKPAALAQINQ
-1260 HYSAKLVEINAT
+1260 HYNAKLAEINAT
-1272 PDATD
+1272 PDATN

-1358 AAVNQINQLKDQAF
+1358 AAVNQINQLKDQAI
-1372 NQINQNQTNDQVDA
+1372 NQINQNQTNDQVDT

-1391 INAIDNVE
+1391 VNAIDNVE

-1427 DSTDNEKEVALQA
+1427 DSTDNEKEVASQA

-1476 PETKIKPAAREK
+1476 PETKVKPAAREK
-1488 INQKANELRAQIN
+1488 INQKANELRAKIN

-1508 EERQAALDKIN
+1508 EERQVALDKIN
-1519 DLVAKAMTNITND
+1519 EFVNQAMTDITNN
-1532 RTNQQVNDSTNQA
+1532 RTNQQVDDTTSQA
-1545 LDDIALVTPDH
+1545 LDSIALVAPEH

-1567 QQYEAKKHEIEQ
+1567 QQYEAKKQEIEQ

-1596 NNEKRALQNIN
+1596 NNEKLALQNIN
-1607 QAIANNDV
+1607 QAVTNNDV
-1615 KRVESNG
+1615 KRVETNG

-1628 VEPHIVVKPEA
+1628 VQPHIVIKPEA
-1639 QEAIK
+1639 QQAIK
-1644 ASADNQVESIKD
+1644 ATAENQVESIKD
-1656 TPHATTDEL
+1656 TPHATVDEL
-1665 DEANQQIND
+1665 DEANQLISD
-1674 TLKQGQQDIDNTTQ
+1674 TLKQAQQEIENTNQ
-1688 DAAVNDV
+1688 DAAVTDV

-1716 LDNIDE
+1716 LDSIE
-1722 SNNNQLDAIRNT
+1722 ENNKNQLDAIRNT

-1740 ERNVAIAAL
+1740 ERDVAIDTL

-1754 AIKNDIAQNKTNA
+1754 TIKNDIAQNKTNA
-1767 EVDQTEADG
+1767 EVDRTETDG
-1776 NNNIKVIL
+1776 NDNIKVIL

-1793 RQSVSA
+1793 RQSVGV

-1846 NQNSIDAQNIISKIK
+1846 NQDSIDAQNIISKIK

-1893 EEQNAA
+1893 EEQNIA
-1899 IVQVEKELIKAK
+1899 IAQVEKELIKAK
-1911 QQIAGAVTNADVAYL
+1911 QQIASAVTNADVAYL
-1926 LHDGKNEIREIEP
+1926 LHDEKNEIREIEP
-1939 VINKKATA
+1939 VINRKASA

-1961 IEANV
+1961 IEANI

-2003 ATLNLQTIHD
+2003 ASLNLQTIHD

-2035 THLVQNYRKV
+2035 TALVQNYRKV
-2045 SDRNK
+2045 SNRNK

-2078 AVLKRFNVALGDIEA
+2078 AVLKRFNVALSDIEA

-2121 PEQLAKVKALIDQYV
+2121 PEQLAKVKVLIDQYV
-2136 ADGNRMVDEDA
+2136 ADGNRMIDEDA
-2147 TLNDIKKDTQLIIDE
+2147 TLNDIKQHTQFIVDE

-2169 AEVIKASP
+2169 AEATKVSP
-2177 KVGQPAPKVC
+2177 KEIQPAPKVC

-2193 DKQEVRK
+2193 ETHESRK
-2200 VVKELP
+2200 VEKELP
-2206 NTGSEEMDLPLKE
+2206 NTGSEGMDLPLKE
-2219 LALITGAALLA
+2219 FALITGAALLA
-2230 RRRSKKEKES
+2230 RRRTKNEKES

>member
-1 MNLLKKNKYSIR
+1 MVNHNNGSI
-13 KYKVGIFS
+13 
-21 TLIGTVLLL
+21 
-30 SNPNGAQALTTDHNV
+30 A
-45 QGGSNQALPGNSQN
+45 NQA
-59 TNADTNRDIVND
+59 
-71 SQNTPNAHATDNTS
+71 TPTS
-85 TNQALTNHQNV
+85 VQSST
-96 DVANQVGPAPIQPS
+96 PS
-110 ASPAQNNNNS
+110 AQNNNHTDGNTTATETVS
-120 NANST
+120 NAN
-125 ATEPAANTNNNLASN
+125 NKDVVSN
-140 NNTLNV
+140 NTTLNV
-146 PNNTDNNDSARHL
+146 PNKTNENGSGGHL

-182 EASNRPKKRSRR
+182 QASNRPKKRSRR
-194 AAPTD
+194 AAPAD
-199 PNATPADPTATP
+199 PNATPADPA
-211 ADPTAGNGS
+211 AAAAGNGG

-229 TPTTDPNANNI
+229 TPTTDPNANNA

-248 LSFDDNNIRPSTNR
+248 LSFDDNGIRPSTNR
-262 SVPTV
+262 SVPSV
-267 TVVDNLPGYTL
+267 TVVDNLPGFTL

-306 AQGNVIALGRIRGND
+306 AQGNVIALGRIKGND

-326 DFNGIEKTL
+326 DFNGIEK
-335 TVNPNSEL
+335 S
-343 IFEFNTMTTKNY
+343 
-355 QAQGNVIALGRIRGN
+355 
-370 DTNDHGDFNGIEK
+370 
-383 TLTVNPNSE
+383 LTVNPNSE

-402 KNYQGMTNLIIK
+402 KNYQGVTNLIIK
-414 NADNDTVIGEKVV
+414 NADNDTVIAEKSV
-427 AYGPIWRLLKVPEN
+427 AYGPIWRLFKVPEN

-518 FNTDDFVYKI
+518 FNTDDFVYKV

-545 PSGNSGVDIN
+545 PSSNSGVDMN
-555 DMNVTYDAANRII
+555 DFNVTYDAANRVI

-573 GGGTGNSPARLMPDK
+573 GGGSGNSPARLMPDK

-615 KTYSQDFINSPA
+615 KTYTQDFINSPA

-696 DIDSLAN
+696 DIDSLTN

-713 DAENAVNR
+713 DAENAVNK
-721 KVDDMEDL
+721 KVDQMEDL

-792 KQAIRDKAAKQREII
+792 KKAIRDKATKQREII
-807 NHTPDAT
+807 NATPDAT
-814 QDEIQDALNQLTTDE
+814 EDEIQDALNQLATDE

-840 TNADVETAKNNGIN
+840 TNADVEIAKNNGIN
-854 TIGAVAPQV
+854 TIGAVVPQV

-910 EQINQATTNDDVDT
+910 EQINQATTNADVDN

-972 QAAIEKV
+972 QAAIDKV
-979 NAAVAVANTNILNA
+979 NAAVTAANTNILNA

-1013 EPATKVKTDAK
+1013 TPATKVKTDAK
-1024 NAIDQSAETQHNA
+1024 NAIDKSAETQHNT

-1105 EKAREAITN
+1105 DKAREAITN

-1131 RVNTLKNRALND
+1131 RVNTLKNRALTD

-1176 ATGVLTDLATA
+1176 ATGVLNDLATA

-1211 QDLATAI
+1211 QELATAI

-1245 PNIVKKPAALAQTNQ
+1245 PNIVKKPAALAQINQ
-1260 HYSAKLVEINAT
+1260 HYNAKLAEINAT
-1272 PDATD
+1272 PDATN

-1358 AAVNQINQLKDQAF
+1358 AAVNQINQLKDQAI
-1372 NQINQNQTNDQVDA
+1372 NQINQNQTNDQVDT

-1391 INAIDNVE
+1391 VNAIDNVE

-1427 DSTDNEKEVALQA
+1427 DSTDNEKEVASQA

-1476 PETKIKPAAREK
+1476 PETKVKPAAREK
-1488 INQKANELRAQIN
+1488 INQKANELRAKIN

-1508 EERQAALDKIN
+1508 EERQVALDKIN
-1519 DLVAKAMTNITND
+1519 EFVNQAMTDITNN
-1532 RTNQQVNDSTNQA
+1532 RTNQQVDDTTSQA
-1545 LDDIALVTPDH
+1545 LDSIALVAPEH

-1567 QQYEAKKHEIEQ
+1567 QQYEAKKQEIEQ

-1596 NNEKRALQNIN
+1596 NNEKLALQNIN
-1607 QAIANNDV
+1607 QAVTNNDV
-1615 KRVESNG
+1615 KRVETNG

-1628 VEPHIVVKPEA
+1628 VQPHIVIKPEA
-1639 QEAIK
+1639 QQAIK
-1644 ASADNQVESIKD
+1644 ATAENQVESIKD
-1656 TPHATTDEL
+1656 TPHATVDEL
-1665 DEANQQIND
+1665 DEANQLISD
-1674 TLKQGQQDIDNTTQ
+1674 TLKQAQQEIENTNQ
-1688 DAAVNDV
+1688 DAAVTDV

-1716 LDNIDE
+1716 LDSIE
-1722 SNNNQLDAIRNT
+1722 ENNKNQLDAIRNT

-1740 ERNVAIAAL
+1740 ERDVAIDTL

-1754 AIKNDIAQNKTNA
+1754 TIKNDIAQNKTNA
-1767 EVDQTEADG
+1767 EVDRTETDG
-1776 NNNIKVIL
+1776 NDNIKVIL

-1793 RQSVSA
+1793 RQSVGV

-1846 NQNSIDAQNIISKIK
+1846 NQDSIDAQNIISKIK

-1893 EEQNAA
+1893 EEQNIA
-1899 IVQVEKELIKAK
+1899 IAQVEKELIKAK
-1911 QQIAGAVTNADVAYL
+1911 QQIASAVTNADVAYL
-1926 LHDGKNEIREIEP
+1926 LHDEKNEIREIEP
-1939 VINKKATA
+1939 VINRKASA

-1961 IEANV
+1961 IEANI

-2003 ATLNLQTIHD
+2003 ASLNLQTIHD

-2035 THLVQNYRKV
+2035 TALVQNYRKV
-2045 SDRNK
+2045 SNRNK

-2078 AVLKRFNVALGDIEA
+2078 AVLKRFNVALSDIEA

-2121 PEQLAKVKALIDQYV
+2121 PEQLAKVKVLIDQYV
-2136 ADGNRMVDEDA
+2136 ADGNRMIDEDA
-2147 TLNDIKKDTQLIIDE
+2147 TLNDIKQHTQFIVDE

-2169 AEVIKASP
+2169 AEATKVSP
-2177 KVGQPAPKVC
+2177 KEIQPAPKVC

-2193 DKQEVRK
+2193 EIHESRK
-2200 VVKELP
+2200 VEKELP
-2206 NTGSEEMDLPLKE
+2206 NTGSEGMDLPLKE
-2219 LALITGAALLA
+2219 FALITGAALLA
-2230 RRRSKKEKES
+2230 RRRTKNEKES

>member
-30 SNPNGAQALTTDHNV
+30 SNPNGAQALTTDNNV
-45 QGGSNQALPGNSQN
+45 QSDTNQATPVNSQ
-59 TNADTNRDIVND
+59 DTNVANNRGLAN
-71 SQNTPNAHATDNTS
+71 SAQNTPNQSATTNQS
-85 TNQALTNHQNV
+85 TNQALVNHNNGSI
-96 DVANQVGPAPIQPS
+96 ANQATPTSVQSSTPS
-110 ASPAQNNNNS
+110 AQNNNHTDGNTTATETVS
-120 NANST
+120 NAN
-125 ATEPAANTNNNLASN
+125 NKDVVSN
-140 NNTLNV
+140 NTTLNV
-146 PNNTDNNDSARHL
+146 PNKTNENGSGGHL

-182 EASNRPKKRSRR
+182 QASNRPKKRSRR
-194 AAPTD
+194 AAPAD
-199 PNATPADPTATP
+199 PNATPADPA
-211 ADPTAGNGS
+211 AAAAGNGG

-229 TPTTDPNANNI
+229 TPTTDPNANNA

-248 LSFDDNNIRPSTNR
+248 LSFDDNGIRPSTNR
-262 SVPTV
+262 SVPSV
-267 TVVDNLPGYTL
+267 IVVDNLPGFTL

-306 AQGNVIALGRIRGND
+306 AQGNVIALGRIKGND

-326 DFNGIEKTL
+326 DFNGIEK
-335 TVNPNSEL
+335 S
-343 IFEFNTMTTKNY
+343 
-355 QAQGNVIALGRIRGN
+355 
-370 DTNDHGDFNGIEK
+370 
-383 TLTVNPNSE
+383 LTVNPNSE

-402 KNYQGMTNLIIK
+402 KNYQGVTNLIIK
-414 NADNDTVIGEKVV
+414 NADNDTVIAEKSV
-427 AYGPIWRLLKVPEN
+427 AYGPIWRLFKVPEN

-518 FNTDDFVYKI
+518 FNTDDFVYTV

-545 PSGNSGVDIN
+545 PSSNSGVDMN
-555 DMNVTYDAANRII
+555 DFNVTYDAANRVI

-573 GGGTGNSPARLMPDK
+573 GGGSGNSPARLMPDK

-615 KTYSQDFINSPA
+615 KTYTQDFINSPA

-696 DIDSLAN
+696 DIDSLTN

-713 DAENAVNR
+713 DAENAVNK
-721 KVDDMEDL
+721 KVDQMEDL

-792 KQAIRDKAAKQREII
+792 KKAIRDKATKQREII
-807 NHTPDAT
+807 NATPDAT
-814 QDEIQDALNQLTTDE
+814 EDEIQDALNQLATDE

-840 TNADVETAKNNGIN
+840 TNADVEIAKNNGIN
-854 TIGAVAPQV
+854 TIGTVVPQV

-910 EQINQATTNDDVDT
+910 EQINQATTNADVDN

-972 QAAIEKV
+972 QAAIDKV
-979 NAAVAVANTNILNA
+979 NAAVTAANTNILNA

-1013 EPATKVKTDAK
+1013 TPATKVKTDAK
-1024 NAIDQSAETQHNA
+1024 NAIDKSAETQHNT

-1105 EKAREAITN
+1105 DKAREAITN

-1131 RVNTLKNRALND
+1131 RVNTLKNRALTD

-1176 ATGVLTDLATA
+1176 ATGVLNDLATA

-1211 QDLATAI
+1211 QELATAI

-1245 PNIVKKPAALAQTNQ
+1245 PNIVKKPAALAQINQ
-1260 HYSAKLVEINAT
+1260 HYNAKLAEINAT
-1272 PDATD
+1272 PDATN

-1358 AAVNQINQLKDQAF
+1358 AAVNQINQLKDQAI
-1372 NQINQNQTNDQVDA
+1372 NQINQNQTNDQVDT

-1391 INAIDNVE
+1391 VNAIDNVE

-1427 DSTDNEKEVALQA
+1427 DSTDNEKEVASQA

-1476 PETKIKPAAREK
+1476 PETKVKPAAREK
-1488 INQKANELRAQIN
+1488 INQKANELRAKIN

-1508 EERQAALDKIN
+1508 EERQVALDKIN
-1519 DLVAKAMTNITND
+1519 EFVNQAMTDITNN
-1532 RTNQQVNDSTNQA
+1532 RTNQQVDDTTSQA
-1545 LDDIALVTPDH
+1545 LDSIALVAPEH

-1567 QQYEAKKHEIEQ
+1567 QQYEAKKQEIEQ

-1596 NNEKRALQNIN
+1596 NNEKLALQNIN
-1607 QAIANNDV
+1607 QAVTNNDV
-1615 KRVESNG
+1615 KRVETNG

-1628 VEPHIVVKPEA
+1628 VQPHIVIKPEA
-1639 QEAIK
+1639 QQAIK
-1644 ASADNQVESIKD
+1644 ATAENQVESIKD
-1656 TPHATTDEL
+1656 TPHATVDEL
-1665 DEANQQIND
+1665 DEANQLISD
-1674 TLKQGQQDIDNTTQ
+1674 TLKQAQQEIENTNQ
-1688 DAAVNDV
+1688 DAAVTDV

-1716 LDNIDE
+1716 LDSIE
-1722 SNNNQLDAIRNT
+1722 ENNKNQLDAIRNT

-1740 ERNVAIAAL
+1740 ERDVAIDTL

-1754 AIKNDIAQNKTNA
+1754 TIKNDIAQNKTNA
-1767 EVDQTEADG
+1767 EVDRTETDG
-1776 NNNIKVIL
+1776 NDNIKVIL

-1793 RQSVSA
+1793 RQSVGV

-1846 NQNSIDAQNIISKIK
+1846 NQDSIDAQNIISKIK

-1893 EEQNAA
+1893 EEQNIA
-1899 IVQVEKELIKAK
+1899 IAQVEKELIKAK
-1911 QQIAGAVTNADVAYL
+1911 QQIASAVTNADVAYL
-1926 LHDGKNEIREIEP
+1926 LHDEKNEIREIEP
-1939 VINKKATA
+1939 VINRKASA

-1961 IEANV
+1961 IEANI

-2003 ATLNLQTIHD
+2003 ASLNLQTIHD

-2035 THLVQNYRKV
+2035 TALVQNYRKV
-2045 SDRNK
+2045 SNRNK

-2078 AVLKRFNVALGDIEA
+2078 TVLKRFNVALSDIEA

-2121 PEQLAKVKALIDQYV
+2121 PEQLAKVKVLIDQYV
-2136 ADGNRMVDEDA
+2136 ADGNRMIDEDA
-2147 TLNDIKKDTQLIIDE
+2147 TLNDIKQHTQFIVDE

-2169 AEVIKASP
+2169 AEATKVSP
-2177 KVGQPAPKVC
+2177 KEIQPAPKVC

-2193 DKQEVRK
+2193 ETHESRK
-2200 VVKELP
+2200 VEKELP
-2206 NTGSEEMDLPLKE
+2206 NTGSEGMDLPLKE
-2219 LALITGAALLA
+2219 FALITGAALLA
-2230 RRRSKKEKES
+2230 RRRTKNEKES

>member
-30 SNPNGAQALTTDHNV
+30 SNPNGAQALTTDNNV
-45 QGGSNQALPGNSQN
+45 QSDTNQATPVNSQ
-59 TNADTNRDIVND
+59 DTNVANNRGLAN
-71 SQNTPNAHATDNTS
+71 SAQNTPNQSATTNQS
-85 TNQALTNHQNV
+85 TNQALVNHNNGSI
-96 DVANQVGPAPIQPS
+96 ANQATPTSVQSSTPS
-110 ASPAQNNNNS
+110 AQNNNHTDGNTTATETVS
-120 NANST
+120 NAN
-125 ATEPAANTNNNLASN
+125 NKDVVSN
-140 NNTLNV
+140 NTTLNV
-146 PNNTDNNDSARHL
+146 PNKTNENGSGGHL

-182 EASNRPKKRSRR
+182 QASNRPKKRSRR
-194 AAPTD
+194 AAPAD
-199 PNATPADPTATP
+199 PNATPADPA
-211 ADPTAGNGS
+211 AAAAGNGG

-229 TPTTDPNANNI
+229 TPTTDPNANNA

-248 LSFDDNNIRPSTNR
+248 LSFDDNGIRPSTNR
-262 SVPTV
+262 SVPSV
-267 TVVDNLPGYTL
+267 TVVDNLPGFTL

-306 AQGNVIALGRIRGND
+306 AQGNVIALGRIKGND

-326 DFNGIEKTL
+326 DFNGIEK
-335 TVNPNSEL
+335 S
-343 IFEFNTMTTKNY
+343 
-355 QAQGNVIALGRIRGN
+355 
-370 DTNDHGDFNGIEK
+370 
-383 TLTVNPNSE
+383 LTVNPNSE

-402 KNYQGMTNLIIK
+402 KNYQGVTNLIIK
-414 NADNDTVIGEKVV
+414 NADNDTVIAEKSV
-427 AYGPIWRLLKVPEN
+427 AYGPIWRLFKVPEN

-518 FNTDDFVYKI
+518 FNTDDFVYKV

-545 PSGNSGVDIN
+545 PSSNSGVDMN
-555 DMNVTYDAANRII
+555 DFNVMYDAANRVI

-573 GGGTGNSPARLMPDK
+573 GGGSGNSPARLMPDK

-615 KTYSQDFINSPA
+615 KTYTQDFINSPA

-696 DIDSLAN
+696 DIDSLTN

-713 DAENAVNR
+713 DAENAVNK
-721 KVDDMEDL
+721 KVDQMEDL

-792 KQAIRDKAAKQREII
+792 KKAIRDKATKQREII
-807 NHTPDAT
+807 NATPDAT
-814 QDEIQDALNQLTTDE
+814 EDEIQDALNQLATDE

-840 TNADVETAKNNGIN
+840 TNADVEIAKNNGIN
-854 TIGAVAPQV
+854 TIGAVVPQV

-910 EQINQATTNDDVDT
+910 EQINQATTNADVDN

-972 QAAIEKV
+972 QAAIDKV
-979 NAAVAVANTNILNA
+979 NAAVTAANTNILNA

-1013 EPATKVKTDAK
+1013 TPATKVKTDAK
-1024 NAIDQSAETQHNA
+1024 NAIDKSAETQHNT

-1105 EKAREAITN
+1105 DKAREAITN

-1131 RVNTLKNRALND
+1131 RVNTLKNRALTD

-1176 ATGVLTDLATA
+1176 ATGVLNDLATA
-1187 KKQEINQNTNATTE
+1187 KKQKINQNTNATTE

-1211 QDLATAI
+1211 QELATAI

-1245 PNIVKKPAALAQTNQ
+1245 PNIVKKPAALAQINQ
-1260 HYSAKLVEINAT
+1260 HYNAKLAEINAT
-1272 PDATD
+1272 PDATN

-1358 AAVNQINQLKDQAF
+1358 AAVNQINQLKDQAI
-1372 NQINQNQTNDQVDA
+1372 NQINQNQTNDQVDT

-1391 INAIDNVE
+1391 VNAIDNVE

-1427 DSTDNEKEVALQA
+1427 DSTDNEKEVASQA

-1476 PETKIKPAAREK
+1476 PETKVKPAAREK
-1488 INQKANELRAQIN
+1488 INQKANELRAKIN

-1508 EERQAALDKIN
+1508 EERQVALDKIN
-1519 DLVAKAMTNITND
+1519 EFVNQAMTDITNN
-1532 RTNQQVNDSTNQA
+1532 RTNQQVDDTTSQA
-1545 LDDIALVTPDH
+1545 LDSIALVAPEH

-1567 QQYEAKKHEIEQ
+1567 QQYEAKKQEIEQ

-1596 NNEKRALQNIN
+1596 NNEKLALQNIN
-1607 QAIANNDV
+1607 QAVTNNDV
-1615 KRVESNG
+1615 KRVETNG

-1628 VEPHIVVKPEA
+1628 VQPHIVIKPEA
-1639 QEAIK
+1639 QQAIK
-1644 ASADNQVESIKD
+1644 ATAENQVESIKD
-1656 TPHATTDEL
+1656 TPHATVDEL
-1665 DEANQQIND
+1665 DEANQLISD
-1674 TLKQGQQDIDNTTQ
+1674 TLKQAQQEIENTNQ
-1688 DAAVNDV
+1688 DAAVTDV

-1716 LDNIDE
+1716 LDSIE
-1722 SNNNQLDAIRNT
+1722 ENNKNQLDAIRNT

-1740 ERNVAIAAL
+1740 ERDVAIDTL

-1754 AIKNDIAQNKTNA
+1754 TIKNDIAQNKTNA
-1767 EVDQTEADG
+1767 EVDRTETDG
-1776 NNNIKVIL
+1776 NDNIKVIL

-1793 RQSVSA
+1793 RQSVGV

-1846 NQNSIDAQNIISKIK
+1846 NQDSIDAQNIISKIK

-1893 EEQNAA
+1893 EEQNIA
-1899 IVQVEKELIKAK
+1899 IAQVEKELIKAK
-1911 QQIAGAVTNADVAYL
+1911 QQIASAVTNADVAYL
-1926 LHDGKNEIREIEP
+1926 LHDEKNEIREIEP
-1939 VINKKATA
+1939 VINRKASA

-1961 IEANV
+1961 IEANI

-2003 ATLNLQTIHD
+2003 ASLNLQTIHD

-2035 THLVQNYRKV
+2035 TALVQNYRKV
-2045 SDRNK
+2045 SNRNK

-2078 AVLKRFNVALGDIEA
+2078 AVLKRFNVALSDIEA

-2121 PEQLAKVKALIDQYV
+2121 PEQLAKVKVLIDQYV
-2136 ADGNRMVDEDA
+2136 ADGNRMIDEDA
-2147 TLNDIKKDTQLIIDE
+2147 TLNDIKQHTQFIVDE

-2169 AEVIKASP
+2169 AEATKVSP
-2177 KVGQPAPKVC
+2177 KEIQPAPKVC

-2193 DKQEVRK
+2193 ETHESRK
-2200 VVKELP
+2200 VEKELP
-2206 NTGSEEMDLPLKE
+2206 NTGSEGMDLPLKE
-2219 LALITGAALLA
+2219 FALITGAALLA
-2230 RRRSKKEKES
+2230 RRRTKNEKES

>member
-30 SNPNGAQALTTDHNV
+30 SNPNGAQALTTDNNV
-45 QGGSNQALPGNSQN
+45 QSDTNQATPVNSQ
-59 TNADTNRDIVND
+59 DTNVANNRGLAN
-71 SQNTPNAHATDNTS
+71 SAQNTPNQSATTNQS
-85 TNQALTNHQNV
+85 TNQALVNHNNGSI
-96 DVANQVGPAPIQPS
+96 ANQATPTSVQSSTPS
-110 ASPAQNNNNS
+110 AQNNNHTDGNTTATETVS
-120 NANST
+120 NAN
-125 ATEPAANTNNNLASN
+125 NKDVVSN
-140 NNTLNV
+140 NTTLNV
-146 PNNTDNNDSARHL
+146 PNKTNENGSGGHL

-182 EASNRPKKRSRR
+182 QASNRPKKRSRR
-194 AAPTD
+194 AAPAD
-199 PNATPADPTATP
+199 PNATPADPA
-211 ADPTAGNGS
+211 AAAAGNGG

-229 TPTTDPNANNI
+229 TPTTDPNANNA

-248 LSFDDNNIRPSTNR
+248 LSFDDNGIRPSTNR
-262 SVPTV
+262 SVPSV
-267 TVVDNLPGYTL
+267 TVVDNLPGFTL

-306 AQGNVIALGRIRGND
+306 AQGNVIALGRIKGND

-326 DFNGIEKTL
+326 DFNGIEK
-335 TVNPNSEL
+335 S
-343 IFEFNTMTTKNY
+343 
-355 QAQGNVIALGRIRGN
+355 
-370 DTNDHGDFNGIEK
+370 
-383 TLTVNPNSE
+383 LTVNPNSE

-402 KNYQGMTNLIIK
+402 KNYQGVTNLIIK
-414 NADNDTVIGEKVV
+414 NADNDTVIAEKSV
-427 AYGPIWRLLKVPEN
+427 AYGPIWRLFKVPEN

-518 FNTDDFVYKI
+518 FNTDDFVYKV

-545 PSGNSGVDIN
+545 PSSNSGVDMN
-555 DMNVTYDAANRII
+555 DFNVTYDAANRVI

-573 GGGTGNSPARLMPDK
+573 GGGSGNSPARLMPDK

-615 KTYSQDFINSPA
+615 KTYTQDFINSPA

-696 DIDSLAN
+696 DIDSLTN

-713 DAENAVNR
+713 DAENAVNK
-721 KVDDMEDL
+721 KVDQMEDL

-792 KQAIRDKAAKQREII
+792 KKAIRDKATKQREII
-807 NHTPDAT
+807 NATPDAT
-814 QDEIQDALNQLTTDE
+814 EDEIQDALNQLATDE

-840 TNADVETAKNNGIN
+840 TNADVEIAKNNGIN
-854 TIGAVAPQV
+854 TIGAVVPQV

-910 EQINQATTNDDVDT
+910 EQINQATTNADVDN

-972 QAAIEKV
+972 QAAIDKV
-979 NAAVAVANTNILNA
+979 NAAVTAANTNILNA

-1013 EPATKVKTDAK
+1013 TPATKVKTDAK
-1024 NAIDQSAETQHNA
+1024 NAIDKSAETQHNT

-1105 EKAREAITN
+1105 DKAREAITN

-1131 RVNTLKNRALND
+1131 RVNTLKNRALTD

-1176 ATGVLTDLATA
+1176 ATGVLNDLATA
-1187 KKQEINQNTNATTE
+1187 KKQKINQNTNATTE

-1211 QDLATAI
+1211 QELATAI

-1245 PNIVKKPAALAQTNQ
+1245 PNIVKKPAALAQINQ
-1260 HYSAKLVEINAT
+1260 HYNAKLAEINAT
-1272 PDATD
+1272 PDATN

-1358 AAVNQINQLKDQAF
+1358 AAVNQINQLKDQAI
-1372 NQINQNQTNDQVDA
+1372 NQINQNQTNDQVDT

-1391 INAIDNVE
+1391 VNAIDNVE

-1427 DSTDNEKEVALQA
+1427 DSTDNEKEVASQA

-1476 PETKIKPAAREK
+1476 PETKVKPAAREK
-1488 INQKANELRAQIN
+1488 INQKANELRAKIN

-1508 EERQAALDKIN
+1508 EERQVALDKIN
-1519 DLVAKAMTNITND
+1519 EFVNQAMTDITNN
-1532 RTNQQVNDSTNQA
+1532 RTNQQVDDTTSQA
-1545 LDDIALVTPDH
+1545 LDSIALVAPEH

-1567 QQYEAKKHEIEQ
+1567 QQYEAKKQEIEQ

-1596 NNEKRALQNIN
+1596 NNEKLALQNIN
-1607 QAIANNDV
+1607 QAVTNNDV
-1615 KRVESNG
+1615 KRVETNG

-1628 VEPHIVVKPEA
+1628 VQPHIVIKPEA
-1639 QEAIK
+1639 QQAIK
-1644 ASADNQVESIKD
+1644 ATAENQVESIKD
-1656 TPHATTDEL
+1656 TPHATVDEL
-1665 DEANQQIND
+1665 DEANQLISD
-1674 TLKQGQQDIDNTTQ
+1674 TLKQAQQEIENTNQ
-1688 DAAVNDV
+1688 DAAVTDV

-1716 LDNIDE
+1716 LDSIE
-1722 SNNNQLDAIRNT
+1722 ENNKNQLDAIRNT

-1740 ERNVAIAAL
+1740 ERDVAIDTL

-1754 AIKNDIAQNKTNA
+1754 TIKNDIAQNKTNA
-1767 EVDQTEADG
+1767 EVDRTETDG
-1776 NNNIKVIL
+1776 NDNIKVIL

-1793 RQSVSA
+1793 RQSVGV

-1809 QSDLSTEEER
+1809 QSNLSTEEER

-1846 NQNSIDAQNIISKIK
+1846 NQDSIDAQNIISKIK

-1893 EEQNAA
+1893 EEQNIA
-1899 IVQVEKELIKAK
+1899 IAQVEKELIKAK
-1911 QQIAGAVTNADVAYL
+1911 QQIASAVTNADVAYL
-1926 LHDGKNEIREIEP
+1926 LHDEKNEIREIEP
-1939 VINKKATA
+1939 VINRKASA

-1961 IEANV
+1961 IEANI

-2003 ATLNLQTIHD
+2003 ASLNLQTIHD

-2035 THLVQNYRKV
+2035 TALVQNYRKV
-2045 SDRNK
+2045 SNRNK

-2078 AVLKRFNVALGDIEA
+2078 AVLKRFNVALSDIEA

-2121 PEQLAKVKALIDQYV
+2121 PEQLAKVKVLIDQYV
-2136 ADGNRMVDEDA
+2136 ADGNRMIDEDA
-2147 TLNDIKKDTQLIIDE
+2147 TLNDIKQHTQFIVDE

-2169 AEVIKASP
+2169 AEATKVSP
-2177 KVGQPAPKVC
+2177 KEIQPAPKVC

-2193 DKQEVRK
+2193 ETHESRK
-2200 VVKELP
+2200 VEKELP
-2206 NTGSEEMDLPLKE
+2206 NTGSEGMDLPLKE
-2219 LALITGAALLA
+2219 FALITGAALLA
-2230 RRRSKKEKES
+2230 RRRTKNEKES

>member
-30 SNPNGAQALTTDHNV
+30 SNPNGAQALTTDNNV
-45 QGGSNQALPGNSQN
+45 QSDTNQATPVNSQDKDVAN
-59 TNADTNRDIVND
+59 NRGLAN
-71 SQNTPNAHATDNTS
+71 SAQNTPNQSATTNQA
-85 TNQALTNHQNV
+85 TNQALVNHNNGSIV
-96 DVANQVGPAPIQPS
+96 NQATPTLVQSSTPS
-110 ASPAQNNNNS
+110 AQNNNHTDGNTTATETVS
-120 NANST
+120 NAN
-125 ATEPAANTNNNLASN
+125 NNDAVSN
-140 NNTLNV
+140 NTTLNV
-146 PNNTDNNDSARHL
+146 PNKTNENGSGGHL

-182 EASNRPKKRSRR
+182 PASNRPKKRSRR
-194 AAPTD
+194 AAPAD
-199 PNATPADPTATP
+199 PNATPADPA
-211 ADPTAGNGS
+211 AAAAGNGG

-229 TPTTDPNANNI
+229 TPTTDPNANNA

-248 LSFDDNNIRPSTNR
+248 LSFDDNGIRPSTNR
-262 SVPTV
+262 SVPSV
-267 TVVDNLPGYTL
+267 TVVDNLPGFTL

-292 RTSMFDSGDAKNYQ
+292 RTSMFDSADAKNYQ
-306 AQGNVIALGRIRGND
+306 AQGNVIALGRI
-321 TNDHG
+321 
-326 DFNGIEKTL
+326 K
-335 TVNPNSEL
+335 
-343 IFEFNTMTTKNY
+343 
-355 QAQGNVIALGRIRGN
+355 GN

-402 KNYQGMTNLIIK
+402 KNYQGVTNLIIK
-414 NADNDTVIGEKVV
+414 NADNDTVIAEKSV
-427 AYGPIWRLLKVPEN
+427 AYGPIWRLFKVPEN

-447 QFVPKNDAITDARG
+447 QFVPKNDTITDARG

-518 FNTDDFVYKI
+518 FNTDDFVYQV

-545 PSGNSGVDIN
+545 PSSNSGVDMN
-555 DMNVTYDAANRII
+555 DFNVTYDAANRVI

-573 GGGTGNSPARLMPDK
+573 GGGSGNSPARLMPDK

-615 KTYSQDFINSPA
+615 KTYTQDFINSPA

-696 DIDSLAN
+696 DIDSLTN

-713 DAENAVNR
+713 DAENAVNK
-721 KVDDMEDL
+721 KVDQMEDL

-792 KQAIRDKAAKQREII
+792 KKAIRDKATKQREII
-807 NHTPDAT
+807 NATPDAT
-814 QDEIQDALNQLTTDE
+814 EDEIQDALNQLATDE

-854 TIGAVAPQV
+854 TIGAVVPQV
-863 THKQAARDAIN
+863 THKKAARDAIN

-910 EQINQATTNDDVDT
+910 EQINQATTNADVDN

-972 QAAIEKV
+972 QAAIDKV
-979 NAAVAVANTNILNA
+979 NAAVTAANTNILNA

-1013 EPATKVKTDAK
+1013 TPATKVKTDAK
-1024 NAIDQSAETQHNA
+1024 NAIDKSAETQHNT

-1096 KTDARNAVN
+1096 KTDARNVVN
-1105 EKAREAITN
+1105 DKAREAITN

-1131 RVNTLKNRALND
+1131 RVNTLKNRALTD

-1176 ATGVLTDLATA
+1176 ATGVLNDLATA

-1211 QDLATAI
+1211 QELATAI

-1245 PNIVKKPAALAQTNQ
+1245 PNIVKKPAALAQINQ
-1260 HYSAKLVEINAT
+1260 HYNAKLAEINAT

-1289 DRQQAIESI
+1289 DRQQAIESV

-1372 NQINQNQTNDQVDA
+1372 NQINQNQTNDQVDT

-1391 INAIDNVE
+1391 LNAIDNVE

-1427 DSTDNEKEVALQA
+1427 DSTDNEKEVASQA

-1476 PETKIKPAAREK
+1476 PETKVKPAAREK
-1488 INQKANELRAQIN
+1488 INQKVNELRAKIN

-1508 EERQAALDKIN
+1508 EERQVALDKIN
-1519 DLVAKAMTNITND
+1519 EFVNQAMTDITNN
-1532 RTNQQVNDSTNQA
+1532 RTNQQVDDTTSQA
-1545 LDDIALVTPDH
+1545 LDSIALVAPEH

-1567 QQYEAKKHEIEQ
+1567 QQYEAKKQEIEQ

-1596 NNEKRALQNIN
+1596 NNEKLALQNIN
-1607 QAIANNDV
+1607 QAVTNNDV
-1615 KRVESNG
+1615 KRVETNG

-1628 VEPHIVVKPEA
+1628 VQPHIVIKPEA
-1639 QEAIK
+1639 QQAIK
-1644 ASADNQVESIKD
+1644 ASAENQVESIKD
-1656 TPHATTDEL
+1656 TPHATVDEL
-1665 DEANQQIND
+1665 DEANQLISD
-1674 TLKQGQQDIDNTTQ
+1674 TLKQAQQEIENTNQ
-1688 DAAVNDV
+1688 DAAVTDV

-1716 LDNIDE
+1716 LDSIE
-1722 SNNNQLDAIRNT
+1722 ENNKNQLDAIRNT

-1740 ERNVAIAAL
+1740 ERDVAIDTL

-1754 AIKNDIAQNKTNA
+1754 TIKNDIAQNKTNA
-1767 EVDQTEADG
+1767 EVDRTETDG
-1776 NNNIKVIL
+1776 NDNIKVIL

-1793 RQSVSA
+1793 RQSVGV

-1846 NQNSIDAQNIISKIK
+1846 NQDSIDAQNIISKIK

-1876 IATNKINLI
+1876 IATNKINLS

-1893 EEQNAA
+1893 EEQNIA
-1899 IVQVEKELIKAK
+1899 IAQVEKELIKAK
-1911 QQIAGAVTNADVAYL
+1911 QQIASAVTNADVAYL
-1926 LHDGKNEIREIEP
+1926 LHDEKNEIREIEP
-1939 VINKKATA
+1939 VINRKASA

-1961 IEANV
+1961 IEANI

-2003 ATLNLQTIHD
+2003 ASLNLQTIHD

-2035 THLVQNYRKV
+2035 TALVQNYRKV
-2045 SDRNK
+2045 SNRNK

-2078 AVLKRFNVALGDIEA
+2078 AVLKRFNVALSDIEA

-2121 PEQLAKVKALIDQYV
+2121 PEQLAKVKVLIDQYV
-2136 ADGNRMVDEDA
+2136 ADGNRMIDEDA
-2147 TLNDIKKDTQLIIDE
+2147 TLNDIKQHTQFIVDE

-2169 AEVIKASP
+2169 AEPTKVSP
-2177 KVGQPAPKVC
+2177 KVIQPAPKVC

-2193 DKQEVRK
+2193 ETHESRK
-2200 VVKELP
+2200 VEKELP
-2206 NTGSEEMDLPLKE
+2206 NTGSEGMDLPLKE
-2219 LALITGAALLA
+2219 FALITGAALLA
-2230 RRRSKKEKES
+2230 RRRTKNEKES

>member
-45 QGGSNQALPGNSQN
+45 QGGSNQALPGNSPN
-59 TNADTNRDIVND
+59 TNADTNRDIVNG

-96 DVANQVGPAPIQPS
+96 GVANQVAPAPIQPS
-110 ASPAQNNNNS
+110 TSSASNNNHS
-120 NANST
+120 DANST

-194 AAPTD
+194 AAPAD
-199 PNATPADPTATP
+199 PNATP

-220 APVAITAPY
+220 APVAITAPF

-248 LSFDDNNIRPSTNR
+248 LTFDDNNIRPSTNR

-306 AQGNVIALGRIRGND
+306 AQGNVIALGRIKGND

-326 DFNGIEKTL
+326 G
-335 TVNPNSEL
+335 
-343 IFEFNTMTTKNY
+343 
-355 QAQGNVIALGRIRGN
+355 
-370 DTNDHGDFNGIEK
+370 FNGIEK

-483 SHVYVERRTM
+483 AHVYVERRTM

-609 NDTLTY
+609 NDILTY
-615 KTYSQDFINSPA
+615 KTYTQDFINSPA

-659 DYTFASLDIFNDL
+659 DYTFASLDIFNEL

-696 DIDSLAN
+696 DIDSLVN

-807 NHTPDAT
+807 NNTPDAT

-979 NAAVAVANTNILNA
+979 NAAVAAANTNILNA

-1105 EKAREAITN
+1105 DKAREAITN

-1187 KKQEINQNTNATTE
+1187 KKQEINQNTNATDE

-1245 PNIVKKPAALAQTNQ
+1245 PNIVKKPTALAQINQ
-1260 HYSAKLVEINAT
+1260 HYNAKLAEINAT

-1399 AEVVIKPKAIADIEK
+1399 AKVVIKPKAIADIEK

-1427 DSTDNEKEVALQA
+1427 DSTDNEKEVALLA

-1476 PETKIKPAAREK
+1476 PETKVKPAAREK

-1556 IVRAAARDAVK
+1556 IVRATARDAVK

-1596 NNEKRALQNIN
+1596 NNEKRALQNID

-1911 QQIAGAVTNADVAYL
+1911 QQIASAVTNADVAYL

-1954 FNDKKQA
+1954 FNDKKLA

-2003 ATLNLQTIHD
+2003 ASLNLQTIHD
-2013 LDVHPIKKP
+2013 FDVHPIKKP

-2136 ADGNRMVDEDA
+2136 ADGIRMIDEDA
-2147 TLNDIKKDTQLIIDE
+2147 TLNDIKQHTQFIVDE

-2169 AEVIKASP
+2169 AEATKVLP
-2177 KVGQPAPKVC
+2177 KVGQPAPKLC
-2187 TPIKKE
+2187 TSIKKV

-2230 RRRSKKEKES
+2230 RRRNKNEKES

>member
-30 SNPNGAQALTTDHNV
+30 SNPNGAQALTTDNNV
-45 QGGSNQALPGNSQN
+45 QSDTNQATPVNSQ
-59 TNADTNRDIVND
+59 DTNVANNRGLAN
-71 SQNTPNAHATDNTS
+71 SAQNTPNQSATTNQS
-85 TNQALTNHQNV
+85 TNQALVNHNNGSI
-96 DVANQVGPAPIQPS
+96 ANQATPTSVQSSTPS
-110 ASPAQNNNNS
+110 AQNNNHTDGNTTATETVS
-120 NANST
+120 NAN
-125 ATEPAANTNNNLASN
+125 NKDVVSN
-140 NNTLNV
+140 NTTLNV
-146 PNNTDNNDSARHL
+146 PNKTNENGSGGHL

-182 EASNRPKKRSRR
+182 QASNRPKKRSRR
-194 AAPTD
+194 AAPAD
-199 PNATPADPTATP
+199 PNATPADPA
-211 ADPTAGNGS
+211 AAAAGNGG

-229 TPTTDPNANNI
+229 TPTTDPNANNA

-248 LSFDDNNIRPSTNR
+248 LSFDDNGIRPSTNR
-262 SVPTV
+262 SVPSV
-267 TVVDNLPGYTL
+267 TVVDNLPGFTL

-306 AQGNVIALGRIRGND
+306 AQGNVIALGRIKGND

-326 DFNGIEKTL
+326 DFNGIEKSL

-343 IFEFNTMTTKNY
+343 IFEFNTM
-355 QAQGNVIALGRIRGN
+355 I
-370 DTNDHGDFNGIEK
+370 
-383 TLTVNPNSE
+383 
-392 LIFEFNTMTT
+392 T
-402 KNYQGMTNLIIK
+402 KNYQGVTNLIIK
-414 NADNDTVIGEKVV
+414 NADNDTVIAEKSV
-427 AYGPIWRLLKVPEN
+427 AYGPIWRLFKVPEN

-518 FNTDDFVYKI
+518 FNTDDFVYKV

-545 PSGNSGVDIN
+545 PSSNSGVDMN
-555 DMNVTYDAANRII
+555 DFNVTYDAANRVI

-573 GGGTGNSPARLMPDK
+573 GGGSGNSPARLMPDK

-615 KTYSQDFINSPA
+615 KTYTQDFINSPA

-696 DIDSLAN
+696 DIDSLTN

-713 DAENAVNR
+713 DAENAVNK
-721 KVDDMEDL
+721 KVDQMEDL

-792 KQAIRDKAAKQREII
+792 KKAIRDKATKQREII
-807 NHTPDAT
+807 NATPDAT
-814 QDEIQDALNQLTTDE
+814 EDEIQDALNQLATDE

-840 TNADVETAKNNGIN
+840 TNADVEIAKNNGIN
-854 TIGAVAPQV
+854 TIGAVVPQV

-910 EQINQATTNDDVDT
+910 EQINQATTNADVDN

-972 QAAIEKV
+972 QAAIDKV
-979 NAAVAVANTNILNA
+979 NAAVTAANTNILNA

-1013 EPATKVKTDAK
+1013 TPATKVKTDAK
-1024 NAIDQSAETQHNA
+1024 NAIDKSAETQHNT

-1105 EKAREAITN
+1105 DKAREAITN

-1131 RVNTLKNRALND
+1131 RVNTLKNRALTD

-1176 ATGVLTDLATA
+1176 ATGVLNDLATA

-1211 QDLATAI
+1211 QELATAI

-1245 PNIVKKPAALAQTNQ
+1245 PNIVKKPAALAQINQ
-1260 HYSAKLVEINAT
+1260 HYNAKLAEINAT
-1272 PDATD
+1272 PDATN

-1358 AAVNQINQLKDQAF
+1358 AAVNQINQLKDQAI
-1372 NQINQNQTNDQVDA
+1372 NQINQNQTNDQVDT

-1391 INAIDNVE
+1391 VNAIDNVE

-1427 DSTDNEKEVALQA
+1427 DSTDNEKEVASQA

-1476 PETKIKPAAREK
+1476 PETKVKPAAREK
-1488 INQKANELRAQIN
+1488 INQKANELRAKIN

-1508 EERQAALDKIN
+1508 EERQVALDKIN
-1519 DLVAKAMTNITND
+1519 EFVNQAMTDITNN
-1532 RTNQQVNDSTNQA
+1532 RTNQQVDDTTSQA
-1545 LDDIALVTPDH
+1545 LDSIALVAPEH

-1567 QQYEAKKHEIEQ
+1567 QQYEAKKQEIEQ

-1596 NNEKRALQNIN
+1596 NNEKLALQNIN
-1607 QAIANNDV
+1607 QAVTNNDV
-1615 KRVESNG
+1615 KRVETNG

-1628 VEPHIVVKPEA
+1628 VQPHIVIKPEA
-1639 QEAIK
+1639 QQAIK
-1644 ASADNQVESIKD
+1644 ATAENQVESIKD
-1656 TPHATTDEL
+1656 TPHATVDEL
-1665 DEANQQIND
+1665 DEANQLISD
-1674 TLKQGQQDIDNTTQ
+1674 TLKQAQQEIENTNQ
-1688 DAAVNDV
+1688 DAAVTDV

-1704 QIKPKVRRKRAA
+1704 QIKPKVRRKRVA
-1716 LDNIDE
+1716 LDSIE
-1722 SNNNQLDAIRNT
+1722 ENNKNQLDAIRNT

-1740 ERNVAIAAL
+1740 ERDVAIDTL

-1754 AIKNDIAQNKTNA
+1754 TIKNDIAQNKTNA
-1767 EVDQTEADG
+1767 EVDRTETDG
-1776 NNNIKVIL
+1776 NDNIKVIL

-1793 RQSVSA
+1793 RQSVGV

-1846 NQNSIDAQNIISKIK
+1846 NQDSIDAQNIISKIK

-1893 EEQNAA
+1893 EEQNIA
-1899 IVQVEKELIKAK
+1899 IAQVEKELIKAK
-1911 QQIAGAVTNADVAYL
+1911 QQIASAVTNADVAYL
-1926 LHDGKNEIREIEP
+1926 LHDEKNEIREIEP
-1939 VINKKATA
+1939 VINRKASA

-1961 IEANV
+1961 IEANI

-2003 ATLNLQTIHD
+2003 ASLNLQTIHD

-2035 THLVQNYRKV
+2035 TALVQNYRKV
-2045 SDRNK
+2045 SNRNK

-2078 AVLKRFNVALGDIEA
+2078 AVLKRFNVALSDIEA

-2121 PEQLAKVKALIDQYV
+2121 PEQLAKVKVLIDQYV
-2136 ADGNRMVDEDA
+2136 ADGNRMIDEDA
-2147 TLNDIKKDTQLIIDE
+2147 TLNDIKQHTQFIVDE

-2169 AEVIKASP
+2169 AEATKVSP
-2177 KVGQPAPKVC
+2177 KEIQPAPKVC

-2193 DKQEVRK
+2193 ETHESRK
-2200 VVKELP
+2200 VEKELP
-2206 NTGSEEMDLPLKE
+2206 NTGSEGMDLPLKE
-2219 LALITGAALLA
+2219 FALITGAALLA
-2230 RRRSKKEKES
+2230 RRRTKNEKES

>member
-30 SNPNGAQALTTDHNV
+30 SNPNGAQALTTDNNV
-45 QGGSNQALPGNSQN
+45 QSDTNQATPVNSQDKDVAN
-59 TNADTNRDIVND
+59 NRGLAN
-71 SQNTPNAHATDNTS
+71 SAQNTPNQSATTNQA
-85 TNQALTNHQNV
+85 TNQALVNHNNGSIV
-96 DVANQVGPAPIQPS
+96 NQATPTSVQSSTPS
-110 ASPAQNNNNS
+110 AQNNNHTDGNTTATETVS
-120 NANST
+120 NAN
-125 ATEPAANTNNNLASN
+125 NNDVASN
-140 NNTLNV
+140 NTTLNV
-146 PNNTDNNDSARHL
+146 PNKTNENGSGGHL

-182 EASNRPKKRSRR
+182 PASNRPKKRSRR
-194 AAPTD
+194 AAPAD
-199 PNATPADPTATP
+199 PNATPADPGA
-211 ADPTAGNGS
+211 AAAGNGG

-229 TPTTDPNANNI
+229 TPTTDPNANNA

-248 LSFDDNNIRPSTNR
+248 LSFDDNSIRPSTNR
-262 SVPTV
+262 SVPSV
-267 TVVDNLPGYTL
+267 TVVDNLPGFTL
-278 INGGKVGVFSHAMV
+278 INGGKVGVLSHAMV
-292 RTSMFDSGDAKNYQ
+292 RTSMFEAGSNRTYQ
-306 AQGNVIALGRIRGND
+306 AQGNVLALGRISGTDASN
-321 TNDHG
+321 HG
-326 DFNGIEKTL
+326 DFNGIEKSL

-343 IFEFNTMTTKNY
+343 IFEFNTMPTKNG
-355 QAQGNVIALGRIRGN
+355 QGATNV
-370 DTNDHGDFNGIEK
+370 
-383 TLTVNPNSE
+383 
-392 LIFEFNTMTT
+392 
-402 KNYQGMTNLIIK
+402 IIK
-414 NADNDTVIGEKVV
+414 NADTNDTIAEKTVEG
-427 AYGPIWRLLKVPEN
+427 GPTLRLFKVPDN
-441 VSHLKI
+441 VRNLKI

-461 IYQLRDGYKYYD
+461 IYQLKDGYKYYS

-508 LKNNGNFGAS
+508 LKNNGNSGAS
-518 FNTDDFVYKI
+518 LDTDEFVYKI

-545 PSGNSGVDIN
+545 PSNNSGVDVN
-555 DMNVTYDAANRII
+555 DMNVTYDAANRVI

-573 GGGTGNSPARLMPDK
+573 GGGTTNSPARLMPDK

-615 KTYSQDFINSPA
+615 KTYTQDFINSAA

-672 KRRAQTILDENR
+672 KKRAQTILAENR

-696 DIDSLAN
+696 DIDTLTN

-713 DAENAVNR
+713 DAENAVNQ
-721 KVDDMEDL
+721 KADQMEDL

-743 AIQVIEEHKNE
+743 AIQVIEEHKGN
-754 IIGNIGDQTTD
+754 IIGDIGDQTTD

-792 KQAIRDKAAKQREII
+792 KKAIRDKATKQREII
-807 NHTPDAT
+807 NATPDAT
-814 QDEIQDALNQLTTDE
+814 EDEIQDAINQLATDE

-854 TIGAVAPQV
+854 TIGSVVPQV

-910 EQINQATTNDDVDT
+910 EQINQATTNADVDN

-972 QAAIEKV
+972 QAAIDKV
-979 NAAVAVANTNILNA
+979 NAAVTAANTNILNA
-993 NTNADVEQVKT
+993 NTNAEVEQVKT

-1013 EPATKVKTDAK
+1013 TPATKVKTDAK
-1024 NAIDQSAETQHNA
+1024 NAIDKSAETQHNT

-1096 KTDARNAVN
+1096 KTDARNVVN
-1105 EKAREAITN
+1105 DKAREAITN

-1131 RVNTLKNRALND
+1131 RVNTLKNRALTD

-1176 ATGVLTDLATA
+1176 ATGVLNDLATA

-1206 LNQVD
+1206 LNQVG
-1211 QDLATAI
+1211 QELATAI

-1245 PNIVKKPAALAQTNQ
+1245 PNIVKKPAALAQINQ
-1260 HYSAKLVEINAT
+1260 HYNAKLAEINAT
-1272 PDATD
+1272 PDATN

-1372 NQINQNQTNDQVDA
+1372 NQINQNQTNDQVDT

-1391 INAIDNVE
+1391 LNAIDNVE

-1427 DSTDNEKEVALQA
+1427 DSTDNEKEVASQA

-1476 PETKIKPAAREK
+1476 PETKVKPAAREK
-1488 INQKANELRAQIN
+1488 INQKANELRAKIN

-1508 EERQAALDKIN
+1508 EERQVALDKIN
-1519 DLVAKAMTNITND
+1519 EFVNQAMTDITNN
-1532 RTNQQVNDSTNQA
+1532 RTNQQVDDTTSQA
-1545 LDDIALVTPDH
+1545 LDSIALVAPEH

-1567 QQYEAKKHEIEQ
+1567 QQYEAKKQEIEQ

-1596 NNEKRALQNIN
+1596 NNKKLALQNIN
-1607 QAIANNDV
+1607 QAVTNNDV
-1615 KRVESNG
+1615 KRVETNG

-1628 VEPHIVVKPEA
+1628 VQPHIVIKPEA
-1639 QEAIK
+1639 QQAIK
-1644 ASADNQVESIKD
+1644 ASAENQVESIKD
-1656 TPHATTDEL
+1656 TPHATVDEL
-1665 DEANQQIND
+1665 DEANQLISD
-1674 TLKQGQQDIDNTTQ
+1674 TLKQAQQEIENTNQ
-1688 DAAVNDV
+1688 DAAVTDV

-1716 LDNIDE
+1716 LDSIE
-1722 SNNNQLDAIRNT
+1722 ENNKNQLDAIRNT

-1740 ERNVAIAAL
+1740 ERDVAIDTL

-1754 AIKNDIAQNKTNA
+1754 TIKNDIAQNKTNA
-1767 EVDQTEADG
+1767 EVDRTETDG
-1776 NNNIKVIL
+1776 NDNIKVIL

-1793 RQSVSA
+1793 RQSVGV

-1846 NQNSIDAQNIISKIK
+1846 NQDSIDAQNIISKIK

-1893 EEQNAA
+1893 EEQNIA
-1899 IVQVEKELIKAK
+1899 IAQVEKELIKAK
-1911 QQIAGAVTNADVAYL
+1911 QQIASAVTNADVAYL
-1926 LHDGKNEIREIEP
+1926 LHDEKNEIREIEP
-1939 VINKKATA
+1939 VISRKASA

-1961 IEANV
+1961 IEANI

-2003 ATLNLQTIHD
+2003 ASLNLQTIHD

-2035 THLVQNYRKV
+2035 TALVQNYRKV

-2078 AVLKRFNVALGDIEA
+2078 AVLKRFNVALSDIEA

-2121 PEQLAKVKALIDQYV
+2121 PEQLAKVKVLIDQYV
-2136 ADGNRMVDEDA
+2136 ADGNRMIDEDA
-2147 TLNDIKKDTQLIIDE
+2147 TLNDIKQHTQFIVDE

-2169 AEVIKASP
+2169 AEAMKVSP
-2177 KVGQPAPKVC
+2177 KVIQPAPKVC

-2193 DKQEVRK
+2193 ETHESRK
-2200 VVKELP
+2200 VEKELP

-2219 LALITGAALLA
+2219 FALITGAALLA
-2230 RRRSKKEKES
+2230 RRRTKNEKES

>member
-45 QGGSNQALPGNSQN
+45 QGGSNQALPGNSPN
-59 TNADTNRDIVND
+59 TNADTNRDIVNG

-96 DVANQVGPAPIQPS
+96 GVANQVAPAPIQPS
-110 ASPAQNNNNS
+110 TSSASNNNHS
-120 NANST
+120 DANST

-194 AAPTD
+194 AAPAD
-199 PNATPADPTATP
+199 PNATP

-220 APVAITAPY
+220 APVAITAPF

-248 LSFDDNNIRPSTNR
+248 LTFDDNNIRPSTNR

-306 AQGNVIALGRIRGND
+306 AQGNVIALGRIKGND

-326 DFNGIEKTL
+326 G
-335 TVNPNSEL
+335 
-343 IFEFNTMTTKNY
+343 
-355 QAQGNVIALGRIRGN
+355 
-370 DTNDHGDFNGIEK
+370 FNGIEK

-609 NDTLTY
+609 NDILTY
-615 KTYSQDFINSPA
+615 KTYTQDFINSPA

-659 DYTFASLDIFNDL
+659 DYTFASLDIFNEL

-696 DIDSLAN
+696 DIDSLVN

-807 NHTPDAT
+807 NNTPDAT

-924 AKGDGLNAINPIAPV
+924 AKGDVLNAINPIAPV

-979 NAAVAVANTNILNA
+979 NAAVAAANTNILNA

-1105 EKAREAITN
+1105 DKAREAITN

-1187 KKQEINQNTNATTE
+1187 KKQEINQNTNATDE

-1245 PNIVKKPAALAQTNQ
+1245 PNIVKKPTALAQINQ
-1260 HYSAKLVEINAT
+1260 HYNAKLAEINAT

-1399 AEVVIKPKAIADIEK
+1399 AKVVIKPKAIADIEK

-1427 DSTDNEKEVALQA
+1427 DSTDNEKEVALLA

-1476 PETKIKPAAREK
+1476 PETKVKPAAREK

-1556 IVRAAARDAVK
+1556 IVRATARDAVK

-1596 NNEKRALQNIN
+1596 NNEKRALQNID

-1911 QQIAGAVTNADVAYL
+1911 QQIASAVTNADVAYL

-1954 FNDKKQA
+1954 FNDKKLA

-2003 ATLNLQTIHD
+2003 ASLNLQTIHD

-2136 ADGNRMVDEDA
+2136 ADGIRMIDEDA
-2147 TLNDIKKDTQLIIDE
+2147 TLNDIKQHTQFIVDE

-2169 AEVIKASP
+2169 AEATKVLP
-2177 KVGQPAPKVC
+2177 KVGQPAPKLC
-2187 TPIKKE
+2187 TSIKKV

-2230 RRRSKKEKES
+2230 RRRNKNEKES

>member
-30 SNPNGAQALTTDHNV
+30 SNPNGAQALTTDNNV
-45 QGGSNQALPGNSQN
+45 QSDTNQATPVNSQ
-59 TNADTNRDIVND
+59 DTNVANNRGLAN
-71 SQNTPNAHATDNTS
+71 SAQNTPNQSATTNQS
-85 TNQALTNHQNV
+85 TNQALVNHNNGSI
-96 DVANQVGPAPIQPS
+96 ANQATPTSVQSSTPS
-110 ASPAQNNNNS
+110 AQNNNHTDGNTTATETVS
-120 NANST
+120 NAN
-125 ATEPAANTNNNLASN
+125 NKDVVSN
-140 NNTLNV
+140 NTTLNV
-146 PNNTDNNDSARHL
+146 PNKTNENGSGGHL

-182 EASNRPKKRSRR
+182 QASNRPKKRSRR
-194 AAPTD
+194 AAPAD
-199 PNATPADPTATP
+199 PNATPADPA
-211 ADPTAGNGS
+211 AAAAGNGG

-229 TPTTDPNANNI
+229 TPTTDPNANNA

-248 LSFDDNNIRPSTNR
+248 LSFDDNGIRPSTNR
-262 SVPTV
+262 SVPSV
-267 TVVDNLPGYTL
+267 TVVDNLPGFTL

-306 AQGNVIALGRIRGND
+306 AQGNVIALGRIKGND

-326 DFNGIEKTL
+326 DFNGIEK
-335 TVNPNSEL
+335 S
-343 IFEFNTMTTKNY
+343 
-355 QAQGNVIALGRIRGN
+355 
-370 DTNDHGDFNGIEK
+370 
-383 TLTVNPNSE
+383 LTVNPNSE

-402 KNYQGMTNLIIK
+402 KNYQGVTNLIIK
-414 NADNDTVIGEKVV
+414 NADNDTVIAEKSV
-427 AYGPIWRLLKVPEN
+427 AYGPIWRLFKVPEN

-518 FNTDDFVYKI
+518 FNTDDFVYKV

-545 PSGNSGVDIN
+545 PSSNSGVDMN
-555 DMNVTYDAANRII
+555 DFNVTYDAANRVI

-573 GGGTGNSPARLMPDK
+573 GGGSGNSPARLMPDK

-615 KTYSQDFINSPA
+615 KTYTQDFINSPA

-696 DIDSLAN
+696 DIDSLTN

-713 DAENAVNR
+713 DAENAVNK
-721 KVDDMEDL
+721 KVDQMEDL

-792 KQAIRDKAAKQREII
+792 KKAIRDKATKQREII
-807 NHTPDAT
+807 NATPDAT
-814 QDEIQDALNQLTTDE
+814 EDEIQDALNQLATDE

-840 TNADVETAKNNGIN
+840 TNADVEIAKNNGIN
-854 TIGAVAPQV
+854 TIGAVVPQV

-910 EQINQATTNDDVDT
+910 EQINQATTNADVDN

-972 QAAIEKV
+972 QAAIDKV
-979 NAAVAVANTNILNA
+979 NAAVTAANTNILNA

-1013 EPATKVKTDAK
+1013 TPATKVKTDAK
-1024 NAIDQSAETQHNA
+1024 NAIDKSAETQHNT

-1105 EKAREAITN
+1105 DKAREAITN

-1131 RVNTLKNRALND
+1131 RVNTLKNRALTD
-1143 IGVTSTTA
+1143 IGLTSTTA

-1176 ATGVLTDLATA
+1176 ATGVLNDLATA

-1211 QDLATAI
+1211 QELATAI

-1245 PNIVKKPAALAQTNQ
+1245 PNIVKKPAALAQINQ
-1260 HYSAKLVEINAT
+1260 HYNAKLAEINAT
-1272 PDATD
+1272 PDATN

-1358 AAVNQINQLKDQAF
+1358 AAVNQINQLKDQAI
-1372 NQINQNQTNDQVDA
+1372 NQINQNQTNDQVDT

-1391 INAIDNVE
+1391 VNAIDNVE

-1427 DSTDNEKEVALQA
+1427 DSTDNEKEVASQA

-1476 PETKIKPAAREK
+1476 PETKVKPAAREK
-1488 INQKANELRAQIN
+1488 INQKANELRAKIN

-1508 EERQAALDKIN
+1508 EERQVALDKIN
-1519 DLVAKAMTNITND
+1519 EFVNQAMTDITNN
-1532 RTNQQVNDSTNQA
+1532 RTNQQVDDTTSQA
-1545 LDDIALVTPDH
+1545 LDSIALVAPEH

-1567 QQYEAKKHEIEQ
+1567 QQYEAKKQEIEQ

-1596 NNEKRALQNIN
+1596 NNEKLALQNIN
-1607 QAIANNDV
+1607 QAVTNNDV
-1615 KRVESNG
+1615 KRVETNG

-1628 VEPHIVVKPEA
+1628 VQPHIVIKPEA
-1639 QEAIK
+1639 QQAIK
-1644 ASADNQVESIKD
+1644 ATAENQVESIKD
-1656 TPHATTDEL
+1656 TPHATVDEL
-1665 DEANQQIND
+1665 DEANQLISD
-1674 TLKQGQQDIDNTTQ
+1674 TLKQAQQEIENTNQ
-1688 DAAVNDV
+1688 DAAVTDV

-1716 LDNIDE
+1716 LDSIE
-1722 SNNNQLDAIRNT
+1722 ENNKNQLDAIRNT

-1740 ERNVAIAAL
+1740 ERDVAIDTL

-1754 AIKNDIAQNKTNA
+1754 TIKNDIAQNKTNA
-1767 EVDQTEADG
+1767 EVDRTETDG
-1776 NNNIKVIL
+1776 NDNIKVIL

-1793 RQSVSA
+1793 RQSVGV

-1846 NQNSIDAQNIISKIK
+1846 NQDSIDAQNIISKIK

-1893 EEQNAA
+1893 EEQNIA
-1899 IVQVEKELIKAK
+1899 IAQVEKELIKAK
-1911 QQIAGAVTNADVAYL
+1911 QQIASAVTNADVAYL
-1926 LHDGKNEIREIEP
+1926 LHDEKNEIREIEP
-1939 VINKKATA
+1939 VINRKASA

-1961 IEANV
+1961 IEANI

-2003 ATLNLQTIHD
+2003 ASLNLQTIHD

-2035 THLVQNYRKV
+2035 TALVQNYRKV
-2045 SDRNK
+2045 SNRNK

-2078 AVLKRFNVALGDIEA
+2078 AVLKRFNVALSDIEA

-2121 PEQLAKVKALIDQYV
+2121 PEQLAKVKVLIDQYV
-2136 ADGNRMVDEDA
+2136 ADGNRMIDEDA
-2147 TLNDIKKDTQLIIDE
+2147 TLNDIKQHTQFIVDE

-2169 AEVIKASP
+2169 AEATKVSP
-2177 KVGQPAPKVC
+2177 KEIQPAPKVC

-2193 DKQEVRK
+2193 ETHESRK
-2200 VVKELP
+2200 VEKELP
-2206 NTGSEEMDLPLKE
+2206 NTGSEGMDLPLKE
-2219 LALITGAALLA
+2219 FALITGAALLA
-2230 RRRSKKEKES
+2230 RRRTKNEKES

>member
-30 SNPNGAQALTTDHNV
+30 SNPNGAQALTTDNNV
-45 QGGSNQALPGNSQN
+45 QSDTNQATPVNSQ
-59 TNADTNRDIVND
+59 DTNVANNRGLAN
-71 SQNTPNAHATDNTS
+71 SAQNTPNQSATTNQS
-85 TNQALTNHQNV
+85 TNQALVNHNNGSI
-96 DVANQVGPAPIQPS
+96 ANQATPTSVQSSTPS
-110 ASPAQNNNNS
+110 AQNNNHTDGNTTATETVS
-120 NANST
+120 NAN
-125 ATEPAANTNNNLASN
+125 NKDVVSN
-140 NNTLNV
+140 NTTLNV
-146 PNNTDNNDSARHL
+146 PNKTNENGSGGHL

-182 EASNRPKKRSRR
+182 QASNRPKKRSRR
-194 AAPTD
+194 AAPAD
-199 PNATPADPTATP
+199 PNATPADPA
-211 ADPTAGNGS
+211 AAAAGNGG

-229 TPTTDPNANNI
+229 TPTTDPNANNA

-248 LSFDDNNIRPSTNR
+248 LSFDDNGIRPSTNR
-262 SVPTV
+262 SVPSV
-267 TVVDNLPGYTL
+267 TVVDNLPGFTL

-306 AQGNVIALGRIRGND
+306 AQGNVIALGRIKGND

-326 DFNGIEKTL
+326 DFNGIEK
-335 TVNPNSEL
+335 S
-343 IFEFNTMTTKNY
+343 
-355 QAQGNVIALGRIRGN
+355 
-370 DTNDHGDFNGIEK
+370 
-383 TLTVNPNSE
+383 LTVNPNSE

-402 KNYQGMTNLIIK
+402 KNYQGVTNLIIK
-414 NADNDTVIGEKVV
+414 NADNDTVIAEKSV
-427 AYGPIWRLLKVPEN
+427 AYGPIWRLFKVPEN

-518 FNTDDFVYKI
+518 FNTDDFVYKV

-545 PSGNSGVDIN
+545 PSSNSGVDMN
-555 DMNVTYDAANRII
+555 DFNVTYDAANRVI

-573 GGGTGNSPARLMPDK
+573 GGGSGNSPARLMPDK

-615 KTYSQDFINSPA
+615 KTYTQDFINSPA

-696 DIDSLAN
+696 DIDSLTN

-713 DAENAVNR
+713 DAENAVNK
-721 KVDDMEDL
+721 KVDQMEDL

-792 KQAIRDKAAKQREII
+792 KKAIRDKATKQREII
-807 NHTPDAT
+807 NATPDAT
-814 QDEIQDALNQLTTDE
+814 EDEIQDALNQLATDE

-840 TNADVETAKNNGIN
+840 TNADVEIAKNNGIN
-854 TIGAVAPQV
+854 TIGAVVPQV

-910 EQINQATTNDDVDT
+910 EQINQATTNADVDN

-972 QAAIEKV
+972 QAAIDKV
-979 NAAVAVANTNILNA
+979 NAAVTAANTNILNA

-1013 EPATKVKTDAK
+1013 TPATKVKTDAK
-1024 NAIDQSAETQHNA
+1024 NAIDKSAETQHNT

-1105 EKAREAITN
+1105 DKAREAITN

-1131 RVNTLKNRALND
+1131 RVNTLKNRALTD

-1176 ATGVLTDLATA
+1176 ATGVLNDLATA

-1211 QDLATAI
+1211 QELATAI

-1245 PNIVKKPAALAQTNQ
+1245 PNIVKKPAALAQINQ
-1260 HYSAKLVEINAT
+1260 HYNAKLAEINAT
-1272 PDATD
+1272 PDATN

-1358 AAVNQINQLKDQAF
+1358 AAVNQINQLKDQAI
-1372 NQINQNQTNDQVDA
+1372 NQINQNQTNDQVDT

-1391 INAIDNVE
+1391 VNAIDNVE

-1427 DSTDNEKEVALQA
+1427 DSTDNEKEVASQA

-1476 PETKIKPAAREK
+1476 PETKVKPAAREK
-1488 INQKANELRAQIN
+1488 INQKANELRAKIN

-1508 EERQAALDKIN
+1508 EERQVALDKIN
-1519 DLVAKAMTNITND
+1519 EFVNQAMTDITNN
-1532 RTNQQVNDSTNQA
+1532 RTNQQVDDTTSQA
-1545 LDDIALVTPDH
+1545 LDSIALVAPEH

-1567 QQYEAKKHEIEQ
+1567 QQYEAKKQEIEQ

-1596 NNEKRALQNIN
+1596 NNEKLALQNIN
-1607 QAIANNDV
+1607 QAVTNNDV
-1615 KRVESNG
+1615 KRVETNG

-1628 VEPHIVVKPEA
+1628 VQPHIVIKPEA
-1639 QEAIK
+1639 QQAIK
-1644 ASADNQVESIKD
+1644 ATAENQVESIKD
-1656 TPHATTDEL
+1656 TPHATVDEL
-1665 DEANQQIND
+1665 DEANQLISD
-1674 TLKQGQQDIDNTTQ
+1674 TLKQAQQEIENTNQ
-1688 DAAVNDV
+1688 DAAVTDV

-1716 LDNIDE
+1716 LDSIE
-1722 SNNNQLDAIRNT
+1722 ENNKNQLDAIRNT

-1740 ERNVAIAAL
+1740 ERDVAIDTL

-1754 AIKNDIAQNKTNA
+1754 TIKNDIAQNKTNA
-1767 EVDQTEADG
+1767 EVDRTETDG
-1776 NNNIKVIL
+1776 NDNIKVIL

-1793 RQSVSA
+1793 RQSVGV

-1846 NQNSIDAQNIISKIK
+1846 NQDSIDAQNIISKIK

-1893 EEQNAA
+1893 EEQNIA
-1899 IVQVEKELIKAK
+1899 IAQVEKELIKAK
-1911 QQIAGAVTNADVAYL
+1911 QQIASAVTNADVAYL
-1926 LHDGKNEIREIEP
+1926 LHDEKNEIREIEP
-1939 VINKKATA
+1939 VINRKASA

-1961 IEANV
+1961 IEANI

-2003 ATLNLQTIHD
+2003 ASLNLQTIHD

-2035 THLVQNYRKV
+2035 TALVQNYRKV
-2045 SDRNK
+2045 SNRNK

-2078 AVLKRFNVALGDIEA
+2078 AVLKRFNVALSDIEA

-2121 PEQLAKVKALIDQYV
+2121 PEQLAKVKVLIDQYV
-2136 ADGNRMVDEDA
+2136 ADGNRMIDEDA
-2147 TLNDIKKDTQLIIDE
+2147 TLNDIKQHTQFIVDE

-2169 AEVIKASP
+2169 AEATKVSP
-2177 KVGQPAPKVC
+2177 KEIQPAPKVF

-2193 DKQEVRK
+2193 ETHESRK
-2200 VVKELP
+2200 VEKELP
-2206 NTGSEEMDLPLKE
+2206 NTGSEGMDLPLKE
-2219 LALITGAALLA
+2219 FALITGAALLA
-2230 RRRSKKEKES
+2230 RRRTKNEKES